1 MSSTAKIKRQE
12 RADRLMNNI
21 PWFRLKMGD
30 IFRSMVM
37 PIAILTFLSIVY
49 GVLDSVQRN
58 ITIKNTTI
66 SNNITYAKLIF
77 EKLIGFVPMITAI
90 SVATTFSSNRTLGA
104 ITTFIGWVCFIA
116 IQSVFIKF
124 NGTSYE
130 FLGIKTL
137 KNIIGTN
144 SINRLEI
151 PGLSQSIIYVNS
163 NMIVGFLV
171 GYVNA
176 LILSKISKR
185 VSSLTNIT
193 FIALVIAVVLS
204 MALGVLHSLTVIS
217 LTKGLEQ
224 SKDIFTGSKLSK
236 NSLNHFLGV
245 LITSAI
251 YPMQLQGLTENLYS
265 PIMNPYYKIILALFV
280 LPLVALVLVNNAK
293 KGNKKFAFSLYLTAI
308 IASVAL
314 GQYQPILLTIFFASP
329 LLFLI
334 IGAALPAFASWII
347 AYVGVG
353 ISANPIKSGDL
364 VDFIRNFIIPF
375 IKKDAAYKKAWI
387 ILIIGAVAEVVA
399 ALIAHFYIK
408 YTKVCVLG
416 KANVVKKMFAYEYIT
431 ENNYVVFAKYH
442 DKDVRNPIRHQV
454 ADEMLNKAS
463 LLLEKENIDA
473 ANGLSDS
480 AHRMGY
486 TKEVSINSEGEGFEV
501 GGAGK
506 YKIDDQ
512 PTALNDLNVDDL
524 FNSPIEKGL
533 LEAPLLDLNIPNQ
546 ETTTLNSLN
555 VMNEGLEDISDFS
568 EFNSPESPE
577 QYNSI
582 FMPESFEYTTELTP
596 DVDSP
601 LNIQEATLSQ
611 PSFGPIDNNVQQIDS
626 TNFDEQNFD
635 VQNLD
640 ESMFESSN
648 QPYDL
653 ETPMDNLMLESNINP
668 DGMSSDE
675 LSEQEIPGD
684 SIDYNFDDLNIS
696 EENSDLNDLDN
707 EENEEE
713 YVLEDENVNNN
724 DEVIAEE
731 SPSTKEFEEMVEVEN
746 EKPIQ
751 FMTSEEQHSVSSESN
766 DDETKAL
773 KRRIAELEAE
783 KNAIQPTYV
792 ETIKFI
798 GDESSDI
805 KPDLDNKQSESTI
818 SLENQKENIDNANN
832 NEQISELEKQIAEL
846 KEQLNNKQQQVQPT
860 YVETIKYLDNPS
872 TQNKQPEYIYNFNEE
887 KTVPVEQSSLVH
899 QDEAKEIQPI
909 VKEEYVKY
917 SPQQETY
924 TSAVDDR
931 TVEQLINIMDS
942 RKQAN
947 DAILKNVVESQTK
960 NDLLVTSLNTKFD
973 YVDKELNNK
982 ISSLELKNKELEDKN
997 KHLEDVVYEL
1007 SKTVE
1012 REINLRKEYESN
1024 IEKTIEL
1031 HLLEKNL
1038 STSKSSSDDIILQ
1051 QKTQEDKEFVLS
1063 DNNTQTEKG
1072 SLTSDENAILV
1083 EEDDKNSEQ
1092 NLEKLE
1098 EFDEKS
1104 AKDTAKDNFDETYVL
1119 DLSNVETISDN
1130 NLNIDNQENISSDV
1144 ESSSV
1149 SEQIESESEP
1159 KDIVEEIKDEQDT
1172 NAEQQDESEMVE
1184 ASDSNDEYVLENEN
1198 NELNIYEDLL
1208 TSSNSENL
1216 KENSDQPLEL
1226 ANTEIK
1232 SNSLELEEE
1241 QSFLEVLDNL
1251 EDMQEVDE
1259 NNNENLSLGENESN
1273 ELLTEDLLDD
1283 SSEESNES
1291 EMVEASNAN
1300 DEYILD
1306 GENNNELVLENS
1318 KPQPGDDEIDEI
1330 IDSEKSNK
1338 NEKELSEEEVKEE
1351 MIESSEDSDTNDE
1364 YQLDS
1369 LEENNNDFEIAKEDD
1384 SISNEFV
1391 ESNNEEEILSSNAE
1405 KPLMEQKETMISSNK
1420 EEHKTINSQDI
1431 EKTVEQIVDIIELK
1445 NKESKSEFE
1454 KTMLME
1460 FASMNEK
1467 LSNLIYAMS
1476 QQNSGKPVINIIN
1489 KIDRS
1494 LLGPEHTQGI
1504 ENKNETIYQEVSGQ
1518 EISTYDESE
1527 LLNNNQM
1534 ISYDFEGNQQ
1544 DLTNY
1549 SNDFENQQF
1558 DNVNFDNFQFDEN
1571 GQIEEGFLPVA
1582 DNQELNSNVD
1592 FDNIDFDSL
1601 SFDDSLNLNY
1611 IPENN
1616 EEKVEESSNDDEQL
1630 ELLDESQTSDSD
1642 QQIKNDEDI
1651 VEASS
1656 TSEVKNEDN
1665 DKEFDFSSLDNFE
1678 DELTKEMTLEEE
1690 NGVINNNENISIN
1703 DNDETSNNDEQLEL
1717 LDESQQASDLNEET
1731 NTDENIEN
1739 DNLDISQEFSDLS
1752 KDDLINNDELSD
1764 ESLELADGETIEPE
1778 EELQELDSFD
1788 MDEDEANSLANL
1800 SSGLSFDEESN
1811 DEQSLMSEGLT
1822 SEENLDVV
1830 RQKMFSFET
1839 KIKHFMILSPLLGE
1853 IISQTPT
1860 SIEVLSSSGK
1870 LIMPNDAVVEYIS
1883 ENRDKYIVNIYG
1895 VKMEVLMNAP
1905 LEKTHKQR
1913 LHNKIYA
1920 NEGKK
1925 LYKGDFFLDGNKK
1938 YYSENGDQ
1946 MILTFR
1952 ILPGNYDV
1960 YAIRHMNKKLS
1971 KWDGI
1976 FEISL
1981 NKSFDTK
1988 SRTAHV
1994 VEDDTKEN

>member
-582 FMPESFEYTTELTP
+582 FMPQSFEYTTELTP

-766 DDETKAL
+766 DDDDETKAL

-798 GDESSDI
+798 GEESSDI

-818 SLENQKENIDNANN
+818 FAENQQENIDNSNN
-832 NEQISELEKQIAEL
+832 DEQISELEKQIAEL
-846 KEQLNNKQQQVQPT
+846 REQLNNKQQQVQPT

-899 QDEAKEIQPI
+899 QEENKEIQPI

-947 DAILKNVVESQTK
+947 DAILKNMVESQTK
-960 NDLLVTSLNTKFD
+960 NDLLVSSLNTKFD

-1031 HLLEKNL
+1031 HLLENNL
-1038 STSKSSSDDIILQ
+1038 STSKPSSDDIILQ

-1083 EEDDKNSEQ
+1083 EENDKNSEQ

-1104 AKDTAKDNFDETYVL
+1104 TKDIAKDNFDETYVL
-1119 DLSNVETISDN
+1119 DLSNIETISDN

-1149 SEQIESESEP
+1149 SEEIESENES

-1172 NAEQQDESEMVE
+1172 NAEQLDESEMIE
-1184 ASDSNDEYVLENEN
+1184 PSDSNDEYVLEDEN
-1198 NELNIYEDLL
+1198 NELNIYEDSL

-1232 SNSLELEEE
+1232 PDSLELKEE
-1241 QSFLEVLDNL
+1241 QSFLEGLDNL

-1259 NNNENLSLGENESN
+1259 NNNE
-1273 ELLTEDLLDD
+1273 
-1283 SSEESNES
+1283 
-1291 EMVEASNAN
+1291 
-1300 DEYILD
+1300 
-1306 GENNNELVLENS
+1306 LVIENS
-1318 KPQPGDDEIDEI
+1318 EPQAVDDEIV
-1330 IDSEKSNK
+1330 DSEKSNK
-1338 NEKELSEEEVKEE
+1338 NEKELAEEEVKEE
-1351 MIESSEDSDTNDE
+1351 MIKSSETSDTNDE

-1384 SISNEFV
+1384 LVSNEFV

-1405 KPLMEQKETMISSNK
+1405 KPLMEQKETITSTNK
-1420 EEHKTINSQDI
+1420 EEHKVINSQDI

-1504 ENKNETIYQEVSGQ
+1504 ENRNETIYQEVSGQ

-1527 LLNNNQM
+1527 LPNNNQM

-1544 DLTNY
+1544 DLNNY

-1571 GQIEEGFLPVA
+1571 GQIEEGFLPVE

-1592 FDNIDFDSL
+1592 FGNIDFDSL

-1616 EEKVEESSNDDEQL
+1616 EEKVEESSNNDEQL
-1630 ELLDESQTSDSD
+1630 ESLDESQTSDSNE
-1642 QQIKNDEDI
+1642 KTNADENI
-1651 VEASS
+1651 VETSSAS
-1656 TSEVKNEDN
+1656 EEQNEN
-1665 DKEFDFSSLDNFE
+1665 NNNEFDFSSLDNFE

-1703 DNDETSNNDEQLEL
+1703 DESSNGDEQLEL
-1717 LDESQQASDLNEET
+1717 LDESQTSDSDEKT
-1731 NTDENIEN
+1731 NADENIEN

-1764 ESLELADGETIEPE
+1764 EPLELADAETIEAE

-1788 MDEDEANSLANL
+1788 MDEDEANSLANI
-1800 SSGLSFDEESN
+1800 SSGLSFDEEAN

-1830 RQKMFSFET
+1830 KQKMFSFET

>member
-193 FIALVIAVVLS
+193 FIALVIAIALS
-204 MALGVLHSLTVIS
+204 MALGVLHSLTIIS

-224 SKDIFTGSKLSK
+224 SKDIFIGSKLSK
-236 NSLNHFLGV
+236 NSLNHFLSV

-480 AHRMGY
+480 AHTMGY

-512 PTALNDLNVDDL
+512 PTSLNDLNVDDL

-546 ETTTLNSLN
+546 ETTTLNNLN
-555 VMNEGLEDISDFS
+555 VMNEGLEDISDFN
-568 EFNSPESPE
+568 EFTSPESPE

-582 FMPESFEYTTELTP
+582 FMPQSFEYTTELTP

-611 PSFGPIDNNVQQIDS
+611 PSFEPINNNVQQMDS

-653 ETPMDNLMLESNINP
+653 ETPIDNLMLEPNINLEET
-668 DGMSSDE
+668 SSDE
-675 LSEQEIPGD
+675 LSEQEIPTD
-684 SIDYNFDDLNIS
+684 SIDYDFGDLNIS
-696 EENSDLNDLDN
+696 EENSDLSDLD
-707 EENEEE
+707 NEEE
-713 YVLEDENVNNN
+713 YVLEDENTIKN
-724 DEVIAEE
+724 DEVIVEE
-731 SPSTKEFEEMVEVEN
+731 NPSTKESEELVEVEN
-746 EKPIQ
+746 ENPIQ
-751 FMTSEEQHSVSSESN
+751 FMTSEEQHSVSNESN
-766 DDETKAL
+766 DDSETKAL

-798 GDESSDI
+798 GEESSGE
-805 KPDLDNKQSESTI
+805 KFDLDSKQLESPI
-818 SLENQKENIDNANN
+818 SVENQQENIDNSSND
-832 NEQISELEKQIAEL
+832 EQISQLEKQIAEL
-846 KEQLNNKQQQVQPT
+846 REQLNNKQQQVQPT

-872 TQNKQPEYIYNFNEE
+872 IQNKQPEYIYNFNEE
-887 KTVPVEQSSLVH
+887 KTVPVEQSDLVY
-899 QDEAKEIQPI
+899 QEEDKEIQPV
-909 VKEEYVKY
+909 VKEEHVKY

-924 TSAVDDR
+924 ASAVDDR

-947 DAILKNVVESQTK
+947 DAILKNMVESQTK

-1038 STSKSSSDDIILQ
+1038 STSKPSSDDIILQ
-1051 QKTQEDKEFVLS
+1051 QKTQEDEEFVLS
-1063 DNNTQTEKG
+1063 DNNTQTEKEDVI
-1072 SLTSDENAILV
+1072 SSENAILV
-1083 EEDDKNSEQ
+1083 EENNNNLEQ

-1098 EFDEKS
+1098 EPGEKS
-1104 AKDTAKDNFDETYVL
+1104 TKDIAKDNFDETYIL
-1119 DLSNVETISDN
+1119 DFSSVETISDN
-1130 NLNIDNQENISSDV
+1130 NLNADNKENISSNV
-1144 ESSSV
+1144 ESPSV
-1149 SEQIESESEP
+1149 SEQVESKIESE
-1159 KDIVEEIKDEQDT
+1159 DIVEEIKDEQDT
-1172 NAEQQDESEMVE
+1172 NLEQLDESEMVE
-1184 ASDSNDEYVLENEN
+1184 ASDLNDEYVLEDEN
-1198 NELNIYEDLL
+1198 NEVDIYEDTLI
-1208 TSSNSENL
+1208 SSYSEENL
-1216 KENSDQPLEL
+1216 KENSNNEPLEL
-1226 ANTEIK
+1226 ANDEIK
-1232 SNSLELEEE
+1232 SDSPKLEEE
-1241 QSFLEVLDNL
+1241 QSFLEGLDNL
-1251 EDMQEVDE
+1251 EDMQQEVND
-1259 NNNENLSLGENESN
+1259 NKNLSLGENESN
-1273 ELLTEDLLDD
+1273 ELLTEDLLEDH
-1283 SSEESNES
+1283 SEELDES
-1291 EMVEASNAN
+1291 ETVEAFDSN

-1306 GENNNELVLENS
+1306 DENNSELVIETS
-1318 KPQPGDDEIDEI
+1318 EPQVSDDKINEIV
-1330 IDSEKSNK
+1330 DSEKSNE
-1338 NEKELSEEEVKEE
+1338 NEKELIEEEKEE
-1351 MIESSEDSDTNDE
+1351 MIESIETSDINDE

-1369 LEENNNDFEIAKEDD
+1369 LEENNHDFEVAKEDD
-1384 SISNEFV
+1384 SISNELV
-1391 ESNNEEEILSSNAE
+1391 ESNNENKEERLSSNVE
-1405 KPLMEQKETMISSNK
+1405 KASMEQEETITSNNK
-1420 EEHKTINSQDI
+1420 EEHKVINSQDI

-1494 LLGPEHTQGI
+1494 LLGSEHTQGI
-1504 ENKNETIYQEVSGQ
+1504 ENRNETIYQEVSGQ

-1527 LLNNNQM
+1527 LPNNNQM

-1571 GQIEEGFLPVA
+1571 GQIEEGFLPVE

-1592 FDNIDFDSL
+1592 FGNIDFDSL

-1616 EEKVEESSNDDEQL
+1616 EEKVEESSNNDEQL
-1630 ELLDESQTSDSD
+1630 ESLDESQTSDSNE
-1642 QQIKNDEDI
+1642 QIKNDENI
-1651 VEASS
+1651 VETSSAS
-1656 TSEVKNEDN
+1656 EEQNEDN
-1665 DKEFDFSSLDNFE
+1665 DKEFDFSNLDNFE

-1703 DNDETSNNDEQLEL
+1703 NDEASNSDEQLEL
-1717 LDESQQASDLNEET
+1717 LDESQTSDSNEKT
-1731 NTDENIEN
+1731 NVDENIEN

-1752 KDDLINNDELSD
+1752 KDDLMNNDELSD
-1764 ESLELADGETIEPE
+1764 EPLELADAETIEPE

-1788 MDEDEANSLANL
+1788 MDEDEANSFANI
-1800 SSGLSFDEESN
+1800 SSGLSFDEEEN

-1830 RQKMFSFET
+1830 KQKMFSFET

>member
-193 FIALVIAVVLS
+193 FIALVIAIALS
-204 MALGVLHSLTVIS
+204 MALGVLHSLTIVS

-245 LITSAI
+245 LITSAV

-480 AHRMGY
+480 AHKMGY

-506 YKIDDQ
+506 YKVDDQ

-546 ETTTLNSLN
+546 ETTTLNNLN
-555 VMNEGLEDISDFS
+555 VMNEGLEDISDFN
-568 EFNSPESPE
+568 EFTSPESPE

-582 FMPESFEYTTELTP
+582 FMPQSFEYTTELTP

-611 PSFGPIDNNVQQIDS
+611 PSIEPINNNVQQIDS

-653 ETPMDNLMLESNINP
+653 ETPIDNLMLESNINLEET
-668 DGMSSDE
+668 SSDE
-675 LSEQEIPGD
+675 LSEQEIPTD
-684 SIDYNFDDLNIS
+684 SIDYDFDDLNIS
-696 EENSDLNDLDN
+696 EENSDLSDLD
-707 EENEEE
+707 NEEE
-713 YVLEDENVNNN
+713 YVLEDENTIKN
-724 DEVIAEE
+724 DEVVVEE
-731 SPSTKEFEEMVEVEN
+731 NPSTKESEELVEVEN
-746 EKPIQ
+746 ENPIQ
-751 FMTSEEQHSVSSESN
+751 FMTSEEQHSVSNESN
-766 DDETKAL
+766 DDSETKAL

-798 GDESSDI
+798 GEESSDA
-805 KPDLDNKQSESTI
+805 KSDLDNKQLESSI
-818 SLENQKENIDNANN
+818 SVENQEENIDNSSND
-832 NEQISELEKQIAEL
+832 EQISQLEKQIAEL
-846 KEQLNNKQQQVQPT
+846 REQLNNKQQQVQPT

-872 TQNKQPEYIYNFNEE
+872 VQNKQPEYIYNFNEE
-887 KTVPVEQSSLVH
+887 KTVPVEQNGLVH
-899 QDEAKEIQPI
+899 EEDKEIQPV
-909 VKEEYVKY
+909 VKEEYIKY

-947 DAILKNVVESQTK
+947 DAILKNMVESQTK
-960 NDLLVTSLNTKFD
+960 NDLLVSSLNTKFD

-1038 STSKSSSDDIILQ
+1038 STSKPSSDDIILQ
-1051 QKTQEDKEFVLS
+1051 EKTQEDEEFVLS
-1063 DNNTQTEKG
+1063 DNNTQTEKEDVI
-1072 SLTSDENAILV
+1072 SSENAILV
-1083 EEDDKNSEQ
+1083 EENNNNLEQ

-1098 EFDEKS
+1098 EPGEKS
-1104 AKDTAKDNFDETYVL
+1104 TKDIAKDNFDETYIL
-1119 DLSNVETISDN
+1119 DFSSVETISDN
-1130 NLNIDNQENISSDV
+1130 NLNADNKENISSNV
-1144 ESSSV
+1144 ESPSV
-1149 SEQIESESEP
+1149 SEQIESKIESE
-1159 KDIVEEIKDEQDT
+1159 DIVEETKDEQDT
-1172 NAEQQDESEMVE
+1172 NLEQLDESEMVE
-1184 ASDSNDEYVLENEN
+1184 ASDLNDEYVLEDEN
-1198 NELNIYEDLL
+1198 NELDVYEDSL
-1208 TSSNSENL
+1208 TSSDSEENL
-1216 KENSDQPLEL
+1216 KENSNQPLEL
-1226 ANTEIK
+1226 ENDEIK
-1232 SNSLELEEE
+1232 SDSSDLEEE
-1241 QSFLEVLDNL
+1241 QSFLEGLDNL
-1251 EDMQEVDE
+1251 EDIQEDAD
-1259 NNNENLSLGENESN
+1259 NKNLSLGENESN
-1273 ELLTEDLLDD
+1273 ELLTEDLVKDH
-1283 SSEESNES
+1283 SEELDES
-1291 EMVEASNAN
+1291 EMVEASDLN

-1306 GENNNELVLENS
+1306 GENNNELVIETS
-1318 KPQPGDDEIDEI
+1318 ESQMSDDKINEIV
-1330 IDSEKSNK
+1330 DSEKSNE
-1338 NEKELSEEEVKEE
+1338 NEKELIDEEKEE
-1351 MIESSEDSDTNDE
+1351 MIESIETSDINDE

-1369 LEENNNDFEIAKEDD
+1369 LEENNHDFEVAKEDD

-1391 ESNNEEEILSSNAE
+1391 ESNNENEEEKLSSNVE
-1405 KPLMEQKETMISSNK
+1405 KPSMKQEETITLNNK
-1420 EEHKTINSQDI
+1420 EEHKVINSQDI

-1494 LLGPEHTQGI
+1494 LLGPEHAQGI
-1504 ENKNETIYQEVSGQ
+1504 ENRNETIYQEVSGQ

-1527 LLNNNQM
+1527 LPNNNQM

-1571 GQIEEGFLPVA
+1571 GQIEEGFLPGE

-1592 FDNIDFDSL
+1592 FGNIDFDSL

-1616 EEKVEESSNDDEQL
+1616 EEKVEESSNNDEQL
-1630 ELLDESQTSDSD
+1630 ELVDESQTSDSNE
-1642 QQIKNDEDI
+1642 KTNADENI
-1651 VEASS
+1651 AETYSAS
-1656 TSEVKNEDN
+1656 EEQNEDK

-1703 DNDETSNNDEQLEL
+1703 NDEASNNDEQIEL
-1717 LDESQQASDLNEET
+1717 LDESQTSDSNEKT
-1731 NTDENIEN
+1731 NADENIEN

-1764 ESLELADGETIEPE
+1764 EPLELADAETIEPE

-1788 MDEDEANSLANL
+1788 MDEDEANSLANI
-1800 SSGLSFDEESN
+1800 SSGLSFDQEIN

-1830 RQKMFSFET
+1830 KQKMFSFET

>member
-193 FIALVIAVVLS
+193 FIALVIAIALS
-204 MALGVLHSLTVIS
+204 MALGVLHSLTIVS

-245 LITSAI
+245 LITSAV

-480 AHRMGY
+480 AHKMGY

-546 ETTTLNSLN
+546 ETTTLNNLN
-555 VMNEGLEDISDFS
+555 VMNEGLEDISDFN
-568 EFNSPESPE
+568 EFTSPESPE

-582 FMPESFEYTTELTP
+582 FMPQSFEYTTELTP

-611 PSFGPIDNNVQQIDS
+611 PSFEPINNNVQQIDS

-653 ETPMDNLMLESNINP
+653 ETPIDNLMLEPNINP
-668 DGMSSDE
+668 EETSYDE
-675 LSEQEIPGD
+675 LSEQEIPTD
-684 SIDYNFDDLNIS
+684 SIDYDFDDLNIS
-696 EENSDLNDLDN
+696 EENSDLSDLD
-707 EENEEE
+707 NEEE
-713 YVLEDENVNNN
+713 YVLEDENTIKN
-724 DEVIAEE
+724 DEVVVKENPSTEE
-731 SPSTKEFEEMVEVEN
+731 SEELVEVEN
-746 EKPIQ
+746 ENPIQ
-751 FMTSEEQHSVSSESN
+751 FMTSEEQHFVSNESN
-766 DDETKAL
+766 DDAETKAL

-798 GDESSDI
+798 GEESSDS
-805 KPDLDNKQSESTI
+805 KSDLDSKQGEPSI
-818 SLENQKENIDNANN
+818 SVENQQENIDNSSND
-832 NEQISELEKQIAEL
+832 EQINQLEKQIAEL
-846 KEQLNNKQQQVQPT
+846 REQLNNKQQQVQPT

-872 TQNKQPEYIYNFNEE
+872 VQNKQPEYIYNFNEE
-887 KTVPVEQSSLVH
+887 KTVPIEQSGLVH
-899 QDEAKEIQPI
+899 EEEDKVIQPV
-909 VKEEYVKY
+909 VKEEHVKY

-924 TSAVDDR
+924 ASSVDDR

-947 DAILKNVVESQTK
+947 DAILKNMVESQTK
-960 NDLLVTSLNTKFD
+960 NDLLVSSLNTKFD

-982 ISSLELKNKELEDKN
+982 ISSLELKNKELENKN

-1038 STSKSSSDDIILQ
+1038 STSKPSSDDIILQ
-1051 QKTQEDKEFVLS
+1051 EKTQEDEEFVLS
-1063 DNNTQTEKG
+1063 NNNTQTEKEDVI
-1072 SLTSDENAILV
+1072 SSENAILV
-1083 EEDDKNSEQ
+1083 EENNNNLEQ

-1098 EFDEKS
+1098 EPGEKS
-1104 AKDTAKDNFDETYVL
+1104 TKDIAKDNFDETYIL
-1119 DLSNVETISDN
+1119 DFSSVETISDN
-1130 NLNIDNQENISSDV
+1130 NLNADNKENISSNV
-1144 ESSSV
+1144 ESPSV
-1149 SEQIESESEP
+1149 SEQIES
-1159 KDIVEEIKDEQDT
+1159 KDIVEETKDEQDT
-1172 NAEQQDESEMVE
+1172 NLEQLDESEMVE
-1184 ASDSNDEYVLENEN
+1184 ASDLNDEYILDGEN
-1198 NELNIYEDLL
+1198 NELDVYEDSL
-1208 TSSNSENL
+1208 TSSNSEENL
-1216 KENSDQPLEL
+1216 KENSNQPLEL
-1226 ANTEIK
+1226 ANDETK
-1232 SNSLELEEE
+1232 SDSPELEEE
-1241 QSFLEVLDNL
+1241 QSFLKGLDNL
-1251 EDMQEVDE
+1251 EDIQEDAD
-1259 NNNENLSLGENESN
+1259 NKNLSLGENESN
-1273 ELLTEDLLDD
+1273 ELLTEDLVKDH
-1283 SSEESNES
+1283 SEELDES
-1291 EMVEASNAN
+1291 EMVEASDLN

-1306 GENNNELVLENS
+1306 DENNNELVIETS
-1318 KPQPGDDEIDEI
+1318 ESQMSDDKINEIV
-1330 IDSEKSNK
+1330 DSEKSNE
-1338 NEKELSEEEVKEE
+1338 NEKELIEEEKEE
-1351 MIESSEDSDTNDE
+1351 IIESIETSDINDE

-1369 LEENNNDFEIAKEDD
+1369 LEENNHDFEVAKEDD

-1391 ESNNEEEILSSNAE
+1391 ESNNENEEEKLSSNIE
-1405 KPLMEQKETMISSNK
+1405 KPSTEQEETITLNNK
-1420 EEHKTINSQDI
+1420 EEHKVINSQDI

-1494 LLGPEHTQGI
+1494 LLGPEHAQGI

-1527 LLNNNQM
+1527 LPNNNQM

-1571 GQIEEGFLPVA
+1571 GQIEEGFLPVE

-1592 FDNIDFDSL
+1592 FGNIDFDSL

-1616 EEKVEESSNDDEQL
+1616 EEKVEESSNNDEQL
-1630 ELLDESQTSDSD
+1630 ELLDESQTFDSNE
-1642 QQIKNDEDI
+1642 KTNADENI

-1656 TSEVKNEDN
+1656 ASEEQNEDN

-1703 DNDETSNNDEQLEL
+1703 NDEASNNDEQLES
-1717 LDESQQASDLNEET
+1717 LDESQTFDSNEKT
-1731 NTDENIEN
+1731 NADENIEN

-1752 KDDLINNDELSD
+1752 KDDLINNGELSD
-1764 ESLELADGETIEPE
+1764 EPLELADAETIESE

-1788 MDEDEANSLANL
+1788 MDEDEANSLANI
-1800 SSGLSFDEESN
+1800 SSGLSFDEEAN

-1830 RQKMFSFET
+1830 KQKMFSFET

-1883 ENRDKYIVNIYG
+1883 QNRDKYIVNIYG

>member
-1 MSSTAKIKRQE
+1 MLLRKC
-12 RADRLMNNI
+12 LHMN
-21 PWFRLKMGD
+21 
-30 IFRSMVM
+30 
-37 PIAILTFLSIVY
+37 
-49 GVLDSVQRN
+49 
-58 ITIKNTTI
+58 
-66 SNNITYAKLIF
+66 
-77 EKLIGFVPMITAI
+77 
-90 SVATTFSSNRTLGA
+90 
-104 ITTFIGWVCFIA
+104 
-116 IQSVFIKF
+116 
-124 NGTSYE
+124 
-130 FLGIKTL
+130 
-137 KNIIGTN
+137 
-144 SINRLEI
+144 
-151 PGLSQSIIYVNS
+151 
-163 NMIVGFLV
+163 
-171 GYVNA
+171 
-176 LILSKISKR
+176 
-185 VSSLTNIT
+185 
-193 FIALVIAVVLS
+193 
-204 MALGVLHSLTVIS
+204 
-217 LTKGLEQ
+217 
-224 SKDIFTGSKLSK
+224 
-236 NSLNHFLGV
+236 
-245 LITSAI
+245 
-251 YPMQLQGLTENLYS
+251 
-265 PIMNPYYKIILALFV
+265 
-280 LPLVALVLVNNAK
+280 
-293 KGNKKFAFSLYLTAI
+293 
-308 IASVAL
+308 
-314 GQYQPILLTIFFASP
+314 
-329 LLFLI
+329 
-334 IGAALPAFASWII
+334 
-347 AYVGVG
+347 
-353 ISANPIKSGDL
+353 
-364 VDFIRNFIIPF
+364 
-375 IKKDAAYKKAWI
+375 
-387 ILIIGAVAEVVA
+387 
-399 ALIAHFYIK
+399 
-408 YTKVCVLG
+408 
-416 KANVVKKMFAYEYIT
+416 IT

-480 AHRMGY
+480 AHKMGY

-506 YKIDDQ
+506 YKVDDQ

-546 ETTTLNSLN
+546 ETTTLNNLN
-555 VMNEGLEDISDFS
+555 VMNEGLEDISDFN
-568 EFNSPESPE
+568 EFTSPESPE

-582 FMPESFEYTTELTP
+582 FMPQSFEYTTELTP

-611 PSFGPIDNNVQQIDS
+611 PSFEPINNVQQIDS

-653 ETPMDNLMLESNINP
+653 ETPIDNLMLEPNINP
-668 DGMSSDE
+668 EETSSDE
-675 LSEQEIPGD
+675 LSEQEIPTD
-684 SIDYNFDDLNIS
+684 SIDYDFDDLNIS
-696 EENSDLNDLDN
+696 EENSDLSDLD
-707 EENEEE
+707 NEEE
-713 YVLEDENVNNN
+713 YVLEDENTIKN
-724 DEVIAEE
+724 DEVVVEE
-731 SPSTKEFEEMVEVEN
+731 NPSTKESEELVQVEN
-746 EKPIQ
+746 ENPIQ
-751 FMTSEEQHSVSSESN
+751 FMTSEEQHSVSNVSN
-766 DDETKAL
+766 DDSETKAL

-798 GDESSDI
+798 GEESSDA
-805 KPDLDNKQSESTI
+805 KSDLDRKQVEPSI
-818 SLENQKENIDNANN
+818 SVETQQENIDNSSND
-832 NEQISELEKQIAEL
+832 EQINQLEKQIAEL
-846 KEQLNNKQQQVQPT
+846 REQLNNKQQQVQPT

-872 TQNKQPEYIYNFNEE
+872 VQNKQPQYIYNFNEE
-887 KTVPVEQSSLVH
+887 KTVPVEQSGLVD
-899 QDEAKEIQPI
+899 QEEDKVIQPV
-909 VKEEYVKY
+909 VKEEHIKY

-924 TSAVDDR
+924 ASVVDDR

-947 DAILKNVVESQTK
+947 DAILKNMVESQTK

-1051 QKTQEDKEFVLS
+1051 QKTQEDEEFVLS
-1063 DNNTQTEKG
+1063 DNNIQTEKEDVKI
-1072 SLTSDENAILV
+1072 DENAILV
-1083 EEDDKNSEQ
+1083 EENNKNPEQ

-1098 EFDEKS
+1098 ELGEKS
-1104 AKDTAKDNFDETYVL
+1104 TEDITKDNFDETYIL
-1119 DLSNVETISDN
+1119 DLSSVETISDN
-1130 NLNIDNQENISSDV
+1130 ELNSDNKENISSDV
-1144 ESSSV
+1144 ESSSLNQQV
-1149 SEQIESESEP
+1149 ESKIESE
-1159 KDIVEEIKDEQDT
+1159 DIVEEIKDEQDT
-1172 NAEQQDESEMVE
+1172 ILEQLDESETVE
-1184 ASDSNDEYVLENEN
+1184 ASDSNDEYVLEDEN
-1198 NELNIYEDLL
+1198 NELDIYEDTLA
-1208 TSSNSENL
+1208 SSDSEENL
-1216 KENSDQPLEL
+1216 KENSNDEPVEL
-1226 ANTEIK
+1226 ANDEIK
-1232 SNSLELEEE
+1232 SDSPELEEE
-1241 QSFLEVLDNL
+1241 QSFLEGLDNL
-1251 EDMQEVDE
+1251 EDMQEDDDK
-1259 NNNENLSLGENESN
+1259 NLSLGENDSN
-1273 ELLTEDLLDD
+1273 ELLTEDLLKDHP
-1283 SSEESNES
+1283 EELDES
-1291 EMVEASNAN
+1291 ETVEASDSN

-1306 GENNNELVLENS
+1306 DENNNELVIETS
-1318 KPQPGDDEIDEI
+1318 EPQVSDDKINEIV
-1330 IDSEKSNK
+1330 DSEKSNE
-1338 NEKELSEEEVKEE
+1338 NEKELAEKEVKEE
-1351 MIESSEDSDTNDE
+1351 MIESSETSDTNDE

-1369 LEENNNDFEIAKEDD
+1369 LEENNHDFEVAKEDD

-1391 ESNNEEEILSSNAE
+1391 ESNNENEEERFSSNVE
-1405 KPLMEQKETMISSNK
+1405 KPSMVQEETITSNNK
-1420 EEHKTINSQDI
+1420 EEHKVINSQDI

-1504 ENKNETIYQEVSGQ
+1504 ENRNETIYQEVSGQ

-1527 LLNNNQM
+1527 LPNNNQM

-1571 GQIEEGFLPVA
+1571 GQIEEGFLPVE

-1592 FDNIDFDSL
+1592 FGNIDFDSL

-1616 EEKVEESSNDDEQL
+1616 EEKGEESSNNDEQL
-1630 ELLDESQTSDSD
+1630 ESLDESQTSDSNE
-1642 QQIKNDEDI
+1642 KTNADENI
-1651 VEASS
+1651 VETSSAS
-1656 TSEVKNEDN
+1656 EEQNEDN

-1703 DNDETSNNDEQLEL
+1703 NDEASNNDEQLEL
-1717 LDESQQASDLNEET
+1717 LDESQTSDSNEKT
-1731 NTDENIEN
+1731 NADENIEN
-1739 DNLDISQEFSDLS
+1739 DNLDISQEFSDLR

-1764 ESLELADGETIEPE
+1764 EPLEFADDAETVEPE

-1811 DEQSLMSEGLT
+1811 NEQSLMSEGLT

-1905 LEKTHKQR
+1905 LEKAHKQR

>member
-193 FIALVIAVVLS
+193 FIALVIAIALS
-204 MALGVLHSLTVIS
+204 MALGVLHSLTIIS

-480 AHRMGY
+480 AHKMGY

-506 YKIDDQ
+506 YKVDDQ

-533 LEAPLLDLNIPNQ
+533 LEAPLLDLNIPSQ
-546 ETTTLNSLN
+546 ETTTLNNLN
-555 VMNEGLEDISDFS
+555 VMNEGLEDISDFN
-568 EFNSPESPE
+568 EFTSPESPE

-582 FMPESFEYTTELTP
+582 FMPQSFEYTTELTP

-611 PSFGPIDNNVQQIDS
+611 PSFEPINNNVQQMDS

-653 ETPMDNLMLESNINP
+653 ETPIDNLMLEPNINLEET
-668 DGMSSDE
+668 SSNE
-675 LSEQEIPGD
+675 LSEQEIPTD
-684 SIDYNFDDLNIS
+684 SIDYDFDDLNIS
-696 EENSDLNDLDN
+696 EENSDLSDLD
-707 EENEEE
+707 NEEE
-713 YVLEDENVNNN
+713 YVLEDENTIKN
-724 DEVIAEE
+724 DEVIVEE
-731 SPSTKEFEEMVEVEN
+731 NPSTKESEELVEVEN
-746 EKPIQ
+746 ENPIK
-751 FMTSEEQHSVSSESN
+751 FMTSEEQHSVSNESN
-766 DDETKAL
+766 DDDETKAL

-798 GDESSDI
+798 GEESSDA
-805 KPDLDNKQSESTI
+805 KSDLDSKQLESPI
-818 SLENQKENIDNANN
+818 SVENQQENIDNSSND
-832 NEQISELEKQIAEL
+832 EQISQLEKQIAEL
-846 KEQLNNKQQQVQPT
+846 REQLNNKQQQVQPT

-872 TQNKQPEYIYNFNEE
+872 VQNKQPEYIYNFNEE
-887 KTVPVEQSSLVH
+887 KTVPVEQSDLVY
-899 QDEAKEIQPI
+899 QEEDKEIQPV
-909 VKEEYVKY
+909 VKEEHVKY

-924 TSAVDDR
+924 ASAVDDR

-947 DAILKNVVESQTK
+947 DAILKNMVESQTK

-1012 REINLRKEYESN
+1012 REISLRKEYESN

-1051 QKTQEDKEFVLS
+1051 QKTQEDEEFVLS
-1063 DNNTQTEKG
+1063 DNNNNIQTEKEDVKI
-1072 SLTSDENAILV
+1072 DENAILV
-1083 EEDDKNSEQ
+1083 EENNKNPEQ

-1098 EFDEKS
+1098 ELGEKS
-1104 AKDTAKDNFDETYVL
+1104 TEDITKDNFDETYIL
-1119 DLSNVETISDN
+1119 DLSSVETISDN
-1130 NLNIDNQENISSDV
+1130 ELNSDNKENISSDV
-1144 ESSSV
+1144 ESASV
-1149 SEQIESESEP
+1149 SEQIES
-1159 KDIVEEIKDEQDT
+1159 KDIVEETKDEQDT
-1172 NAEQQDESEMVE
+1172 NLEQLDESEMVEASDLNDEYVLEDENNELDIYEDTLTSSDSEENLKENLNDEPVELANNEIKSDSPKLEEEQSFLEGLDNLEDMQEVADNENLSLDENESSELLTEDLLKDHSEELDESEMVE
-1184 ASDSNDEYVLENEN
+1184 ASDSNDEYI
-1198 NELNIYEDLL
+1198 LND
-1208 TSSNSENL
+1208 
-1216 KENSDQPLEL
+1216 
-1226 ANTEIK
+1226 
-1232 SNSLELEEE
+1232 
-1241 QSFLEVLDNL
+1241 
-1251 EDMQEVDE
+1251 
-1259 NNNENLSLGENESN
+1259 
-1273 ELLTEDLLDD
+1273 
-1283 SSEESNES
+1283 
-1291 EMVEASNAN
+1291 
-1300 DEYILD
+1300 
-1306 GENNNELVLENS
+1306 ENNNELVIETS
-1318 KPQPGDDEIDEI
+1318 EPQVSDDNINEIV
-1330 IDSEKSNK
+1330 DSEKSNE
-1338 NEKELSEEEVKEE
+1338 NEKELIEEEKEE
-1351 MIESSEDSDTNDE
+1351 MIESIKTSDTNDE

-1369 LEENNNDFEIAKEDD
+1369 LEENNHDFEVAKEDD

-1391 ESNNEEEILSSNAE
+1391 ESNNENEEERLSSNVE
-1405 KPLMEQKETMISSNK
+1405 KPSMEQEETITSNNK
-1420 EEHKTINSQDI
+1420 EEHKVINSQDI

-1494 LLGPEHTQGI
+1494 LLGSEHTQGI
-1504 ENKNETIYQEVSGQ
+1504 ENRNNETIYQEVSGQ

-1527 LLNNNQM
+1527 LPNNNQM

-1571 GQIEEGFLPVA
+1571 GQIEEGFLPVE

-1592 FDNIDFDSL
+1592 FGNIDFDSL

-1616 EEKVEESSNDDEQL
+1616 EEKVEESSNNDEQL
-1630 ELLDESQTSDSD
+1630 ESLDESQTSDSNE
-1642 QQIKNDEDI
+1642 QIKNDENI
-1651 VEASS
+1651 VETSSAS
-1656 TSEVKNEDN
+1656 EEQNEDN
-1665 DKEFDFSSLDNFE
+1665 DNKEFDFSNLDNFE

-1703 DNDETSNNDEQLEL
+1703 NDEASNDDEQLEL
-1717 LDESQQASDLNEET
+1717 LDESQTSDSNEKT
-1731 NTDENIEN
+1731 NADENIEN

-1752 KDDLINNDELSD
+1752 KDDLMNNDELSD
-1764 ESLELADGETIEPE
+1764 EPLELADAETIEPE

-1788 MDEDEANSLANL
+1788 MDEDEANSFANI
-1800 SSGLSFDEESN
+1800 SSGLSFDEEEN

-1830 RQKMFSFET
+1830 KQKMFSFET

>member
-1 MSSTAKIKRQE
+1 MSSTTKIKRQE

-193 FIALVIAVVLS
+193 FIALVIAIALS
-204 MALGVLHSLTVIS
+204 MALGVLHSLTIIS

-480 AHRMGY
+480 AHKMGY

-512 PTALNDLNVDDL
+512 PTSLNDLNVDDL

-546 ETTTLNSLN
+546 ETTTLNNLN
-555 VMNEGLEDISDFS
+555 VMNEGLEDISDFN
-568 EFNSPESPE
+568 EFTSPESPE

-582 FMPESFEYTTELTP
+582 FMPQSFEYTTELTP

-611 PSFGPIDNNVQQIDS
+611 PSFEPINNNVQQMDS

-653 ETPMDNLMLESNINP
+653 ETPIDNLMLEPNINP
-668 DGMSSDE
+668 EETSSDE
-675 LSEQEIPGD
+675 LSEQEIPTD
-684 SIDYNFDDLNIS
+684 SIDYDFDDLNIS
-696 EENSDLNDLDN
+696 EENSDLSDLD
-707 EENEEE
+707 NEEE
-713 YVLEDENVNNN
+713 YVLEDENISKN
-724 DEVIAEE
+724 DEVVVEE
-731 SPSTKEFEEMVEVEN
+731 SPSTKESEELVEVEN
-746 EKPIQ
+746 ENPIQ
-751 FMTSEEQHSVSSESN
+751 FMNSEEQHSVSNESN
-766 DDETKAL
+766 DDSETKAL

-783 KNAIQPTYV
+783 KNVIQPTYV

-798 GDESSDI
+798 GEESSDA
-805 KPDLDNKQSESTI
+805 KSDLDSKQVEPSI
-818 SLENQKENIDNANN
+818 SVETQQENIDNLSND
-832 NEQISELEKQIAEL
+832 EQINQLEKQIAEL
-846 KEQLNNKQQQVQPT
+846 REQLNNKQQQVQPT

-872 TQNKQPEYIYNFNEE
+872 VQNKQPEYIYNFNEE
-887 KTVPVEQSSLVH
+887 KTVPVEQSNLVD
-899 QDEAKEIQPI
+899 QKEDKVIQPV
-909 VKEEYVKY
+909 VKEEYAKY

-924 TSAVDDR
+924 ASAVDDR

-947 DAILKNVVESQTK
+947 DAILKNMVESQTK

-982 ISSLELKNKELEDKN
+982 ISSLQLKNKELEDKN

-1038 STSKSSSDDIILQ
+1038 STSKSLSDDIILQ

-1063 DNNTQTEKG
+1063 DNNNIQTEKEDVKI
-1072 SLTSDENAILV
+1072 DENAILV
-1083 EEDDKNSEQ
+1083 EENNKNPEQ

-1098 EFDEKS
+1098 ELSEKS
-1104 AKDTAKDNFDETYVL
+1104 TEDITKDNFDETYIL
-1119 DLSNVETISDN
+1119 DLSSVETISDN
-1130 NLNIDNQENISSDV
+1130 ELNADNKENISPNV
-1144 ESSSV
+1144 ESASV
-1149 SEQIESESEP
+1149 SEQIES
-1159 KDIVEEIKDEQDT
+1159 KDIVEETKDEQDT
-1172 NAEQQDESEMVE
+1172 NLEQLDESEIVE
-1184 ASDSNDEYVLENEN
+1184 ASDSNDEYVLEDQN
-1198 NELNIYEDLL
+1198 NEVDIYEDTLA
-1208 TSSNSENL
+1208 SSDSEENL
-1216 KENSDQPLEL
+1216 KENSNDEPIEL
-1226 ANTEIK
+1226 ANDEIK
-1232 SNSLELEEE
+1232 SDSPELEEE
-1241 QSFLEVLDNL
+1241 QSFLEGLDNL
-1251 EDMQEVDE
+1251 EDMQQEVND
-1259 NNNENLSLGENESN
+1259 NKNLSLGENESN
-1273 ELLTEDLLDD
+1273 ELLTEDLLEDH
-1283 SSEESNES
+1283 SEELDES
-1291 EMVEASNAN
+1291 EMVEASDSNH
-1300 DEYILD
+1300 EYILD
-1306 GENNNELVLENS
+1306 DENNNELVIETS
-1318 KPQPGDDEIDEI
+1318 EPQVSDDTINEIV
-1330 IDSEKSNK
+1330 DSEKSNE
-1338 NEKELSEEEVKEE
+1338 NEKELIEEEKEE
-1351 MIESSEDSDTNDE
+1351 MIESIETSEINDE

-1369 LEENNNDFEIAKEDD
+1369 LEENNHDFEVSKEDD

-1391 ESNNEEEILSSNAE
+1391 ESNNENEEERFSSNVE
-1405 KPLMEQKETMISSNK
+1405 KPSMEQEETITSNNK
-1420 EEHKTINSQDI
+1420 EEHKVINSQDI

-1494 LLGPEHTQGI
+1494 LLGSEHTQGI
-1504 ENKNETIYQEVSGQ
+1504 ENRNNETIYQEVSGQ

-1527 LLNNNQM
+1527 LPNNNQI

-1571 GQIEEGFLPVA
+1571 GEIEEGLLPVE

-1592 FDNIDFDSL
+1592 FGNIDFDSL

-1616 EEKVEESSNDDEQL
+1616 EEKVEESSNNNEQL

-1642 QQIKNDEDI
+1642 EQIKNDENI
-1651 VEASS
+1651 VETSS
-1656 TSEVKNEDN
+1656 SSEEQNEDN
-1665 DKEFDFSSLDNFE
+1665 DKEFDFSNLDNFE

-1703 DNDETSNNDEQLEL
+1703 NDEASNDDEQLEL
-1717 LDESQQASDLNEET
+1717 LDESQTSDSNEKT
-1731 NTDENIEN
+1731 NADENIEN

-1752 KDDLINNDELSD
+1752 KDDLMNNDELSD
-1764 ESLELADGETIEPE
+1764 EPLELADAETIESE

-1788 MDEDEANSLANL
+1788 MDEDEANSFANI
-1800 SSGLSFDEESN
+1800 SSGLSFDEEAN

-1830 RQKMFSFET
+1830 KQKMFSFET

>member
-480 AHRMGY
+480 AHKMGY

-506 YKIDDQ
+506 YKVDDQ

-546 ETTTLNSLN
+546 ETTTLNNLN
-555 VMNEGLEDISDFS
+555 VMNEGLEDISDFN
-568 EFNSPESPE
+568 EFTSPESPE

-582 FMPESFEYTTELTP
+582 FMPQSFEYTTELTP

-611 PSFGPIDNNVQQIDS
+611 PSFEPINNNVQQMDS

-653 ETPMDNLMLESNINP
+653 ETPIDNLMLERNISLEET
-668 DGMSSDE
+668 SSDE
-675 LSEQEIPGD
+675 LSEQEIPTD
-684 SIDYNFDDLNIS
+684 SIDYDFGDLNIS
-696 EENSDLNDLDN
+696 EENSDLSDLD
-707 EENEEE
+707 NEEE
-713 YVLEDENVNNN
+713 YVLEDENTIKN
-724 DEVIAEE
+724 DEVIVEE
-731 SPSTKEFEEMVEVEN
+731 NPSTKESEELVEVEN
-746 EKPIQ
+746 ENPIQ
-751 FMTSEEQHSVSSESN
+751 FMTSEEQHSVSNESN
-766 DDETKAL
+766 DDSETKAL

-798 GDESSDI
+798 GEESSGE
-805 KPDLDNKQSESTI
+805 KSDLDSKQLESPI
-818 SLENQKENIDNANN
+818 SVENQQENIDNSSND
-832 NEQISELEKQIAEL
+832 EQISQLEKQIAEL
-846 KEQLNNKQQQVQPT
+846 REQLNNKQQQVQPT

-872 TQNKQPEYIYNFNEE
+872 VQNKQPEYIYNFNEE
-887 KTVPVEQSSLVH
+887 KTVPVEQSSLVD
-899 QDEAKEIQPI
+899 QEEDKEIQPV
-909 VKEEYVKY
+909 VKEEHVKY

-924 TSAVDDR
+924 ASTVDDR

-947 DAILKNVVESQTK
+947 DAILKNMVESQTK

-1051 QKTQEDKEFVLS
+1051 QKTQEDEEFVLS
-1063 DNNTQTEKG
+1063 DNNIQTEKEDV
-1072 SLTSDENAILV
+1072 TSSENAVLV
-1083 EEDDKNSEQ
+1083 EENNNNLEQ

-1098 EFDEKS
+1098 ESSEKS
-1104 AKDTAKDNFDETYVL
+1104 TKDIAKDNFDETYIL
-1119 DLSNVETISDN
+1119 DLSSVETISDN
-1130 NLNIDNQENISSDV
+1130 ELNAENKENISPNV
-1144 ESSSV
+1144 ESASV
-1149 SEQIESESEP
+1149 SEQIES
-1159 KDIVEEIKDEQDT
+1159 KDIVEETEDEQDT
-1172 NAEQQDESEMVE
+1172 NLEQLDESEMVE
-1184 ASDSNDEYVLENEN
+1184 ASDSNDEYVLEDEN
-1198 NELNIYEDLL
+1198 NEVDIYEDTLA
-1208 TSSNSENL
+1208 SSDSEENL
-1216 KENSDQPLEL
+1216 KENSNDEPIEL
-1226 ANTEIK
+1226 ANDEIK
-1232 SNSLELEEE
+1232 SDSPELEEE
-1241 QSFLEVLDNL
+1241 QSFLEGLDNL
-1251 EDMQEVDE
+1251 EDMQQEVND
-1259 NNNENLSLGENESN
+1259 NKNLSLGENESN
-1273 ELLTEDLLDD
+1273 
-1283 SSEESNES
+1283 
-1291 EMVEASNAN
+1291 

-1306 GENNNELVLENS
+1306 DENNNELVIETS
-1318 KPQPGDDEIDEI
+1318 EPQVSDDKINEIV
-1330 IDSEKSNK
+1330 DSEKSNE
-1338 NEKELSEEEVKEE
+1338 NEKELIEEEKEE
-1351 MIESSEDSDTNDE
+1351 MIESIETSDTNDE

-1369 LEENNNDFEIAKEDD
+1369 LEENNHDFEVAKEDD
-1384 SISNEFV
+1384 SISNELV
-1391 ESNNEEEILSSNAE
+1391 ESNNQNEEERFSSNVE
-1405 KPLMEQKETMISSNK
+1405 KPSMEQEETITSNNK
-1420 EEHKTINSQDI
+1420 EEHKVINSQDI

-1494 LLGPEHTQGI
+1494 LLGSEHTQGI
-1504 ENKNETIYQEVSGQ
+1504 ENRNETIYQEVSGQ

-1527 LLNNNQM
+1527 LPNNNQM

-1571 GQIEEGFLPVA
+1571 GQIEEGLLPVE

-1592 FDNIDFDSL
+1592 FGNIDFDSL

-1616 EEKVEESSNDDEQL
+1616 EEKVEESSNNNEQL
-1630 ELLDESQTSDSD
+1630 ELLDAQTSDSNE
-1642 QQIKNDEDI
+1642 QIKNDENI
-1651 VEASS
+1651 VETSSAS
-1656 TSEVKNEDN
+1656 EEQNEDN
-1665 DKEFDFSSLDNFE
+1665 DKEFDFSNLDNFE

-1703 DNDETSNNDEQLEL
+1703 NDEASNSDEQLEL
-1717 LDESQQASDLNEET
+1717 LDESQTSDSNEKT
-1731 NTDENIEN
+1731 NSDENIEN

-1764 ESLELADGETIEPE
+1764 EPLELADAETIEAE

-1788 MDEDEANSLANL
+1788 MDEDEANSFANI
-1800 SSGLSFDEESN
+1800 SSGLSFDEEAN

-1830 RQKMFSFET
+1830 KQKMFSFET

>member
-193 FIALVIAVVLS
+193 FIALVIAIALS
-204 MALGVLHSLTVIS
+204 MALGVLHSLTIIS

-347 AYVGVG
+347 AYIGVG

-480 AHRMGY
+480 AHKMGY

-506 YKIDDQ
+506 YKVDDQ

-533 LEAPLLDLNIPNQ
+533 LEAPLLDLNIPSQ
-546 ETTTLNSLN
+546 ETTTLNNLN
-555 VMNEGLEDISDFS
+555 VMNEGLEDISDFN
-568 EFNSPESPE
+568 EFTSPESPE

-582 FMPESFEYTTELTP
+582 FMPQSFEYTTELTP

-611 PSFGPIDNNVQQIDS
+611 PSFEPINNNVQQMDS

-653 ETPMDNLMLESNINP
+653 ETPIDNLMLEPNINLEET
-668 DGMSSDE
+668 SSDE
-675 LSEQEIPGD
+675 LSEQEIPTD
-684 SIDYNFDDLNIS
+684 SIDYDFGDLNIS
-696 EENSDLNDLDN
+696 EENSDLSDLD
-707 EENEEE
+707 NEEE
-713 YVLEDENVNNN
+713 YVLEDENTIKN
-724 DEVIAEE
+724 DEVVVEE
-731 SPSTKEFEEMVEVEN
+731 NPSTKESEELVEVEN
-746 EKPIQ
+746 ENPIQ
-751 FMTSEEQHSVSSESN
+751 FMTSEEQHSVSNESN
-766 DDETKAL
+766 DDAETNAL

-798 GDESSDI
+798 GEESSGD
-805 KPDLDNKQSESTI
+805 KSDLDSKQLESPI
-818 SLENQKENIDNANN
+818 SVENQQENIDNSSND
-832 NEQISELEKQIAEL
+832 EQINQLEKQIAEL
-846 KEQLNNKQQQVQPT
+846 REQLNNKQQQVQPT

-872 TQNKQPEYIYNFNEE
+872 VQNKQPEYIYNFNEE
-887 KTVPVEQSSLVH
+887 KTVPVEQSDLVY
-899 QDEAKEIQPI
+899 QEEDKEIQPI
-909 VKEEYVKY
+909 VKEEHVKY

-924 TSAVDDR
+924 ASAVDDR

-947 DAILKNVVESQTK
+947 DAILKNMVESQTK

-1038 STSKSSSDDIILQ
+1038 STSKSSSDDTILQ
-1051 QKTQEDKEFVLS
+1051 QKTQKDEEFVLS
-1063 DNNTQTEKG
+1063 DNNIQTEKEDV
-1072 SLTSDENAILV
+1072 TSNENAILV
-1083 EEDDKNSEQ
+1083 EESNNNLEQ

-1098 EFDEKS
+1098 ESSEKS
-1104 AKDTAKDNFDETYVL
+1104 TKDIDKDNFDETYIL
-1119 DLSNVETISDN
+1119 DLSSVETISENELNADN
-1130 NLNIDNQENISSDV
+1130 KENISPNV
-1144 ESSSV
+1144 ESASV
-1149 SEQIESESEP
+1149 SEQIESKIES

-1172 NAEQQDESEMVE
+1172 NLEQLDESKMVE
-1184 ASDSNDEYVLENEN
+1184 ASNSNDEYVLEDEN
-1198 NELNIYEDLL
+1198 NEVNIYEDIL
-1208 TSSNSENL
+1208 TSSDSEENL
-1216 KENSDQPLEL
+1216 KENSNDEPVEL
-1226 ANTEIK
+1226 VNNEIK
-1232 SNSLELEEE
+1232 SDSPELQEE
-1241 QSFLEVLDNL
+1241 QSFLEGLDNL
-1251 EDMQEVDE
+1251 EDIQEDDDK
-1259 NNNENLSLGENESN
+1259 NLSLGENESN
-1273 ELLTEDLLDD
+1273 ELLTEDLLKDY
-1283 SSEESNES
+1283 SEELDES
-1291 EMVEASNAN
+1291 EMVEASNSN

-1306 GENNNELVLENS
+1306 GENNNELVIETS
-1318 KPQPGDDEIDEI
+1318 EPQVSDDKINEIV
-1330 IDSEKSNK
+1330 DSEKSNE
-1338 NEKELSEEEVKEE
+1338 NEKELIEEEKEE
-1351 MIESSEDSDTNDE
+1351 MIESIETSEINDE

-1369 LEENNNDFEIAKEDD
+1369 LEENNHDFEVAKEDD

-1391 ESNNEEEILSSNAE
+1391 ESNNENEEEILSSNVE
-1405 KPLMEQKETMISSNK
+1405 KPSMEQEETITSNNK
-1420 EEHKTINSQDI
+1420 EEHKVINSQDI

-1494 LLGPEHTQGI
+1494 LLGPEHAQGI

-1527 LLNNNQM
+1527 LPNNNQM

-1571 GQIEEGFLPVA
+1571 GEIEEGLLPVE

-1592 FDNIDFDSL
+1592 FGNIDFDSL

-1616 EEKVEESSNDDEQL
+1616 EEKVEESSNNNEQL
-1630 ELLDESQTSDSD
+1630 ELLDESQTSDSNE
-1642 QQIKNDEDI
+1642 QIKNDENI
-1651 VEASS
+1651 VETSSAS
-1656 TSEVKNEDN
+1656 EGQNEDN
-1665 DKEFDFSSLDNFE
+1665 DKEFDFSNLDNFE

-1703 DNDETSNNDEQLEL
+1703 NDGASNNDEQLEL
-1717 LDESQQASDLNEET
+1717 LDESQTSDSDEKT
-1731 NTDENIEN
+1731 NADENIEN

-1764 ESLELADGETIEPE
+1764 EPVELADAETIEAE

-1788 MDEDEANSLANL
+1788 MDEDEANSLANI
-1800 SSGLSFDEESN
+1800 SSGLSFDEEAN

-1822 SEENLDVV
+1822 SEKNLDVV
-1830 RQKMFSFET
+1830 KQKMFSFET

>member
-193 FIALVIAVVLS
+193 FIALVIAVALS
-204 MALGVLHSLTVIS
+204 MALGVLHSLTIVS

-480 AHRMGY
+480 AHKMGY

-506 YKIDDQ
+506 YKVDDQ

-546 ETTTLNSLN
+546 ETTTLNNLN
-555 VMNEGLEDISDFS
+555 VMNEGLEDISDFN
-568 EFNSPESPE
+568 EFTSPESPE

-582 FMPESFEYTTELTP
+582 FMPQSFEYTTELTP

-611 PSFGPIDNNVQQIDS
+611 PSFEPINNVQQIDS

-653 ETPMDNLMLESNINP
+653 ETPIDNLMLEPNINLEET
-668 DGMSSDE
+668 SSDE
-675 LSEQEIPGD
+675 LSEQEIPTD
-684 SIDYNFDDLNIS
+684 SIDYDFDDLNIS
-696 EENSDLNDLDN
+696 EENSDLSDLDN
-707 EENEEE
+707 EEE
-713 YVLEDENVNNN
+713 YVFEDENTIKN
-724 DEVIAEE
+724 DEVVVEE
-731 SPSTKEFEEMVEVEN
+731 NPSTKESEELVEVEN
-746 EKPIQ
+746 ENPIQ
-751 FMTSEEQHSVSSESN
+751 FMTSEEQHSVSNESN
-766 DDETKAL
+766 DDSETKAL
-773 KRRIAELEAE
+773 KRRISELEAE

-798 GDESSDI
+798 GEESSDA
-805 KPDLDNKQSESTI
+805 KSDLDSKQVEPSIYVET
-818 SLENQKENIDNANN
+818 QQENIDNSSND
-832 NEQISELEKQIAEL
+832 EQINQLEKQIAEL
-846 KEQLNNKQQQVQPT
+846 REQLNNKQQQVQPT

-872 TQNKQPEYIYNFNEE
+872 VQNKQPEYIYNFNEE
-887 KTVPVEQSSLVH
+887 KTVPVEQSSLVD
-899 QDEAKEIQPI
+899 QEEDKVIQPV
-909 VKEEYVKY
+909 VKEEYAKY

-924 TSAVDDR
+924 ASAVDDR

-947 DAILKNVVESQTK
+947 DAILKNMVESQTK

-1051 QKTQEDKEFVLS
+1051 EKTQEDEEFVLS
-1063 DNNTQTEKG
+1063 DNNIQTEKEDVKI
-1072 SLTSDENAILV
+1072 DENAILV
-1083 EEDDKNSEQ
+1083 EENNKNPEQ

-1098 EFDEKS
+1098 ELSEKS
-1104 AKDTAKDNFDETYVL
+1104 TEDITKDNFDETYIL
-1119 DLSNVETISDN
+1119 DLSSVETISDN
-1130 NLNIDNQENISSDV
+1130 ELNADNKENISPNV
-1144 ESSSV
+1144 ESASV
-1149 SEQIESESEP
+1149 SEQIESKIESE
-1159 KDIVEEIKDEQDT
+1159 DIVEEIKDEQDT
-1172 NAEQQDESEMVE
+1172 NLEQLDESKMVE
-1184 ASDSNDEYVLENEN
+1184 ASDSNDEYVLEDEN
-1198 NELNIYEDLL
+1198 NEVNIYEDIL
-1208 TSSNSENL
+1208 TSSDSEENL
-1216 KENSDQPLEL
+1216 KENSNDEPVEL
-1226 ANTEIK
+1226 ANNEIK
-1232 SNSLELEEE
+1232 SDSPELQEE
-1241 QSFLEVLDNL
+1241 QSFLEGLDNL
-1251 EDMQEVDE
+1251 EDIQEDDDK
-1259 NNNENLSLGENESN
+1259 NLSLGENESN
-1273 ELLTEDLLDD
+1273 ELLTEDLLKDY
-1283 SSEESNES
+1283 SEELDES
-1291 EMVEASNAN
+1291 EMVEASNSN

-1306 GENNNELVLENS
+1306 DENNNELVIETS
-1318 KPQPGDDEIDEI
+1318 EPQVSDDKINEIV
-1330 IDSEKSNK
+1330 DSEKSNE
-1338 NEKELSEEEVKEE
+1338 NEKELIEEEKEE
-1351 MIESSEDSDTNDE
+1351 MIESIETSEINDE

-1369 LEENNNDFEIAKEDD
+1369 LEENNHDFEVAKEDD

-1391 ESNNEEEILSSNAE
+1391 ESNNENEEERFSSNVE
-1405 KPLMEQKETMISSNK
+1405 KPSTEQEETITSNNK
-1420 EEHKTINSQDI
+1420 EEHKVINSQDI

-1504 ENKNETIYQEVSGQ
+1504 ENRNETIYQEVSGQ

-1527 LLNNNQM
+1527 LPNNNQM

-1571 GQIEEGFLPVA
+1571 GQIEEGFLPVE

-1592 FDNIDFDSL
+1592 FGNIDFDSL

-1616 EEKVEESSNDDEQL
+1616 EEKVEESSNNDEQL
-1630 ELLDESQTSDSD
+1630 ESLDESQTSDSNE
-1642 QQIKNDEDI
+1642 KTNADENI
-1651 VEASS
+1651 VETSSAS
-1656 TSEVKNEDN
+1656 EEQNEDN

-1703 DNDETSNNDEQLEL
+1703 NDEASNNDEQLEL
-1717 LDESQQASDLNEET
+1717 LDESQTSDSNEKT
-1731 NTDENIEN
+1731 NADENIEN

-1764 ESLELADGETIEPE
+1764 EPLELADAETIEAE

-1788 MDEDEANSLANL
+1788 MDEDEANSLANI
-1800 SSGLSFDEESN
+1800 SSGLSFDEETN

-1830 RQKMFSFET
+1830 KQKMFSFET

>member
-193 FIALVIAVVLS
+193 FIALVIAIALS
-204 MALGVLHSLTVIS
+204 MALGVLHSLTIIS

-480 AHRMGY
+480 AHKMGY
-486 TKEVSINSEGEGFEV
+486 TKEVSINSEGEGFGV

-506 YKIDDQ
+506 YKVDDQ

-546 ETTTLNSLN
+546 ETTTLNNLN
-555 VMNEGLEDISDFS
+555 VMNEGLEDISDFN
-568 EFNSPESPE
+568 EFTSPESPE

-582 FMPESFEYTTELTP
+582 FMPQSFEYTTELTP

-611 PSFGPIDNNVQQIDS
+611 PSFEPINNNVQQMDS

-653 ETPMDNLMLESNINP
+653 ETPIDNLMLERNINLEET
-668 DGMSSDE
+668 SSDE
-675 LSEQEIPGD
+675 LSEQEIPTD
-684 SIDYNFDDLNIS
+684 SIDYDFGDLNIS
-696 EENSDLNDLDN
+696 EENSDLSDLD
-707 EENEEE
+707 NEEE
-713 YVLEDENVNNN
+713 YVLEDENTIKN
-724 DEVIAEE
+724 DEVIVEE
-731 SPSTKEFEEMVEVEN
+731 NPSTKESEELVGVEN
-746 EKPIQ
+746 ENPIQ
-751 FMTSEEQHSVSSESN
+751 FMTSEEQHSVSNESN
-766 DDETKAL
+766 DDPETKAL

-798 GDESSDI
+798 GEESSGE
-805 KPDLDNKQSESTI
+805 KSDLDSKQLESPI
-818 SLENQKENIDNANN
+818 SVENQQENIDNSSND
-832 NEQISELEKQIAEL
+832 EQISQLEKQIAEL
-846 KEQLNNKQQQVQPT
+846 REQLNNKQQQVQPT

-872 TQNKQPEYIYNFNEE
+872 VQNKQPEYIYNFNEE
-887 KTVPVEQSSLVH
+887 KTVPLEQSDLVY
-899 QDEAKEIQPI
+899 QEEDKEIQPV
-909 VKEEYVKY
+909 VKEEHVKY

-924 TSAVDDR
+924 ASAVDDR

-947 DAILKNVVESQTK
+947 DTILKNMVESQTK

-1038 STSKSSSDDIILQ
+1038 STSKPSSDDIILQ
-1051 QKTQEDKEFVLS
+1051 QKTQEDGEFVLS
-1063 DNNTQTEKG
+1063 DNNIKTEKEDV
-1072 SLTSDENAILV
+1072 TSNENAILV
-1083 EEDDKNSEQ
+1083 EENNNNLEQ

-1098 EFDEKS
+1098 ESSEKS
-1104 AKDTAKDNFDETYVL
+1104 TEDITKDNFDETYIL
-1119 DLSNVETISDN
+1119 DLSSVETISDN
-1130 NLNIDNQENISSDV
+1130 ELNADNKENISPNV
-1144 ESSSV
+1144 ESVSV
-1149 SEQIESESEP
+1149 SEQIES
-1159 KDIVEEIKDEQDT
+1159 KDIVEETEDEQDT
-1172 NAEQQDESEMVE
+1172 NLEQLDESEMVE
-1184 ASDSNDEYVLENEN
+1184 VSDLNDEYVLEDEN
-1198 NELNIYEDLL
+1198 NEVNIYEDTL
-1208 TSSNSENL
+1208 TSSDSEENL
-1216 KENSDQPLEL
+1216 KENSNDEPVEL
-1226 ANTEIK
+1226 ANNEIK
-1232 SNSLELEEE
+1232 SDSPKLEEE
-1241 QSFLEVLDNL
+1241 QSFLEGLDNL
-1251 EDMQEVDE
+1251 EDIQEDDDK
-1259 NNNENLSLGENESN
+1259 NLSLGENESN
-1273 ELLTEDLLDD
+1273 ELLTEDLLKDN
-1283 SSEESNES
+1283 SEELDES
-1291 EMVEASNAN
+1291 EMVEASESN

-1306 GENNNELVLENS
+1306 DENNNNELVIETS
-1318 KPQPGDDEIDEI
+1318 EPQVSDDKISEIVDY
-1330 IDSEKSNK
+1330 EKSNE
-1338 NEKELSEEEVKEE
+1338 NEKELLEEEKEE
-1351 MIESSEDSDTNDE
+1351 MIESIETSDINDE

-1369 LEENNNDFEIAKEDD
+1369 LEENNHDFEVAKEDD

-1391 ESNNEEEILSSNAE
+1391 ESNDENEEETLSSNVE
-1405 KPLMEQKETMISSNK
+1405 KTSMEQEENITSNNK
-1420 EEHKTINSQDI
+1420 EEHKVINSQDI

-1504 ENKNETIYQEVSGQ
+1504 ENRNETIYQEVSGQ

-1527 LLNNNQM
+1527 LPNNNQM

-1571 GQIEEGFLPVA
+1571 GEIEEGLLPVE

-1592 FDNIDFDSL
+1592 FGNIDFDSL

-1616 EEKVEESSNDDEQL
+1616 EEKVEESSNNDEQL
-1630 ELLDESQTSDSD
+1630 ESLDDESQTSDSNE
-1642 QQIKNDEDI
+1642 QIKNDENI
-1651 VEASS
+1651 VETSSAS
-1656 TSEVKNEDN
+1656 EEQNEDN

-1703 DNDETSNNDEQLEL
+1703 NNEASNNDEQLEL
-1717 LDESQQASDLNEET
+1717 LDESQTSDSDEKT
-1731 NTDENIEN
+1731 NADENIEN
-1739 DNLDISQEFSDLS
+1739 DNLDISQEFSDLN

-1764 ESLELADGETIEPE
+1764 EPLELADAETIEAE

-1788 MDEDEANSLANL
+1788 MDEDEANSLANI
-1800 SSGLSFDEESN
+1800 SSGLSFDEEAN

-1830 RQKMFSFET
+1830 KQKMFSFET

-1883 ENRDKYIVNIYG
+1883 ENRDKYIVNIYD

>member
-1 MSSTAKIKRQE
+1 MSSTSKIKRQE

-66 SNNITYAKLIF
+66 FNNITYAKLIF

-193 FIALVIAVVLS
+193 FIALVIAIALS
-204 MALGVLHSLTVIS
+204 MALGVLHSLTIIS

-293 KGNKKFAFSLYLTAI
+293 KGNKKFVFSLYLTAI

-480 AHRMGY
+480 AHKMGY

-506 YKIDDQ
+506 YKVDDQ

-546 ETTTLNSLN
+546 ETTTLNNLN
-555 VMNEGLEDISDFS
+555 VMNEGLEDISDFN
-568 EFNSPESPE
+568 EFTSPESPE

-582 FMPESFEYTTELTP
+582 FMPQSFEYTTELTP

-611 PSFGPIDNNVQQIDS
+611 PSFESINNNVQQMDS

-653 ETPMDNLMLESNINP
+653 ETPIDNLMLESNINP
-668 DGMSSDE
+668 
-675 LSEQEIPGD
+675 
-684 SIDYNFDDLNIS
+684 
-696 EENSDLNDLDN
+696 EENSDLSDLD
-707 EENEEE
+707 NEEE
-713 YVLEDENVNNN
+713 YVLEDENTIKN
-724 DEVIAEE
+724 DEVIVEENPSTEE
-731 SPSTKEFEEMVEVEN
+731 SEELVEVEN
-746 EKPIQ
+746 ENPIQ
-751 FMTSEEQHSVSSESN
+751 FMTSEEQHSSN
-766 DDETKAL
+766 DDAETNAL

-798 GDESSDI
+798 GEESSDA
-805 KPDLDNKQSESTI
+805 KSDLDSKQLESPI
-818 SLENQKENIDNANN
+818 SVENQQENIDNSSND
-832 NEQISELEKQIAEL
+832 EQISQLEKQIAEL
-846 KEQLNNKQQQVQPT
+846 REQLNNKQQQVQPT

-872 TQNKQPEYIYNFNEE
+872 VQNKQPEYIYNFNEE

-899 QDEAKEIQPI
+899 EEEDKVIQPV
-909 VKEEYVKY
+909 VKEEHVKY

-924 TSAVDDR
+924 ASTVDDR

-947 DAILKNVVESQTK
+947 DAILKNMVESQTK

-1038 STSKSSSDDIILQ
+1038 STSKPSSDDIILQ
-1051 QKTQEDKEFVLS
+1051 QKTQEDEEFVLS
-1063 DNNTQTEKG
+1063 DNNTQTEKED
-1072 SLTSDENAILV
+1072 LTSSENAVLV
-1083 EEDDKNSEQ
+1083 EENNNNLEQ

-1098 EFDEKS
+1098 ESSEKS
-1104 AKDTAKDNFDETYVL
+1104 TKDIAKDNFDETYIL
-1119 DLSNVETISDN
+1119 DLSSVETISDN
-1130 NLNIDNQENISSDV
+1130 ELNADNKENISSDV

-1149 SEQIESESEP
+1149 SEQVESKIESE
-1159 KDIVEEIKDEQDT
+1159 DIVEEIKDEQDT
-1172 NAEQQDESEMVE
+1172 NLEQLDESEMVE
-1184 ASDSNDEYVLENEN
+1184 ASDSNDEYVLEDEN
-1198 NELNIYEDLL
+1198 NEVDIYEDTL
-1208 TSSNSENL
+1208 TSSDSEENL
-1216 KENSDQPLEL
+1216 KENLNQPLEL
-1226 ANTEIK
+1226 ANDEIK
-1232 SNSLELEEE
+1232 SDSPELEEE
-1241 QSFLEVLDNL
+1241 QSFLEGLDNL
-1251 EDMQEVDE
+1251 EDMQQEVND
-1259 NNNENLSLGENESN
+1259 NKNLSLGENESN
-1273 ELLTEDLLDD
+1273 ELLTEDLLEDH
-1283 SSEESNES
+1283 SEELDES
-1291 EMVEASNAN
+1291 ETVEAFDSN

-1306 GENNNELVLENS
+1306 DENNSELVIETS
-1318 KPQPGDDEIDEI
+1318 EPQVSDDKINEIV
-1330 IDSEKSNK
+1330 DSEKSNE
-1338 NEKELSEEEVKEE
+1338 NEKELIEEEKEE
-1351 MIESSEDSDTNDE
+1351 MIESIETSDTNDE

-1369 LEENNNDFEIAKEDD
+1369 LEENNHDFEVAKEDD

-1391 ESNNEEEILSSNAE
+1391 ESNNENEEEILSSNVE
-1405 KPLMEQKETMISSNK
+1405 KPSMEQEETITSNNK
-1420 EEHKTINSQDI
+1420 EEHKVINSQDI

-1504 ENKNETIYQEVSGQ
+1504 ENRNETIYQEVSGQ

-1527 LLNNNQM
+1527 LPNNNQM

-1571 GQIEEGFLPVA
+1571 GQIEEGLLPVE

-1592 FDNIDFDSL
+1592 FGNIDFDSL

-1616 EEKVEESSNDDEQL
+1616 EEKVEKSSNNNEQL

-1642 QQIKNDEDI
+1642 EQIKNDENI
-1651 VEASS
+1651 VETSSAS
-1656 TSEVKNEDN
+1656 EEQNEDN
-1665 DKEFDFSSLDNFE
+1665 DKEFDFSNLDNFE

-1703 DNDETSNNDEQLEL
+1703 NDEASNDDEQLEL
-1717 LDESQQASDLNEET
+1717 LDESQTSDSNEKT
-1731 NTDENIEN
+1731 NADENIEN

-1752 KDDLINNDELSD
+1752 KDDLMNNDELSD
-1764 ESLELADGETIEPE
+1764 EPLELADAETIEPE

-1788 MDEDEANSLANL
+1788 MDEDEANSFANI
-1800 SSGLSFDEESN
+1800 SSGLSFDEEEN

-1830 RQKMFSFET
+1830 KQKMFSFET

-1883 ENRDKYIVNIYG
+1883 KNRDKYIVNIYG

>member
-137 KNIIGTN
+137 RNIIGTN

-193 FIALVIAVVLS
+193 FIALVIAISLS
-204 MALGVLHSLTVIS
+204 MALGVLHSLTIVS

-480 AHRMGY
+480 AHKMGY

-506 YKIDDQ
+506 YKVDDQ

-546 ETTTLNSLN
+546 ETTTLNNLN
-555 VMNEGLEDISDFS
+555 VMNEGLEDISDFN
-568 EFNSPESPE
+568 EFTSPESPE

-582 FMPESFEYTTELTP
+582 FMPQSFEYTTELTP

-611 PSFGPIDNNVQQIDS
+611 PSFEPINNNVQQIDS

-653 ETPMDNLMLESNINP
+653 ETPIDNLMLEPNINSEET
-668 DGMSSDE
+668 SSDE
-675 LSEQEIPGD
+675 LSEQEIPTD
-684 SIDYNFDDLNIS
+684 SIDYDFDDLNIS
-696 EENSDLNDLDN
+696 EENSDLSDLD
-707 EENEEE
+707 NEEE
-713 YVLEDENVNNN
+713 YVLEDENTIKN
-724 DEVIAEE
+724 DEVIVEE
-731 SPSTKEFEEMVEVEN
+731 NPSTKESEELVEVEN
-746 EKPIQ
+746 ENPIQ
-751 FMTSEEQHSVSSESN
+751 FMTSEEQHSSN
-766 DDETKAL
+766 DDAETNAL

-798 GDESSDI
+798 GEESSDA
-805 KPDLDNKQSESTI
+805 KSDLDSKQLESPI
-818 SLENQKENIDNANN
+818 SVENQQENIDNSSND
-832 NEQISELEKQIAEL
+832 EQISQLEKQIAEL
-846 KEQLNNKQQQVQPT
+846 REQLNNKQQQVQPT

-872 TQNKQPEYIYNFNEE
+872 VQNKQPEYIYNFNEE
-887 KTVPVEQSSLVH
+887 KTVPIEQSSLVD
-899 QDEAKEIQPI
+899 QEEYKEIQPV
-909 VKEEYVKY
+909 VKEEHVKY

-924 TSAVDDR
+924 ASTVDDR

-947 DAILKNVVESQTK
+947 DAILKNMVESQTK
-960 NDLLVTSLNTKFD
+960 NDLLVSSLNTKFD

-1038 STSKSSSDDIILQ
+1038 STSKSSFDDIILQ
-1051 QKTQEDKEFVLS
+1051 QKTQEDEEFVLS
-1063 DNNTQTEKG
+1063 DNNIQTEKEDVKI
-1072 SLTSDENAILV
+1072 DENAILV
-1083 EEDDKNSEQ
+1083 EENNKNPEQ

-1098 EFDEKS
+1098 ESSEKS
-1104 AKDTAKDNFDETYVL
+1104 TEDITKDNFDETYIL
-1119 DLSNVETISDN
+1119 DLSSVETISDN
-1130 NLNIDNQENISSDV
+1130 ELNADNKKNISSDV

-1149 SEQIESESEP
+1149 SEQIES
-1159 KDIVEEIKDEQDT
+1159 KDIVEETKDEQDT
-1172 NAEQQDESEMVE
+1172 NLEQLDESEIVE
-1184 ASDSNDEYVLENEN
+1184 ASDSNDEYVLEDQN
-1198 NELNIYEDLL
+1198 NEVDIYEDTLA
-1208 TSSNSENL
+1208 SSDSEENL
-1216 KENSDQPLEL
+1216 KENSNDEPVKL
-1226 ANTEIK
+1226 ANDEIK
-1232 SNSLELEEE
+1232 SDSPDSPELEEE
-1241 QSFLEVLDNL
+1241 QSFLEGLDNL
-1251 EDMQEVDE
+1251 EDMQQEVND
-1259 NNNENLSLGENESN
+1259 NKNLSLGENESN
-1273 ELLTEDLLDD
+1273 ELLTEDLLEDH
-1283 SSEESNES
+1283 SEELDES
-1291 EMVEASNAN
+1291 EIVEASDSN

-1306 GENNNELVLENS
+1306 DENNNELVIETS
-1318 KPQPGDDEIDEI
+1318 EPQVSDDKISEIV
-1330 IDSEKSNK
+1330 DSEKSNK
-1338 NEKELSEEEVKEE
+1338 NEKELIEEEKEE
-1351 MIESSEDSDTNDE
+1351 MIKSIETSDANDE

-1369 LEENNNDFEIAKEDD
+1369 LEENNHDFEVAKEDD

-1391 ESNNEEEILSSNAE
+1391 ESNDENEEERFSSNVE
-1405 KPLMEQKETMISSNK
+1405 KPSMEQEETITSNNK
-1420 EEHKTINSQDI
+1420 EEHKVINSQDI
-1431 EKTVEQIVDIIELK
+1431 EKTVEQIVDIIELR

-1504 ENKNETIYQEVSGQ
+1504 ENRNETIYQEVSGQ

-1527 LLNNNQM
+1527 LPNNNQM

-1571 GQIEEGFLPVA
+1571 GQIEEGFLPA
-1582 DNQELNSNVD
+1582 GDNQELNSNVD
-1592 FDNIDFDSL
+1592 FGNIDFDSL

-1616 EEKVEESSNDDEQL
+1616 EEKVEESSNNDEQL
-1630 ELLDESQTSDSD
+1630 ESLDESQTSDSNE
-1642 QQIKNDEDI
+1642 KTNADENI
-1651 VEASS
+1651 VETSSAS
-1656 TSEVKNEDN
+1656 EEQNEDN

-1703 DNDETSNNDEQLEL
+1703 NDEASNNDEQLEL
-1717 LDESQQASDLNEET
+1717 LDESQTSDSNEKT
-1731 NTDENIEN
+1731 NSDENIEN

-1764 ESLELADGETIEPE
+1764 EPLELADAETIEAE

-1788 MDEDEANSLANL
+1788 MDEDEANSLANI
-1800 SSGLSFDEESN
+1800 SSGLSFDQEIN

-1830 RQKMFSFET
+1830 KQKMFSFET

-1870 LIMPNDAVVEYIS
+1870 LIMPNDAAVEYIS

>member
-1 MSSTAKIKRQE
+1 
-12 RADRLMNNI
+12 
-21 PWFRLKMGD
+21 
-30 IFRSMVM
+30 
-37 PIAILTFLSIVY
+37 
-49 GVLDSVQRN
+49 
-58 ITIKNTTI
+58 
-66 SNNITYAKLIF
+66 
-77 EKLIGFVPMITAI
+77 
-90 SVATTFSSNRTLGA
+90 
-104 ITTFIGWVCFIA
+104 
-116 IQSVFIKF
+116 
-124 NGTSYE
+124 
-130 FLGIKTL
+130 
-137 KNIIGTN
+137 
-144 SINRLEI
+144 
-151 PGLSQSIIYVNS
+151 
-163 NMIVGFLV
+163 
-171 GYVNA
+171 
-176 LILSKISKR
+176 
-185 VSSLTNIT
+185 
-193 FIALVIAVVLS
+193 
-204 MALGVLHSLTVIS
+204 
-217 LTKGLEQ
+217 
-224 SKDIFTGSKLSK
+224 
-236 NSLNHFLGV
+236 
-245 LITSAI
+245 
-251 YPMQLQGLTENLYS
+251 
-265 PIMNPYYKIILALFV
+265 
-280 LPLVALVLVNNAK
+280 
-293 KGNKKFAFSLYLTAI
+293 
-308 IASVAL
+308 
-314 GQYQPILLTIFFASP
+314 
-329 LLFLI
+329 
-334 IGAALPAFASWII
+334 
-347 AYVGVG
+347 
-353 ISANPIKSGDL
+353 
-364 VDFIRNFIIPF
+364 
-375 IKKDAAYKKAWI
+375 
-387 ILIIGAVAEVVA
+387 
-399 ALIAHFYIK
+399 
-408 YTKVCVLG
+408 
-416 KANVVKKMFAYEYIT
+416 MFAYEYIT

-480 AHRMGY
+480 AHKMGY

-506 YKIDDQ
+506 YKVDDQ

-524 FNSPIEKGL
+524 FNSPIEKAL

-546 ETTTLNSLN
+546 ETTTLNNLN
-555 VMNEGLEDISDFS
+555 VMNEGLEDISDFN
-568 EFNSPESPE
+568 EFTSPESPE

-582 FMPESFEYTTELTP
+582 FMPQSFEYTTELTP

-611 PSFGPIDNNVQQIDS
+611 PSFEPINNNVQQIDS

-653 ETPMDNLMLESNINP
+653 ETPMDNLMLESNTNF
-668 DGMSSDE
+668 GETSSDE
-675 LSEQEIPGD
+675 LSEQEIPSD

-731 SPSTKEFEEMVEVEN
+731 SLSTKESEEMVEIEN

-751 FMTSEEQHSVSSESN
+751 FMISEEQHSISSESN
-766 DDETKAL
+766 DDAETNTL

-798 GDESSDI
+798 GEESSDA
-805 KPDLDNKQSESTI
+805 KSDLDSKQVEPSI
-818 SLENQKENIDNANN
+818 SVETQQENIDNSSND
-832 NEQISELEKQIAEL
+832 EQINQLEKQIAEL
-846 KEQLNNKQQQVQPT
+846 REQLNNKQQQVQPT

-872 TQNKQPEYIYNFNEE
+872 VQNKQPEYIYNFNEE
-887 KTVPVEQSSLVH
+887 KTVPVEQSSLVD
-899 QDEAKEIQPI
+899 QEEDEVIQPV

-924 TSAVDDR
+924 ASAVDDR

-947 DAILKNVVESQTK
+947 DAILKNMVESQTK

-1051 QKTQEDKEFVLS
+1051 QKTQEDEEFVLS
-1063 DNNTQTEKG
+1063 DNNIQTEKEDVKI
-1072 SLTSDENAILV
+1072 DENAILV
-1083 EEDDKNSEQ
+1083 EENNKNPEQ
-1092 NLEKLE
+1092 NLEKVE
-1098 EFDEKS
+1098 ELGEKS
-1104 AKDTAKDNFDETYVL
+1104 TEDITKDNFDETYIL
-1119 DLSNVETISDN
+1119 DLSSVETISDN
-1130 NLNIDNQENISSDV
+1130 ELNADNKENISSNV
-1144 ESSSV
+1144 ESASV
-1149 SEQIESESEP
+1149 SEQIKSE
-1159 KDIVEEIKDEQDT
+1159 DIVEEIKDEQDT
-1172 NAEQQDESEMVE
+1172 NLEQLDESEMVE
-1184 ASDSNDEYVLENEN
+1184 ASDSNDEYVLEDQN
-1198 NELNIYEDLL
+1198 NEVDIYEDTL
-1208 TSSNSENL
+1208 TSSDSEENL
-1216 KENSDQPLEL
+1216 KENSNDEPVEL
-1226 ANTEIK
+1226 ANDEIK
-1232 SNSLELEEE
+1232 SDSSELEEE
-1241 QSFLEVLDNL
+1241 QSFLEGLDNL
-1251 EDMQEVDE
+1251 EDMQQEVND
-1259 NNNENLSLGENESN
+1259 NKNLSLGENKSN
-1273 ELLTEDLLDD
+1273 ELLTEDLLEDH
-1283 SSEESNES
+1283 SEELDES
-1291 EMVEASNAN
+1291 EIVEASDSN

-1306 GENNNELVLENS
+1306 DENNNELVIETS
-1318 KPQPGDDEIDEI
+1318 EPQVSDDKINEIV
-1330 IDSEKSNK
+1330 DSEKSNE
-1338 NEKELSEEEVKEE
+1338 NEKEEI
-1351 MIESSEDSDTNDE
+1351 IESIETSDTNDE

-1369 LEENNNDFEIAKEDD
+1369 SEENNHDFEVAKEDD
-1384 SISNEFV
+1384 LVSNEFV
-1391 ESNNEEEILSSNAE
+1391 ESNNENEEKLSSNVE
-1405 KPLMEQKETMISSNK
+1405 KPSMEQEETITSNNK
-1420 EEHKTINSQDI
+1420 EEHKVINSQDI

-1504 ENKNETIYQEVSGQ
+1504 ENRNETIYQEVSGQ

-1527 LLNNNQM
+1527 LPNNNQM

-1616 EEKVEESSNDDEQL
+1616 EEKVEESSNNEQL
-1630 ELLDESQTSDSD
+1630 ELLDESQTLDSD
-1642 QQIKNDEDI
+1642 EQIKNDENI
-1651 VEASS
+1651 VETSSAS
-1656 TSEVKNEDN
+1656 EEQNEDN
-1665 DKEFDFSSLDNFE
+1665 DKEFDFSNLDNFE

-1703 DNDETSNNDEQLEL
+1703 NDEASNNDEQLEL
-1717 LDESQQASDLNEET
+1717 LDESQTSDSNEKT
-1731 NTDENIEN
+1731 NSDENIEN

-1764 ESLELADGETIEPE
+1764 EPLELADAETIEAE

-1788 MDEDEANSLANL
+1788 MDEDEANSLANI
-1800 SSGLSFDEESN
+1800 SSGLSFDEEAN

-1830 RQKMFSFET
+1830 KQKMFSFET

>member
-193 FIALVIAVVLS
+193 FIALVIAVALS
-204 MALGVLHSLTVIS
+204 MALGVLHSLTIIS

-480 AHRMGY
+480 AHKMGY

-512 PTALNDLNVDDL
+512 PTSLNDLNVDDL

-546 ETTTLNSLN
+546 ETTTLNNLN
-555 VMNEGLEDISDFS
+555 VMNEGLEDISDFN
-568 EFNSPESPE
+568 EFTSPESPE

-582 FMPESFEYTTELTP
+582 FMPQSFEYTTELTP

-611 PSFGPIDNNVQQIDS
+611 PSFEPINNNVQQMDS

-653 ETPMDNLMLESNINP
+653 ETPIDNLMLEPNINP
-668 DGMSSDE
+668 EETSSDE
-675 LSEQEIPGD
+675 LSEQEIPTD
-684 SIDYNFDDLNIS
+684 SIDYDFDDLNIS
-696 EENSDLNDLDN
+696 EENSDLSDLD
-707 EENEEE
+707 NEEE
-713 YVLEDENVNNN
+713 YVLEDENTIKN
-724 DEVIAEE
+724 DEVVVEE
-731 SPSTKEFEEMVEVEN
+731 NPSTKESEELVEIEN
-746 EKPIQ
+746 ENPIQ
-751 FMTSEEQHSVSSESN
+751 FMTSEEQHSVSNESN
-766 DDETKAL
+766 DDDETKAL

-798 GDESSDI
+798 GEESSDA
-805 KPDLDNKQSESTI
+805 KSDLDNKQVEPSI
-818 SLENQKENIDNANN
+818 SVENQEENIDNSSND
-832 NEQISELEKQIAEL
+832 EQISQLEKQIAEL
-846 KEQLNNKQQQVQPT
+846 REQLNNKQQQVQPT

-872 TQNKQPEYIYNFNEE
+872 VQNKQPEYIYNFNEE
-887 KTVPVEQSSLVH
+887 KTVPVEQSGLVH
-899 QDEAKEIQPI
+899 EEDKEIQPV
-909 VKEEYVKY
+909 VKEEHVKY

-924 TSAVDDR
+924 ASAVDDR

-947 DAILKNVVESQTK
+947 DAILKNMVESQTK

-1038 STSKSSSDDIILQ
+1038 STSKLSSDDIILQ
-1051 QKTQEDKEFVLS
+1051 QKTQEDEKFVLS
-1063 DNNTQTEKG
+1063 DNNIQTEKEDV
-1072 SLTSDENAILV
+1072 TSNENAILV
-1083 EEDDKNSEQ
+1083 EENNKNPEQ

-1098 EFDEKS
+1098 ELGEKS
-1104 AKDTAKDNFDETYVL
+1104 TEDITKDNFDETYIL
-1119 DLSNVETISDN
+1119 DFSSVETISDN
-1130 NLNIDNQENISSDV
+1130 ELNADNKENISSNV
-1144 ESSSV
+1144 ESASV
-1149 SEQIESESEP
+1149 SEQIES
-1159 KDIVEEIKDEQDT
+1159 KDIVEETKDEQDT
-1172 NAEQQDESEMVE
+1172 NLEQLDESEMVE
-1184 ASDSNDEYVLENEN
+1184 ASDSNDEYVLEDEN
-1198 NELNIYEDLL
+1198 NESDIYEDTLA
-1208 TSSNSENL
+1208 SSNSEENL

-1232 SNSLELEEE
+1232 SDSLELEE
-1241 QSFLEVLDNL
+1241 QSFLEGLDNL

-1273 ELLTEDLLDD
+1273 ELLTEDLSKDH
-1283 SSEESNES
+1283 SEELDES
-1291 EMVEASNAN
+1291 EMVEASDSN

-1306 GENNNELVLENS
+1306 GENNNELVIETS
-1318 KPQPGDDEIDEI
+1318 EPQVDDDKFDEIV
-1330 IDSEKSNK
+1330 DSEKSNE
-1338 NEKELSEEEVKEE
+1338 NEKELAEEEVKEE
-1351 MIESSEDSDTNDE
+1351 MIESSETSDTNDE

-1405 KPLMEQKETMISSNK
+1405 KPLMEQKETMTSTNK

-1527 LLNNNQM
+1527 LPNNNQM

-1544 DLTNY
+1544 DLNNY

-1582 DNQELNSNVD
+1582 DNQDLNSNVD
-1592 FDNIDFDSL
+1592 FGNIDFDSL

-1616 EEKVEESSNDDEQL
+1616 EEKVEESSNSDEQL
-1630 ELLDESQTSDSD
+1630 ELSDESQTSDSSEE
-1642 QQIKNDEDI
+1642 ITNDEDI
-1651 VEASS
+1651 VETSS
-1656 TSEVKNEDN
+1656 TSEEQNEN
-1665 DKEFDFSSLDNFE
+1665 NNNEFDFSSLDNFE

-1703 DNDETSNNDEQLEL
+1703 DESSNGDEQLEL
-1717 LDESQQASDLNEET
+1717 LDESQTSDSNEET
-1731 NTDENIEN
+1731 NADENIEN

-1764 ESLELADGETIEPE
+1764 EPLELADAETIEPE

-1883 ENRDKYIVNIYG
+1883 ENRDKYIINIYG

>member
-1 MSSTAKIKRQE
+1 
-12 RADRLMNNI
+12 
-21 PWFRLKMGD
+21 
-30 IFRSMVM
+30 
-37 PIAILTFLSIVY
+37 
-49 GVLDSVQRN
+49 
-58 ITIKNTTI
+58 
-66 SNNITYAKLIF
+66 
-77 EKLIGFVPMITAI
+77 
-90 SVATTFSSNRTLGA
+90 
-104 ITTFIGWVCFIA
+104 
-116 IQSVFIKF
+116 
-124 NGTSYE
+124 
-130 FLGIKTL
+130 
-137 KNIIGTN
+137 
-144 SINRLEI
+144 
-151 PGLSQSIIYVNS
+151 
-163 NMIVGFLV
+163 
-171 GYVNA
+171 
-176 LILSKISKR
+176 
-185 VSSLTNIT
+185 
-193 FIALVIAVVLS
+193 
-204 MALGVLHSLTVIS
+204 
-217 LTKGLEQ
+217 
-224 SKDIFTGSKLSK
+224 
-236 NSLNHFLGV
+236 
-245 LITSAI
+245 
-251 YPMQLQGLTENLYS
+251 
-265 PIMNPYYKIILALFV
+265 
-280 LPLVALVLVNNAK
+280 
-293 KGNKKFAFSLYLTAI
+293 
-308 IASVAL
+308 
-314 GQYQPILLTIFFASP
+314 
-329 LLFLI
+329 
-334 IGAALPAFASWII
+334 
-347 AYVGVG
+347 
-353 ISANPIKSGDL
+353 
-364 VDFIRNFIIPF
+364 
-375 IKKDAAYKKAWI
+375 
-387 ILIIGAVAEVVA
+387 
-399 ALIAHFYIK
+399 
-408 YTKVCVLG
+408 
-416 KANVVKKMFAYEYIT
+416 MFAYEYIT

-480 AHRMGY
+480 AHKMGY

-506 YKIDDQ
+506 YKVDDQ

-546 ETTTLNSLN
+546 ETTTLNNLN
-555 VMNEGLEDISDFS
+555 VMNEGLEDISDFN
-568 EFNSPESPE
+568 EFTSPESPE

-582 FMPESFEYTTELTP
+582 FMPQSFEYTTELTP

-611 PSFGPIDNNVQQIDS
+611 PSFEPINNNVQQIDS

-635 VQNLD
+635 AQNLD

-653 ETPMDNLMLESNINP
+653 ETPMDNLMLESNTNF
-668 DGMSSDE
+668 GETSSDE
-675 LSEQEIPGD
+675 LSEQEIPSD

-696 EENSDLNDLDN
+696 EENSDLSDLD
-707 EENEEE
+707 NEEE

-731 SPSTKEFEEMVEVEN
+731 SLSTKESEEMVEVEN

-751 FMTSEEQHSVSSESN
+751 FMTSEEQHSISSESN
-766 DDETKAL
+766 DDAETIAL

-798 GDESSDI
+798 GDESSDT

-818 SLENQKENIDNANN
+818 SLENQQENIDNANN

-846 KEQLNNKQQQVQPT
+846 REQLNNKQQQVQPT

-899 QDEAKEIQPI
+899 QEENKEIQPV

-947 DAILKNVVESQTK
+947 DAILKNMVESQTK
-960 NDLLVTSLNTKFD
+960 NDLLVSSLNTKFD

-1031 HLLEKNL
+1031 HLLENNL
-1038 STSKSSSDDIILQ
+1038 STSKPSSDDIILQ

-1083 EEDDKNSEQ
+1083 EENDKNSEQ

-1104 AKDTAKDNFDETYVL
+1104 TKDIAKDNFDETYVL
-1119 DLSNVETISDN
+1119 DLSNIETISDN

-1149 SEQIESESEP
+1149 SEEIESENES

-1172 NAEQQDESEMVE
+1172 NAEQLDESEMIE
-1184 ASDSNDEYVLENEN
+1184 PSDSNDEYVLEDEN
-1198 NELNIYEDLL
+1198 NELNIYEDSL

-1232 SNSLELEEE
+1232 PDSLELKEE
-1241 QSFLEVLDNL
+1241 QSFLEGLDNL

-1259 NNNENLSLGENESN
+1259 NNNE
-1273 ELLTEDLLDD
+1273 
-1283 SSEESNES
+1283 
-1291 EMVEASNAN
+1291 
-1300 DEYILD
+1300 
-1306 GENNNELVLENS
+1306 LVIENS
-1318 KPQPGDDEIDEI
+1318 EPQAVDDEIV
-1330 IDSEKSNK
+1330 DSEKSNK
-1338 NEKELSEEEVKEE
+1338 NEKELAEEEVKEE
-1351 MIESSEDSDTNDE
+1351 MIKSSETSDTNDE

-1384 SISNEFV
+1384 LVSNEFV

-1405 KPLMEQKETMISSNK
+1405 KPLMEQKETITSTNK
-1420 EEHKTINSQDI
+1420 EEHKVINSQDI

-1504 ENKNETIYQEVSGQ
+1504 ENRNETIYQEVSGQ

-1527 LLNNNQM
+1527 LPNNNQM

-1544 DLTNY
+1544 DLNNY
-1549 SNDFENQQF
+1549 FNDFENQQF

-1571 GQIEEGFLPVA
+1571 GQIEEGFLPVE

-1592 FDNIDFDSL
+1592 FGNIDFDSL

-1616 EEKVEESSNDDEQL
+1616 EEKVEESSNNDEQL
-1630 ELLDESQTSDSD
+1630 ESLDESQTSDSNE
-1642 QQIKNDEDI
+1642 KTNADENI
-1651 VEASS
+1651 VETSSAS
-1656 TSEVKNEDN
+1656 EEQNEN
-1665 DKEFDFSSLDNFE
+1665 NNNEFDFSSLDNFE

-1703 DNDETSNNDEQLEL
+1703 DESSNGDEQLEL
-1717 LDESQQASDLNEET
+1717 LDESQTSDSDEKT
-1731 NTDENIEN
+1731 NADENIEN

-1764 ESLELADGETIEPE
+1764 EPLELADAETIEAE

-1788 MDEDEANSLANL
+1788 MDEDEANSLANI
-1800 SSGLSFDEESN
+1800 SSGLSFDEEAN

-1830 RQKMFSFET
+1830 KQKMFSFET

-1971 KWDGI
+1971 K
-1976 FEISL
+1976 
-1981 NKSFDTK
+1981 
-1988 SRTAHV
+1988 
-1994 VEDDTKEN
+1994 

>member
-193 FIALVIAVVLS
+193 FIALVIAIALS
-204 MALGVLHSLTVIS
+204 MALGVLHSLTIIS

-480 AHRMGY
+480 AHKMGY

-506 YKIDDQ
+506 YKVDDQ

-546 ETTTLNSLN
+546 ETTTLNNLN
-555 VMNEGLEDISDFS
+555 VMNEGLEDISDFN
-568 EFNSPESPE
+568 EFTSPESPE

-582 FMPESFEYTTELTP
+582 FMPQSFEYTTELTP

-611 PSFGPIDNNVQQIDS
+611 PSFEPINNNVQQMDS

-653 ETPMDNLMLESNINP
+653 ETPIDNLMLESNINP
-668 DGMSSDE
+668 EETSSDE
-675 LSEQEIPGD
+675 LSEQEIPTD
-684 SIDYNFDDLNIS
+684 SIDYDFDDLNIS
-696 EENSDLNDLDN
+696 EENSDLSDLD
-707 EENEEE
+707 NEEE
-713 YVLEDENVNNN
+713 YVLEDENTIKN
-724 DEVIAEE
+724 DEVIVEE
-731 SPSTKEFEEMVEVEN
+731 NSSTKESEELVEVEN
-746 EKPIQ
+746 ENPIQ
-751 FMTSEEQHSVSSESN
+751 FMTSEEQHSSN
-766 DDETKAL
+766 DDAETNAL

-798 GDESSDI
+798 GEESSNA
-805 KPDLDNKQSESTI
+805 KSDLDSKQLESPI
-818 SLENQKENIDNANN
+818 SVENQQENIDNSSND
-832 NEQISELEKQIAEL
+832 EQISQLEKQIAEL
-846 KEQLNNKQQQVQPT
+846 REQLNNKQQQVQPT

-872 TQNKQPEYIYNFNEE
+872 VQNKQPEYIYNFNEE
-887 KTVPVEQSSLVH
+887 KTVPVEQSDLVY
-899 QDEAKEIQPI
+899 QEEDKEIQPV
-909 VKEEYVKY
+909 VKEEYVKH
-917 SPQQETY
+917 SPQPETY
-924 TSAVDDR
+924 ASAVDDR

-947 DAILKNVVESQTK
+947 DAILKNMVESQTK

-1051 QKTQEDKEFVLS
+1051 QKTQEDEEFVLS
-1063 DNNTQTEKG
+1063 DNNNQAEKEDV
-1072 SLTSDENAILV
+1072 TSSENAVLM
-1083 EEDDKNSEQ
+1083 EENNKNPEQ

-1098 EFDEKS
+1098 ELGEKS
-1104 AKDTAKDNFDETYVL
+1104 TEDITKDNFNETYIL
-1119 DLSNVETISDN
+1119 DLSSVETISDN
-1130 NLNIDNQENISSDV
+1130 ELNADNKENISSDV
-1144 ESSSV
+1144 ESVSSNQQV
-1149 SEQIESESEP
+1149 ESKIES
-1159 KDIVEEIKDEQDT
+1159 KDIVEEIKNEQDT
-1172 NAEQQDESEMVE
+1172 NLEQLDESEMVE
-1184 ASDSNDEYVLENEN
+1184 ASDSNDEYVLEDQN
-1198 NELNIYEDLL
+1198 NELDIYEDTL
-1208 TSSNSENL
+1208 TFSDSEENL
-1216 KENSDQPLEL
+1216 KENSNDEPVEL
-1226 ANTEIK
+1226 ANNEIK
-1232 SNSLELEEE
+1232 SDSPELEEE
-1241 QSFLEVLDNL
+1241 QSFLEGLDNL
-1251 EDMQEVDE
+1251 EDIQEDAD
-1259 NNNENLSLGENESN
+1259 NKNLSLGENESN
-1273 ELLTEDLLDD
+1273 ELLTEDLVKDH
-1283 SSEESNES
+1283 SEELDES
-1291 EMVEASNAN
+1291 EMVEASDSN

-1306 GENNNELVLENS
+1306 GENNNELVIETS
-1318 KPQPGDDEIDEI
+1318 ESQMSDDKINEIV
-1330 IDSEKSNK
+1330 DSEKSNE
-1338 NEKELSEEEVKEE
+1338 NEKELIEEEKEE
-1351 MIESSEDSDTNDE
+1351 MIESIETSDINDE

-1369 LEENNNDFEIAKEDD
+1369 LEENNHDFEVAKEDD

-1391 ESNNEEEILSSNAE
+1391 ESNNENEEEKLSSNVE
-1405 KPLMEQKETMISSNK
+1405 KPSTEQKETITLNNK
-1420 EEHKTINSQDI
+1420 EEHKVINSQDI

-1504 ENKNETIYQEVSGQ
+1504 ENRNETIYQEVSGQ

-1527 LLNNNQM
+1527 LPNNNQM

-1544 DLTNY
+1544 DLANY

-1571 GQIEEGFLPVA
+1571 GQIEEGFLPVE

-1592 FDNIDFDSL
+1592 FGNIDFDSL

-1611 IPENN
+1611 IPEHN
-1616 EEKVEESSNDDEQL
+1616 EEKVEESSNNEQL
-1630 ELLDESQTSDSD
+1630 ELLDESQTLDSNE
-1642 QQIKNDEDI
+1642 QIKNDENI
-1651 VEASS
+1651 VETSSAS
-1656 TSEVKNEDN
+1656 EEQNEDN
-1665 DKEFDFSSLDNFE
+1665 DKEFDFSNLDNFE

-1703 DNDETSNNDEQLEL
+1703 NDEASNNDEQLES
-1717 LDESQQASDLNEET
+1717 LDELQTSDSNEKT
-1731 NTDENIEN
+1731 NADENIEN

-1764 ESLELADGETIEPE
+1764 ESLELADSETIEAE

-1788 MDEDEANSLANL
+1788 MDEDEANSLANI
-1800 SSGLSFDEESN
+1800 SSGLSFDEEAN
-1811 DEQSLMSEGLT
+1811 DEQSLMSEELT

-1830 RQKMFSFET
+1830 KQKMFSFET

>member
-193 FIALVIAVVLS
+193 FIALVIAIALS
-204 MALGVLHSLTVIS
+204 MALGVLHSLTIVS

-480 AHRMGY
+480 AHKMGY

-506 YKIDDQ
+506 YKVDDQ

-546 ETTTLNSLN
+546 ETTTLNNLN
-555 VMNEGLEDISDFS
+555 VMNEGLEDISNFN
-568 EFNSPESPE
+568 EFTSPESPE

-582 FMPESFEYTTELTP
+582 FMPQSFEYTTELTP

-611 PSFGPIDNNVQQIDS
+611 PSFEPINNVQQIDS

-653 ETPMDNLMLESNINP
+653 ETPIDNLMLEPNINP
-668 DGMSSDE
+668 EETSSDE
-675 LSEQEIPGD
+675 LSEQEIPTD
-684 SIDYNFDDLNIS
+684 SIDYDFDDLNIS
-696 EENSDLNDLDN
+696 EENSDLSDLD
-707 EENEEE
+707 NEEE
-713 YVLEDENVNNN
+713 YVLEDENTIKN
-724 DEVIAEE
+724 DEVVVEE
-731 SPSTKEFEEMVEVEN
+731 SPSTKESEELVEVEN
-746 EKPIQ
+746 ENPIQ
-751 FMTSEEQHSVSSESN
+751 FMTSEEQHSVSNVSN
-766 DDETKAL
+766 DDSETKAL
-773 KRRIAELEAE
+773 KKRIAELEAE

-798 GDESSDI
+798 GEESSDA
-805 KPDLDNKQSESTI
+805 KSDLDSKQLELPI
-818 SLENQKENIDNANN
+818 SVETQQENIDNSSND
-832 NEQISELEKQIAEL
+832 EQISQLEKQIAEL
-846 KEQLNNKQQQVQPT
+846 REQLNNKQQQVQPT

-872 TQNKQPEYIYNFNEE
+872 VQNKQPEYIYNFNEE
-887 KTVPVEQSSLVH
+887 KTVPVEQSSLVY
-899 QDEAKEIQPI
+899 QEEDKEIQPV
-909 VKEEYVKY
+909 VKEEHVKY

-924 TSAVDDR
+924 ASAVDDR

-947 DAILKNVVESQTK
+947 DAILKNMVESQTK

-1051 QKTQEDKEFVLS
+1051 QKTQEDEEFVLS
-1063 DNNTQTEKG
+1063 DNNIQTEKEDVKI
-1072 SLTSDENAILV
+1072 DENAILV
-1083 EEDDKNSEQ
+1083 EENNKNPEQ

-1098 EFDEKS
+1098 ELGEKS
-1104 AKDTAKDNFDETYVL
+1104 TEDITKDNFDETYIL
-1119 DLSNVETISDN
+1119 DLSSVETISDN
-1130 NLNIDNQENISSDV
+1130 ELNSDNKENISSDV
-1144 ESSSV
+1144 ESASSNQQV
-1149 SEQIESESEP
+1149 ESKIESE
-1159 KDIVEEIKDEQDT
+1159 DIVEEIKDEQDT
-1172 NAEQQDESEMVE
+1172 NLEQLDESEMVE
-1184 ASDSNDEYVLENEN
+1184 ASDSKDEYVLEDQN
-1198 NELNIYEDLL
+1198 NELSIYEDTS
-1208 TSSNSENL
+1208 TSSDSEENL
-1216 KENSDQPLEL
+1216 KENSNDEPVEL
-1226 ANTEIK
+1226 ANDEIK
-1232 SNSLELEEE
+1232 FDSPELEEE
-1241 QSFLEVLDNL
+1241 QSFLEGLDNL
-1251 EDMQEVDE
+1251 EDMQEDDD
-1259 NNNENLSLGENESN
+1259 NKNLSLDENESN
-1273 ELLTEDLLDD
+1273 ELLTEDLLKDH
-1283 SSEESNES
+1283 SEELDES
-1291 EMVEASNAN
+1291 EMVEASDSK

-1306 GENNNELVLENS
+1306 DENNNELVIETS
-1318 KPQPGDDEIDEI
+1318 EPQVSDDKINEIV
-1330 IDSEKSNK
+1330 DSEKSNE
-1338 NEKELSEEEVKEE
+1338 NEKEE
-1351 MIESSEDSDTNDE
+1351 MIESIETSNINDE

-1369 LEENNNDFEIAKEDD
+1369 LEENNHDFEVAKEDD

-1391 ESNNEEEILSSNAE
+1391 ESNNENEEERFSSNVE
-1405 KPLMEQKETMISSNK
+1405 KPSMEQEETITSNNK
-1420 EEHKTINSQDI
+1420 EEHKVINSQDI

-1504 ENKNETIYQEVSGQ
+1504 ENRNETIYQEVSGQ

-1527 LLNNNQM
+1527 LPNNNQM

-1571 GQIEEGFLPVA
+1571 GQIEEGFLPVE

-1592 FDNIDFDSL
+1592 FGNIDFDSL

-1616 EEKVEESSNDDEQL
+1616 EEKVEESSNNDEQL
-1630 ELLDESQTSDSD
+1630 ESLNESQTSDSNE
-1642 QQIKNDEDI
+1642 QIKNDENI
-1651 VEASS
+1651 VETSSAS
-1656 TSEVKNEDN
+1656 EEQNEDN
-1665 DKEFDFSSLDNFE
+1665 DKEFDFSNLDNFE

-1703 DNDETSNNDEQLEL
+1703 NDEASNNDEQLEL
-1717 LDESQQASDLNEET
+1717 LDESQTSDSNEKT
-1731 NTDENIEN
+1731 NSDENIEN

-1764 ESLELADGETIEPE
+1764 EPLELADAETIEAE

-1788 MDEDEANSLANL
+1788 MDEDEANSLANI
-1800 SSGLSFDEESN
+1800 SSGLSFDEEAN

-1822 SEENLDVV
+1822 REENLDVV
-1830 RQKMFSFET
+1830 KQKMFSFET

>member
-1 MSSTAKIKRQE
+1 MSSTSKIKRQE

-66 SNNITYAKLIF
+66 FNNITYAKLIF

-193 FIALVIAVVLS
+193 FIALVIAIALS
-204 MALGVLHSLTVIS
+204 MALGVLHSLTIIS

-224 SKDIFTGSKLSK
+224 SKNIFIGSKLSK

-480 AHRMGY
+480 AHKMGY

-506 YKIDDQ
+506 YKVDDQ

-546 ETTTLNSLN
+546 ETTTLNNLN
-555 VMNEGLEDISDFS
+555 VMNEGLEDISDFN
-568 EFNSPESPE
+568 EFTSPESPE

-582 FMPESFEYTTELTP
+582 FMPQSFEYTTELTP

-611 PSFGPIDNNVQQIDS
+611 PSFEPINNNVQQMDS

-653 ETPMDNLMLESNINP
+653 ETPIDNLMLESNINP
-668 DGMSSDE
+668 EETSSDE
-675 LSEQEIPGD
+675 LSEQEIPTD
-684 SIDYNFDDLNIS
+684 SIDYDFDDLNIS
-696 EENSDLNDLDN
+696 EENSDLSDLD
-707 EENEEE
+707 NEEE
-713 YVLEDENVNNN
+713 YVLEDENTIKN
-724 DEVIAEE
+724 DEIIVEE
-731 SPSTKEFEEMVEVEN
+731 NPSTKESEELVEVEN
-746 EKPIQ
+746 ENPIQ
-751 FMTSEEQHSVSSESN
+751 FMTSEEQHSSN
-766 DDETKAL
+766 DDAETKAL

-798 GDESSDI
+798 GEESSDA
-805 KPDLDNKQSESTI
+805 KSDLDSKQLESPI
-818 SLENQKENIDNANN
+818 SYENQQENIENSSND
-832 NEQISELEKQIAEL
+832 EQISQLEKQIAEL
-846 KEQLNNKQQQVQPT
+846 REQLNNKQQQVQPT

-872 TQNKQPEYIYNFNEE
+872 AQNKQPEYIYNFNEE
-887 KTVPVEQSSLVH
+887 KTVPAEQSGLVH
-899 QDEAKEIQPI
+899 EEKDKEIQPV
-909 VKEEYVKY
+909 VKEEHVKY

-924 TSAVDDR
+924 ASAVDDR

-947 DAILKNVVESQTK
+947 DAILKNMVESQTK
-960 NDLLVTSLNTKFD
+960 NDLLVSSLNTKFD

-1038 STSKSSSDDIILQ
+1038 STSKPSSDDIILQ
-1051 QKTQEDKEFVLS
+1051 EKTQEDEEFVLS
-1063 DNNTQTEKG
+1063 DNNTQTKKEDVI
-1072 SLTSDENAILV
+1072 SSENAILV
-1083 EEDDKNSEQ
+1083 EENNNNLEQ
-1092 NLEKLE
+1092 NSEKLE
-1098 EFDEKS
+1098 EPGGKS
-1104 AKDTAKDNFDETYVL
+1104 TKDIAKDNFDETYIL
-1119 DLSNVETISDN
+1119 DFSSVETISDN
-1130 NLNIDNQENISSDV
+1130 NLNADNKENISSNV
-1144 ESSSV
+1144 ESPSV
-1149 SEQIESESEP
+1149 SEQIESKIESE
-1159 KDIVEEIKDEQDT
+1159 DIVGETKDEQDT
-1172 NAEQQDESEMVE
+1172 NLEQLDESEMVE
-1184 ASDSNDEYVLENEN
+1184 AYDSNDEYVLEDEN
-1198 NELNIYEDLL
+1198 NELDVYEDSL
-1208 TSSNSENL
+1208 TSSDSEENL
-1216 KENSDQPLEL
+1216 KENSNEEPVEL
-1226 ANTEIK
+1226 ANDEIK
-1232 SNSLELEEE
+1232 SDSVELEEE
-1241 QSFLEVLDNL
+1241 QSFLEGLDNL
-1251 EDMQEVDE
+1251 EDIQEDDDK
-1259 NNNENLSLGENESN
+1259 NLSLGENESN
-1273 ELLTEDLLDD
+1273 ELLTEDLLKDH
-1283 SSEESNES
+1283 SEELGES
-1291 EMVEASNAN
+1291 ETVEAYDSN

-1306 GENNNELVLENS
+1306 GENNNELVIETS
-1318 KPQPGDDEIDEI
+1318 EPQVSDDKINEIV
-1330 IDSEKSNK
+1330 DSEKSNE
-1338 NEKELSEEEVKEE
+1338 NEKELIEEQKEE
-1351 MIESSEDSDTNDE
+1351 IIESVETSDTNDE

-1369 LEENNNDFEIAKEDD
+1369 LEENNHDFEVAKEDD

-1391 ESNNEEEILSSNAE
+1391 ESNNENEEEKLSSNIE
-1405 KPLMEQKETMISSNK
+1405 KPSTEQEEIITLNNK
-1420 EEHKTINSQDI
+1420 EEHKVINSQDI

-1494 LLGPEHTQGI
+1494 LLSPEHAQGI
-1504 ENKNETIYQEVSGQ
+1504 ENRNETIYQEVSGQ

-1527 LLNNNQM
+1527 LPNNNQM

-1571 GQIEEGFLPVA
+1571 DQIEEGFLPVG

-1616 EEKVEESSNDDEQL
+1616 EEKVEESSNNDEQI
-1630 ELLDESQTSDSD
+1630 ELLDESQTSDSNE
-1642 QQIKNDEDI
+1642 KTNADENI
-1651 VEASS
+1651 VETSS
-1656 TSEVKNEDN
+1656 TSEEQNEDN

-1703 DNDETSNNDEQLEL
+1703 NDETSNNDEQLEL
-1717 LDESQQASDLNEET
+1717 VDESQTSDSNEKT
-1731 NTDENIEN
+1731 NADENIEN

-1752 KDDLINNDELSD
+1752 KDDLINNDDELSD
-1764 ESLELADGETIEPE
+1764 EPLELADAETIEPE

-1788 MDEDEANSLANL
+1788 MDEDEANSLANI
-1800 SSGLSFDEESN
+1800 SSGLSFDEEIN

-1830 RQKMFSFET
+1830 KQKMFSFET

>member
-193 FIALVIAVVLS
+193 FIALVIAIALS
-204 MALGVLHSLTVIS
+204 MALGVLHSLTIIS

-480 AHRMGY
+480 AHKMGY

-506 YKIDDQ
+506 YKVDDQ

-546 ETTTLNSLN
+546 ETTTLNNLN
-555 VMNEGLEDISDFS
+555 VMNEGLEDISDFN
-568 EFNSPESPE
+568 EFTSPESPE

-582 FMPESFEYTTELTP
+582 FMPQSFEYTTELTP

-611 PSFGPIDNNVQQIDS
+611 PSFEPINNNVQQMDS

-653 ETPMDNLMLESNINP
+653 ETPIDNLMLEPNINLEET
-668 DGMSSDE
+668 SSNE
-675 LSEQEIPGD
+675 LSEQEIPTD
-684 SIDYNFDDLNIS
+684 SIDYDFDDLNIS
-696 EENSDLNDLDN
+696 EENSDLSDLD
-707 EENEEE
+707 NEEE
-713 YVLEDENVNNN
+713 YVLEDENTIKN
-724 DEVIAEE
+724 DEVIVEE
-731 SPSTKEFEEMVEVEN
+731 NPSTKESEELVEVEN
-746 EKPIQ
+746 ENPIK
-751 FMTSEEQHSVSSESN
+751 FMTSEEQHSVSNESN
-766 DDETKAL
+766 DDDETKAL

-798 GDESSDI
+798 GEESSDA
-805 KPDLDNKQSESTI
+805 KSDLDSKQLESPI
-818 SLENQKENIDNANN
+818 SVENQQENIDNSSND
-832 NEQISELEKQIAEL
+832 EQINKLEKQIAEL

-872 TQNKQPEYIYNFNEE
+872 VQNKQPEYIYNFNEE
-887 KTVPVEQSSLVH
+887 KTVPVEQSDLVY
-899 QDEAKEIQPI
+899 QEEDKEIQPV
-909 VKEEYVKY
+909 VKEEHVKY
-917 SPQQETY
+917 SPQQEIY
-924 TSAVDDR
+924 ASAVDDR

-947 DAILKNVVESQTK
+947 DAILKNMVESQTK

-1012 REINLRKEYESN
+1012 REISLRKEYESN

-1051 QKTQEDKEFVLS
+1051 QKTQEDEEFVLS
-1063 DNNTQTEKG
+1063 DNNIKTEKEDV
-1072 SLTSDENAILV
+1072 TSNENAILV
-1083 EEDDKNSEQ
+1083 EENNKNPEQ

-1098 EFDEKS
+1098 ELGEKS
-1104 AKDTAKDNFDETYVL
+1104 TEDITKDNFDETYIL
-1119 DLSNVETISDN
+1119 DLSSVETISDN
-1130 NLNIDNQENISSDV
+1130 ELNADNKENISSDV
-1144 ESSSV
+1144 ESASV
-1149 SEQIESESEP
+1149 SEQIES
-1159 KDIVEEIKDEQDT
+1159 KDIVEETKDEQDT
-1172 NAEQQDESEMVE
+1172 NLEQLDESEIVE
-1184 ASDSNDEYVLENEN
+1184 ASDSNDEP
-1198 NELNIYEDLL
+1198 I
-1208 TSSNSENL
+1208 
-1216 KENSDQPLEL
+1216 EL
-1226 ANTEIK
+1226 ANNEIK
-1232 SNSLELEEE
+1232 SYSPELEE
-1241 QSFLEVLDNL
+1241 QSFLEGLDNL
-1251 EDMQEVDE
+1251 ENIQEDDDK
-1259 NNNENLSLGENESN
+1259 NLSLGENESN
-1273 ELLTEDLLDD
+1273 ELLTEDLLEDN
-1283 SSEESNES
+1283 SEELDEY
-1291 EMVEASNAN
+1291 EMVEASESN
-1300 DEYILD
+1300 DEYILND
-1306 GENNNELVLENS
+1306 ENNNELVIETS
-1318 KPQPGDDEIDEI
+1318 EPQVSDDKINEIV
-1330 IDSEKSNK
+1330 DSEKSNE
-1338 NEKELSEEEVKEE
+1338 NEKELIEEEKEE
-1351 MIESSEDSDTNDE
+1351 MIESIETSDTNDE

-1369 LEENNNDFEIAKEDD
+1369 LEENNHDFEVAKEDD

-1391 ESNNEEEILSSNAE
+1391 ESTNNENEEEILSFNVE
-1405 KPLMEQKETMISSNK
+1405 KPSMEQEETITSNNK
-1420 EEHKTINSQDI
+1420 EEHKVINSQDI

-1494 LLGPEHTQGI
+1494 LLGSEHTQGI
-1504 ENKNETIYQEVSGQ
+1504 ENRNETIYQEVSGQ

-1527 LLNNNQM
+1527 LPNNNQM

-1571 GQIEEGFLPVA
+1571 GQIEKGFLPVE

-1592 FDNIDFDSL
+1592 FGNIDFDSL
-1601 SFDDSLNLNY
+1601 NFDDSLNLNY

-1616 EEKVEESSNDDEQL
+1616 EEKVEESSNNDEQL
-1630 ELLDESQTSDSD
+1630 ESLDESQTSDSNE
-1642 QQIKNDEDI
+1642 QIKNDENI
-1651 VEASS
+1651 VETSSAS
-1656 TSEVKNEDN
+1656 EEQNEDN
-1665 DKEFDFSSLDNFE
+1665 DKEFDFSNLDNFE
-1678 DELTKEMTLEEE
+1678 DELTKKMTLEEE

-1703 DNDETSNNDEQLEL
+1703 NDEASNSDEQLEL
-1717 LDESQQASDLNEET
+1717 LDESQTSDSNEKT
-1731 NTDENIEN
+1731 NSDENIEN

-1752 KDDLINNDELSD
+1752 KDDLINNDDELSD
-1764 ESLELADGETIEPE
+1764 EPLELADAETIEPE

-1788 MDEDEANSLANL
+1788 MDEDEANSLANI
-1800 SSGLSFDEESN
+1800 SSGLSFDEDAN

-1830 RQKMFSFET
+1830 KQKMFSFET

>member
-12 RADRLMNNI
+12 RANRLMNNI

-193 FIALVIAVVLS
+193 FIALVIAIALS
-204 MALGVLHSLTVIS
+204 MALGVLHSLTIIS

-480 AHRMGY
+480 AHKMGY

-506 YKIDDQ
+506 YKVDDQ

-533 LEAPLLDLNIPNQ
+533 LEAPLLDLNIPSQ
-546 ETTTLNSLN
+546 ETTTLNNLN
-555 VMNEGLEDISDFS
+555 VMNEGLEDISDFN
-568 EFNSPESPE
+568 EFTSPESPE

-582 FMPESFEYTTELTP
+582 FMPQSFEYTTELTP

-611 PSFGPIDNNVQQIDS
+611 PSFEPINNNVQQMDS

-653 ETPMDNLMLESNINP
+653 ETPIDNLMLEPNINLEET
-668 DGMSSDE
+668 SSDE
-675 LSEQEIPGD
+675 LSEQEISTD
-684 SIDYNFDDLNIS
+684 SIDYDFGDLNIS
-696 EENSDLNDLDN
+696 EENSDLSDLD
-707 EENEEE
+707 NEEE
-713 YVLEDENVNNN
+713 YVLEDENTIKN
-724 DEVIAEE
+724 DEVIVEE
-731 SPSTKEFEEMVEVEN
+731 NPSTKESEELVEVEN
-746 EKPIQ
+746 ENPIQ
-751 FMTSEEQHSVSSESN
+751 FMTSEEQHSVSNKSN
-766 DDETKAL
+766 DDDETKAL

-783 KNAIQPTYV
+783 KSAIQPTYV

-798 GDESSDI
+798 GEESSDA
-805 KPDLDNKQSESTI
+805 KSDLDNKQLESSI
-818 SLENQKENIDNANN
+818 SVENQEENIDNSSND
-832 NEQISELEKQIAEL
+832 EQISQLEKQIAEL
-846 KEQLNNKQQQVQPT
+846 REQLNNKQQQVQPT

-872 TQNKQPEYIYNFNEE
+872 VQNKQPEYIYNFNEE
-887 KTVPVEQSSLVH
+887 KTVPVEQSSLVD
-899 QDEAKEIQPI
+899 QEEDKVIQPV
-909 VKEEYVKY
+909 VKEEYAKY

-924 TSAVDDR
+924 ASAVDDR

-947 DAILKNVVESQTK
+947 DAILKNMVESQTK
-960 NDLLVTSLNTKFD
+960 NDLLVSSLNTKFD

-1038 STSKSSSDDIILQ
+1038 STSKPSSDDIILQ
-1051 QKTQEDKEFVLS
+1051 EKTQEDEEFVLS
-1063 DNNTQTEKG
+1063 NNNTQTEKEDVI
-1072 SLTSDENAILV
+1072 SSENAILV
-1083 EEDDKNSEQ
+1083 EENNNNLEQ

-1098 EFDEKS
+1098 EPGEKS
-1104 AKDTAKDNFDETYVL
+1104 TKDIAKDNFDETYIL
-1119 DLSNVETISDN
+1119 DFSSVETISDN
-1130 NLNIDNQENISSDV
+1130 NLNADNKENISSNV
-1144 ESSSV
+1144 ESPSV
-1149 SEQIESESEP
+1149 SEQIEL
-1159 KDIVEEIKDEQDT
+1159 KDIVEETKDEQDT
-1172 NAEQQDESEMVE
+1172 NLEQLDESEMVE
-1184 ASDSNDEYVLENEN
+1184 ASDLNDEYILDGEN
-1198 NELNIYEDLL
+1198 NELDVYEDSL
-1208 TSSNSENL
+1208 TSSNSEENL
-1216 KENSDQPLEL
+1216 KENSNQPLEL
-1226 ANTEIK
+1226 ANDETK
-1232 SNSLELEEE
+1232 SDSPELEEE
-1241 QSFLEVLDNL
+1241 QSFLKGLDNL
-1251 EDMQEVDE
+1251 EDIQEDAD
-1259 NNNENLSLGENESN
+1259 NKNLSLGENESN
-1273 ELLTEDLLDD
+1273 ELLTEDLVKDH
-1283 SSEESNES
+1283 SEELDES
-1291 EMVEASNAN
+1291 EMVEADDSN

-1306 GENNNELVLENS
+1306 DENNNELVIETS
-1318 KPQPGDDEIDEI
+1318 ESQMSDDKINEIV
-1330 IDSEKSNK
+1330 DSEKSNE
-1338 NEKELSEEEVKEE
+1338 NEKELIEEEKEE
-1351 MIESSEDSDTNDE
+1351 MIESIETSDINDE

-1369 LEENNNDFEIAKEDD
+1369 LEENNHDFEVAKEDD

-1391 ESNNEEEILSSNAE
+1391 ESNNENEEEKLSSNIE
-1405 KPLMEQKETMISSNK
+1405 KPSTEQEETITSNNK
-1420 EEHKTINSQDI
+1420 EEHKVINSQDI

-1494 LLGPEHTQGI
+1494 LLGPEHAQGI

-1527 LLNNNQM
+1527 LPNNNQM
-1534 ISYDFEGNQQ
+1534 ISYDFEGNKQ

-1571 GQIEEGFLPVA
+1571 GQIEEGFLPVE

-1592 FDNIDFDSL
+1592 FGNIDFDSL

-1616 EEKVEESSNDDEQL
+1616 EEKVEESSNNDEQL
-1630 ELLDESQTSDSD
+1630 ELLDDSQTSDSNE
-1642 QQIKNDEDI
+1642 QIKNDENI
-1651 VEASS
+1651 VETSSAS
-1656 TSEVKNEDN
+1656 EEQNEDN
-1665 DKEFDFSSLDNFE
+1665 DKEFDFSNLDNFE

-1703 DNDETSNNDEQLEL
+1703 NDEASNDDEQLEL
-1717 LDESQQASDLNEET
+1717 LDESQTSDSNEKT
-1731 NTDENIEN
+1731 NADENIEN

-1752 KDDLINNDELSD
+1752 KDDLMNNDELSD
-1764 ESLELADGETIEPE
+1764 EPLELADAETIEPE

-1788 MDEDEANSLANL
+1788 MDEDEANSLANI
-1800 SSGLSFDEESN
+1800 SSGLSFDEEAN

-1830 RQKMFSFET
+1830 KQKMFSFET

>member
-1 MSSTAKIKRQE
+1 MSSIAKIKRQE
-12 RADRLMNNI
+12 RVDRLMNNI

-193 FIALVIAVVLS
+193 FIALVIAIALS
-204 MALGVLHSLTVIS
+204 MALGVLHSLTIVS

-480 AHRMGY
+480 AHKMGY

-512 PTALNDLNVDDL
+512 PTSLNDLNVDDL

-546 ETTTLNSLN
+546 ETTTLNNLN
-555 VMNEGLEDISDFS
+555 VMNEGLEDISDFN
-568 EFNSPESPE
+568 EFTSPESPE

-582 FMPESFEYTTELTP
+582 FMPQSFEYTTELTP

-611 PSFGPIDNNVQQIDS
+611 PSFEPINNNVQQIDS

-653 ETPMDNLMLESNINP
+653 ETPIDNLMLEPNINP
-668 DGMSSDE
+668 EETSSDE
-675 LSEQEIPGD
+675 LSEQEIPTD
-684 SIDYNFDDLNIS
+684 SIDYDFDDLNIS
-696 EENSDLNDLDN
+696 EENSDLSDLD
-707 EENEEE
+707 NEEE
-713 YVLEDENVNNN
+713 YVLEDENTIKN
-724 DEVIAEE
+724 DEVVVEE
-731 SPSTKEFEEMVEVEN
+731 NPSTKEPEELVEVEN
-746 EKPIQ
+746 ENPIQ
-751 FMTSEEQHSVSSESN
+751 FMTSEEQRSVSNESN
-766 DDETKAL
+766 DDAETKVL

-798 GDESSDI
+798 SEESSDA
-805 KPDLDNKQSESTI
+805 KSDLDSKQVEPSI
-818 SLENQKENIDNANN
+818 SVETQQENIDNSSND
-832 NEQISELEKQIAEL
+832 EQINQLEKQIAEL
-846 KEQLNNKQQQVQPT
+846 REQLNNKQQQVQPT

-872 TQNKQPEYIYNFNEE
+872 VQNKQPEYIYNFNEE
-887 KTVPVEQSSLVH
+887 KTVPVEQSGLVN
-899 QDEAKEIQPI
+899 QEEDKVIQPV
-909 VKEEYVKY
+909 VKEEHVKY

-924 TSAVDDR
+924 ASAVDDR

-947 DAILKNVVESQTK
+947 DAILKNMVESQTK

-1051 QKTQEDKEFVLS
+1051 QKTQEDEEFVLS
-1063 DNNTQTEKG
+1063 DNNIQTEKEDVKI
-1072 SLTSDENAILV
+1072 DENAILV
-1083 EEDDKNSEQ
+1083 EENNKNPEQ

-1098 EFDEKS
+1098 ELGEKS
-1104 AKDTAKDNFDETYVL
+1104 TEDITKDNFDETYIL
-1119 DLSNVETISDN
+1119 DLSSVETISDN
-1130 NLNIDNQENISSDV
+1130 ELNADNKENISSNV
-1144 ESSSV
+1144 ESVSSNQQV
-1149 SEQIESESEP
+1149 ESE
-1159 KDIVEEIKDEQDT
+1159 DIVEEIKDEQDT
-1172 NAEQQDESEMVE
+1172 NLEQLDESEIVE
-1184 ASDSNDEYVLENEN
+1184 ASDSNDEYVLEDQN
-1198 NELNIYEDLL
+1198 NEVDIYEDTLA
-1208 TSSNSENL
+1208 SSDSEENL
-1216 KENSDQPLEL
+1216 KENSNDEPIEL
-1226 ANTEIK
+1226 ANDEIK
-1232 SNSLELEEE
+1232 SDSPELEEE
-1241 QSFLEVLDNL
+1241 QSFLEGLDNL
-1251 EDMQEVDE
+1251 EDMQQEVND
-1259 NNNENLSLGENESN
+1259 NKNLSLGENESN
-1273 ELLTEDLLDD
+1273 ELLTEDLLKDH
-1283 SSEESNES
+1283 SEELDES
-1291 EMVEASNAN
+1291 EMVEASDSN

-1306 GENNNELVLENS
+1306 DENNNNELVIETS
-1318 KPQPGDDEIDEI
+1318 EPQVSDDKISEIV
-1330 IDSEKSNK
+1330 DSEKSNK
-1338 NEKELSEEEVKEE
+1338 NEKELIEEEKEE
-1351 MIESSEDSDTNDE
+1351 MIESIETSDANDE

-1369 LEENNNDFEIAKEDD
+1369 LEENNYDFEVAKEDD

-1391 ESNNEEEILSSNAE
+1391 ESNNENEEERFSSNVE
-1405 KPLMEQKETMISSNK
+1405 KPSMEQEETITSNNK
-1420 EEHKTINSQDI
+1420 EEHKVINSQDI

-1504 ENKNETIYQEVSGQ
+1504 ENRNETIYQEVSGQ

-1527 LLNNNQM
+1527 LPNNNQM

-1549 SNDFENQQF
+1549 FNDFENQQF

-1571 GQIEEGFLPVA
+1571 GQIEEGFLPVE

-1592 FDNIDFDSL
+1592 FGNVDFDSL

-1616 EEKVEESSNDDEQL
+1616 EENLEESSNNEQL
-1630 ELLDESQTSDSD
+1630 ELLDESQTSDSNE
-1642 QQIKNDEDI
+1642 QIKNDENI
-1651 VEASS
+1651 VETSSAS
-1656 TSEVKNEDN
+1656 EEQNEDN

-1690 NGVINNNENISIN
+1690 NGVINNNEKNISIN
-1703 DNDETSNNDEQLEL
+1703 NDEASNNDEQLEL
-1717 LDESQQASDLNEET
+1717 LDESQTSDSDEKT
-1731 NTDENIEN
+1731 NADENIEN

-1764 ESLELADGETIEPE
+1764 EPLELADAETIEAE

-1788 MDEDEANSLANL
+1788 MDEDEANSLANI
-1800 SSGLSFDEESN
+1800 SSGLSFDEEEN

-1830 RQKMFSFET
+1830 KQKMFSFET

>member
-193 FIALVIAVVLS
+193 FIALVIAIALS
-204 MALGVLHSLTVIS
+204 MALGVLHSLTIVS

-480 AHRMGY
+480 AHKMGY

-512 PTALNDLNVDDL
+512 PTSLNDLNVDDL

-546 ETTTLNSLN
+546 ETTTLNNLN
-555 VMNEGLEDISDFS
+555 VMNEGLEDISDFN
-568 EFNSPESPE
+568 EFTSPESPE

-582 FMPESFEYTTELTP
+582 FMPQSFEYTTELTP

-611 PSFGPIDNNVQQIDS
+611 PSFEPINNNVQQIDS

-653 ETPMDNLMLESNINP
+653 ETPIDNLMLEPNINP
-668 DGMSSDE
+668 EETSSDE
-675 LSEQEIPGD
+675 LSEQEIPTD
-684 SIDYNFDDLNIS
+684 SIDYDFDDLNIS
-696 EENSDLNDLDN
+696 EENSDLSDLD
-707 EENEEE
+707 NEEE
-713 YVLEDENVNNN
+713 YVLEDENTIKN
-724 DEVIAEE
+724 DEVVVEE
-731 SPSTKEFEEMVEVEN
+731 SPSTKESEELVEVEN
-746 EKPIQ
+746 ENPIQ
-751 FMTSEEQHSVSSESN
+751 FMNSEEQHSVSNEFN
-766 DDETKAL
+766 DDSETKAL

-798 GDESSDI
+798 GEESSDA
-805 KPDLDNKQSESTI
+805 KSDLDSKQVEPSI
-818 SLENQKENIDNANN
+818 SVETQQENIDNSSND
-832 NEQISELEKQIAEL
+832 EQINQLEKQIAEL
-846 KEQLNNKQQQVQPT
+846 REQLNNKQQQVQPT

-872 TQNKQPEYIYNFNEE
+872 VQNKQPEYIYNFNEE
-887 KTVPVEQSSLVH
+887 KTVPVEQSSLVD
-899 QDEAKEIQPI
+899 QEEDKVIQPV
-909 VKEEYVKY
+909 VKEEYAKY

-924 TSAVDDR
+924 ASAVDDR

-947 DAILKNVVESQTK
+947 DAILKNMVESQTK

-997 KHLEDVVYEL
+997 KQLEDVVYEL

-1051 QKTQEDKEFVLS
+1051 QKTQEDEEFVLS
-1063 DNNTQTEKG
+1063 DNNIQTEKEDVKI
-1072 SLTSDENAILV
+1072 DENAILV
-1083 EEDDKNSEQ
+1083 EENNKNPEQ

-1098 EFDEKS
+1098 ELSEKS
-1104 AKDTAKDNFDETYVL
+1104 TEDITKDNFDETYIL
-1119 DLSNVETISDN
+1119 DLSSVETISDN
-1130 NLNIDNQENISSDV
+1130 ELNADNKENISPNV
-1144 ESSSV
+1144 ESASV
-1149 SEQIESESEP
+1149 SEQIESKIESE
-1159 KDIVEEIKDEQDT
+1159 DIVEEIKDEQDT
-1172 NAEQQDESEMVE
+1172 NLEQLDESEMVE
-1184 ASDSNDEYVLENEN
+1184 ASDSNDEYVLEDKN
-1198 NELNIYEDLL
+1198 NELDIYEDTLA
-1208 TSSNSENL
+1208 SSDSEENL
-1216 KENSDQPLEL
+1216 KENSNDEPVEL
-1226 ANTEIK
+1226 ANDEIK
-1232 SNSLELEEE
+1232 SDSPEVEEE
-1241 QSFLEVLDNL
+1241 QSFLEGLDNL
-1251 EDMQEVDE
+1251 EDMQQEVND
-1259 NNNENLSLGENESN
+1259 NKNLSLGENESN
-1273 ELLTEDLLDD
+1273 ELLTEDLLKDH
-1283 SSEESNES
+1283 SEELDES
-1291 EMVEASNAN
+1291 EVIEASDSN

-1306 GENNNELVLENS
+1306 DENNSELVIETS
-1318 KPQPGDDEIDEI
+1318 EPQVSDDKINEIV
-1330 IDSEKSNK
+1330 DSEKSNE
-1338 NEKELSEEEVKEE
+1338 NEKELIEEEKEE
-1351 MIESSEDSDTNDE
+1351 MIESIETSDINDE

-1369 LEENNNDFEIAKEDD
+1369 LEENNHDFEVAKEDD

-1391 ESNNEEEILSSNAE
+1391 ESTNNENEEERFSSNVE
-1405 KPLMEQKETMISSNK
+1405 KPSMEQEETITSNNK
-1420 EEHKTINSQDI
+1420 EEHKVINSQDI
-1431 EKTVEQIVDIIELK
+1431 EKTVEQIVNIIELK

-1504 ENKNETIYQEVSGQ
+1504 ENRNETIYQEVSGQ

-1527 LLNNNQM
+1527 LPNNNQM

-1571 GQIEEGFLPVA
+1571 GQIEEGFLPVE

-1592 FDNIDFDSL
+1592 FGNIDFDSL

-1616 EEKVEESSNDDEQL
+1616 EEKVEESSNNEQL
-1630 ELLDESQTSDSD
+1630 ELLDESQTSDS
-1642 QQIKNDEDI
+1642 
-1651 VEASS
+1651 
-1656 TSEVKNEDN
+1656 NE
-1665 DKEFDFSSLDNFE
+1665 K
-1678 DELTKEMTLEEE
+1678 
-1690 NGVINNNENISIN
+1690 
-1703 DNDETSNNDEQLEL
+1703 
-1717 LDESQQASDLNEET
+1717 T
-1731 NTDENIEN
+1731 NADENIEN

-1764 ESLELADGETIEPE
+1764 EPLELADAETIEAE

-1788 MDEDEANSLANL
+1788 MDEDEANSLANI
-1800 SSGLSFDEESN
+1800 SSGLSFDEEEN

-1830 RQKMFSFET
+1830 KQKMFSFET

>member
-193 FIALVIAVVLS
+193 FIALVIAIALS
-204 MALGVLHSLTVIS
+204 MALGVLHSLTIIS

-473 ANGLSDS
+473 ASGLSDS
-480 AHRMGY
+480 AHKMGY

-506 YKIDDQ
+506 YKVDDQ

-546 ETTTLNSLN
+546 ETTTLNNLN
-555 VMNEGLEDISDFS
+555 VMNEGLEDISDFN
-568 EFNSPESPE
+568 EFTSPESPE

-582 FMPESFEYTTELTP
+582 FMPQSFEYTTELTP

-611 PSFGPIDNNVQQIDS
+611 PSFEPINNNVQQMDS

-653 ETPMDNLMLESNINP
+653 ETPIDNLMLESNINP
-668 DGMSSDE
+668 EETSSDE
-675 LSEQEIPGD
+675 LSEQEIPTD
-684 SIDYNFDDLNIS
+684 SIDYDFDDLNIS
-696 EENSDLNDLDN
+696 EENSDLSDLD
-707 EENEEE
+707 NEEE
-713 YVLEDENVNNN
+713 YVLEDENTIKN
-724 DEVIAEE
+724 DEVVVEE
-731 SPSTKEFEEMVEVEN
+731 NPSTKEYEELVEVEN
-746 EKPIQ
+746 ENPIQ
-751 FMTSEEQHSVSSESN
+751 FMTSEEQHSVSNESN
-766 DDETKAL
+766 DDAETKAL

-798 GDESSDI
+798 GEESSDA
-805 KPDLDNKQSESTI
+805 KSDLDSKQVEPSI
-818 SLENQKENIDNANN
+818 SVETQQENIDNSSND
-832 NEQISELEKQIAEL
+832 EQINQLEKQIAEL
-846 KEQLNNKQQQVQPT
+846 REQLNNKQQQVQPT

-872 TQNKQPEYIYNFNEE
+872 VQNKHYNFNEE
-887 KTVPVEQSSLVH
+887 KTVPVEQSGLVD
-899 QDEAKEIQPI
+899 QGEDKVIQPV
-909 VKEEYVKY
+909 VKEKYAKY

-924 TSAVDDR
+924 ASAVDDR

-947 DAILKNVVESQTK
+947 DAILKNMVESQTK

-1051 QKTQEDKEFVLS
+1051 QKTQEDEEFVLS
-1063 DNNTQTEKG
+1063 DNNIQTEKEDV
-1072 SLTSDENAILV
+1072 TSSENAVLV
-1083 EEDDKNSEQ
+1083 EENNNNLEQ

-1098 EFDEKS
+1098 ESSEKS
-1104 AKDTAKDNFDETYVL
+1104 TKDITKDNFDETYIL
-1119 DLSNVETISDN
+1119 DLSSVETISDN
-1130 NLNIDNQENISSDV
+1130 KLNADNKENISSDV

-1149 SEQIESESEP
+1149 SEQIES
-1159 KDIVEEIKDEQDT
+1159 KDIVEETEDEQDT
-1172 NAEQQDESEMVE
+1172 NLEQLDESEMVE
-1184 ASDSNDEYVLENEN
+1184 ASDSNDEYVLEDQN
-1198 NELNIYEDLL
+1198 NVVDIYEDTLI
-1208 TSSNSENL
+1208 SSDSEENL
-1216 KENSDQPLEL
+1216 KENSNDEPIEL
-1226 ANTEIK
+1226 ANNEIK
-1232 SNSLELEEE
+1232 SDSPELEEE
-1241 QSFLEVLDNL
+1241 QSFLEGLDNL
-1251 EDMQEVDE
+1251 EDMQEVAD
-1259 NNNENLSLGENESN
+1259 NKNLSLDENESS
-1273 ELLTEDLLDD
+1273 ELLTEDLLKDH
-1283 SSEESNES
+1283 SEELYES
-1291 EMVEASNAN
+1291 EIVEASDSN
-1300 DEYILD
+1300 DEYILND
-1306 GENNNELVLENS
+1306 ENNNELVIETS
-1318 KPQPGDDEIDEI
+1318 EPQVSDDNINEIV
-1330 IDSEKSNK
+1330 DSEKSNE
-1338 NEKELSEEEVKEE
+1338 NEKELIEEEKEE
-1351 MIESSEDSDTNDE
+1351 MIESIKTSDTNDE

-1369 LEENNNDFEIAKEDD
+1369 LEENNHDFEVAKEDD

-1391 ESNNEEEILSSNAE
+1391 ESNNENEEEILSSNVE
-1405 KPLMEQKETMISSNK
+1405 KPSMEQEETITSNNK
-1420 EEHKTINSQDI
+1420 EEHKVINSQDI

-1504 ENKNETIYQEVSGQ
+1504 ENRNETIYQEVSGQ

-1527 LLNNNQM
+1527 LPNNNQM

-1571 GQIEEGFLPVA
+1571 GQIEEGFLPVE

-1592 FDNIDFDSL
+1592 FGNIDFDSL

-1616 EEKVEESSNDDEQL
+1616 EEKVEESSNNEQL
-1630 ELLDESQTSDSD
+1630 ELLDESQTLDSD
-1642 QQIKNDEDI
+1642 EQIKNDENI
-1651 VEASS
+1651 VETSSAS
-1656 TSEVKNEDN
+1656 EEQNEDN
-1665 DKEFDFSSLDNFE
+1665 DKEFDFSNLDNFE

-1703 DNDETSNNDEQLEL
+1703 NDEASNNDEQLEL
-1717 LDESQQASDLNEET
+1717 LDESQTSDSNEKT
-1731 NTDENIEN
+1731 NSDENIEN

-1764 ESLELADGETIEPE
+1764 EPLELADAETIEAE

-1788 MDEDEANSLANL
+1788 MDEDEANSLANI
-1800 SSGLSFDEESN
+1800 SSGLSFDEEAN

-1830 RQKMFSFET
+1830 KQKMFSFET

>member
-1 MSSTAKIKRQE
+1 
-12 RADRLMNNI
+12 
-21 PWFRLKMGD
+21 
-30 IFRSMVM
+30 
-37 PIAILTFLSIVY
+37 
-49 GVLDSVQRN
+49 
-58 ITIKNTTI
+58 
-66 SNNITYAKLIF
+66 
-77 EKLIGFVPMITAI
+77 
-90 SVATTFSSNRTLGA
+90 
-104 ITTFIGWVCFIA
+104 
-116 IQSVFIKF
+116 
-124 NGTSYE
+124 
-130 FLGIKTL
+130 
-137 KNIIGTN
+137 
-144 SINRLEI
+144 
-151 PGLSQSIIYVNS
+151 
-163 NMIVGFLV
+163 
-171 GYVNA
+171 
-176 LILSKISKR
+176 
-185 VSSLTNIT
+185 
-193 FIALVIAVVLS
+193 
-204 MALGVLHSLTVIS
+204 
-217 LTKGLEQ
+217 
-224 SKDIFTGSKLSK
+224 
-236 NSLNHFLGV
+236 
-245 LITSAI
+245 
-251 YPMQLQGLTENLYS
+251 
-265 PIMNPYYKIILALFV
+265 
-280 LPLVALVLVNNAK
+280 
-293 KGNKKFAFSLYLTAI
+293 
-308 IASVAL
+308 
-314 GQYQPILLTIFFASP
+314 
-329 LLFLI
+329 
-334 IGAALPAFASWII
+334 
-347 AYVGVG
+347 
-353 ISANPIKSGDL
+353 
-364 VDFIRNFIIPF
+364 
-375 IKKDAAYKKAWI
+375 
-387 ILIIGAVAEVVA
+387 
-399 ALIAHFYIK
+399 
-408 YTKVCVLG
+408 
-416 KANVVKKMFAYEYIT
+416 MFAYEYIT

-480 AHRMGY
+480 AHKMGY

-506 YKIDDQ
+506 YKVDDQ

-546 ETTTLNSLN
+546 ETTTLNNLN
-555 VMNEGLEDISDFS
+555 VMNEGLEDISDFN
-568 EFNSPESPE
+568 EFTSPESPE

-582 FMPESFEYTTELTP
+582 FMPQSFEYTTELTP

-611 PSFGPIDNNVQQIDS
+611 PSFEPINNNVQQIDS

-653 ETPMDNLMLESNINP
+653 ETPIDNLMLEPNINP
-668 DGMSSDE
+668 EETPSDE
-675 LSEQEIPGD
+675 LSEQEIPTD
-684 SIDYNFDDLNIS
+684 SIDYDFDDLNIS
-696 EENSDLNDLDN
+696 EENSDLSDLD
-707 EENEEE
+707 NEEE
-713 YVLEDENVNNN
+713 YVLEDENTIKN
-724 DEVIAEE
+724 DEVVVEE
-731 SPSTKEFEEMVEVEN
+731 SSSTKESEELVEVEN
-746 EKPIQ
+746 ENPIQ
-751 FMTSEEQHSVSSESN
+751 FMNSEEQHSVSNESN
-766 DDETKAL
+766 DDSETKAL

-798 GDESSDI
+798 GEESSDA
-805 KPDLDNKQSESTI
+805 KSDLDSKQVEPSI
-818 SLENQKENIDNANN
+818 SVETQQENIDNSSND
-832 NEQISELEKQIAEL
+832 EQINQLEKQIAEL
-846 KEQLNNKQQQVQPT
+846 REQLNNKQQQVQPT

-872 TQNKQPEYIYNFNEE
+872 VQNKQPEYIYNFNEE
-887 KTVPVEQSSLVH
+887 KTVPVEQSSLVY
-899 QDEAKEIQPI
+899 QEEDKVIQPV
-909 VKEEYVKY
+909 VKEEYAKY

-924 TSAVDDR
+924 ASAVDDR

-947 DAILKNVVESQTK
+947 DAILKNMVESQTK

-1051 QKTQEDKEFVLS
+1051 QKTQEDEEFVLS
-1063 DNNTQTEKG
+1063 DNNIQTEKEDVKI
-1072 SLTSDENAILV
+1072 DENAILV
-1083 EEDDKNSEQ
+1083 EENNKNLEQ

-1098 EFDEKS
+1098 ELGEKS
-1104 AKDTAKDNFDETYVL
+1104 TKDITKDNFDETYIL
-1119 DLSNVETISDN
+1119 DLSSVETISDN
-1130 NLNIDNQENISSDV
+1130 ELNADNKENISSDV
-1144 ESSSV
+1144 ESASL
-1149 SEQIESESEP
+1149 SEQIESE
-1159 KDIVEEIKDEQDT
+1159 DIVEEIKDEQDT
-1172 NAEQQDESEMVE
+1172 NLEQLDESKMVE
-1184 ASDSNDEYVLENEN
+1184 ASDSNDEYVLEDEN
-1198 NELNIYEDLL
+1198 NELDIYEDTL
-1208 TSSNSENL
+1208 TSSDSEENL
-1216 KENSDQPLEL
+1216 KENSNDEPVEL
-1226 ANTEIK
+1226 ANNEIK
-1232 SNSLELEEE
+1232 SDSPELQEE
-1241 QSFLEVLDNL
+1241 QSFLEGLDNL
-1251 EDMQEVDE
+1251 EDIQEDDDK
-1259 NNNENLSLGENESN
+1259 NLSLGENESN
-1273 ELLTEDLLDD
+1273 ELLTEDLLKDY
-1283 SSEESNES
+1283 SEELDES
-1291 EMVEASNAN
+1291 EMVEASNSN

-1306 GENNNELVLENS
+1306 DENNNELVIETS
-1318 KPQPGDDEIDEI
+1318 EPQVSDDKINEIV
-1330 IDSEKSNK
+1330 DSEKSNE
-1338 NEKELSEEEVKEE
+1338 NEKELIEEEKEE
-1351 MIESSEDSDTNDE
+1351 MIESIETSEINDE

-1369 LEENNNDFEIAKEDD
+1369 LEENNHDFEVAKEDD

-1391 ESNNEEEILSSNAE
+1391 ESNNENEEEILSSNVE
-1405 KPLMEQKETMISSNK
+1405 KPSMEQEEIITSNNK
-1420 EEHKTINSQDI
+1420 EEHKVINSQDI
-1431 EKTVEQIVDIIELK
+1431 EKTVEQIVDILELK

-1494 LLGPEHTQGI
+1494 LLGPEHAQGI
-1504 ENKNETIYQEVSGQ
+1504 ENRNETIYQEVSGQ

-1527 LLNNNQM
+1527 LPNNNQM

-1571 GQIEEGFLPVA
+1571 GQIEEGLLPVE

-1592 FDNIDFDSL
+1592 FGNIDFDSL

-1616 EEKVEESSNDDEQL
+1616 EEKVEESSNNNEQL
-1630 ELLDESQTSDSD
+1630 ELLDESQTSDSNE
-1642 QQIKNDEDI
+1642 QIKNDENI
-1651 VEASS
+1651 VETSSAS
-1656 TSEVKNEDN
+1656 EEQNEDN
-1665 DKEFDFSSLDNFE
+1665 DKEFDFSNLDNFE

-1703 DNDETSNNDEQLEL
+1703 NDEASNDDEQLEL
-1717 LDESQQASDLNEET
+1717 LDESQTSDSNEKT
-1731 NTDENIEN
+1731 NADENIEN

-1764 ESLELADGETIEPE
+1764 EPLELADAETIEPD
-1778 EELQELDSFD
+1778 EELHELDSCD
-1788 MDEDEANSLANL
+1788 MKEDEANSFANI
-1800 SSGLSFDEESN
+1800 SSGLSFDEEEN

-1830 RQKMFSFET
+1830 KQKMFSFET

-1971 KWDGI
+1971 K
-1976 FEISL
+1976 
-1981 NKSFDTK
+1981 
-1988 SRTAHV
+1988 
-1994 VEDDTKEN
+1994 

>member
-193 FIALVIAVVLS
+193 FIALVIAIALS
-204 MALGVLHSLTVIS
+204 MALGVLHSLIIVS

-480 AHRMGY
+480 AHKMGY

-506 YKIDDQ
+506 YKVDDQ

-546 ETTTLNSLN
+546 ETTTLNNLN
-555 VMNEGLEDISDFS
+555 VMNEGLEDISDFN
-568 EFNSPESPE
+568 EFTSPESPE

-582 FMPESFEYTTELTP
+582 FMPQSFEYTTELTP

-611 PSFGPIDNNVQQIDS
+611 PSFEPINNVQQIDS

-653 ETPMDNLMLESNINP
+653 ETPIDNLMLEPNINLEET
-668 DGMSSDE
+668 SSDE
-675 LSEQEIPGD
+675 LSEQEIPTD
-684 SIDYNFDDLNIS
+684 SIDYDFDDLNIS
-696 EENSDLNDLDN
+696 EENSDLSDLDN
-707 EENEEE
+707 EEE
-713 YVLEDENVNNN
+713 YVFEDENTIKN
-724 DEVIAEE
+724 DEVVVEE
-731 SPSTKEFEEMVEVEN
+731 NPSTKESEELVEVEN
-746 EKPIQ
+746 ENPIQ
-751 FMTSEEQHSVSSESN
+751 FMTSEEQHSVSNESN
-766 DDETKAL
+766 DDSETKAL
-773 KRRIAELEAE
+773 KRRISELEAE

-798 GDESSDI
+798 GEESSDA
-805 KPDLDNKQSESTI
+805 KSDLDSKQVEPSIYVET
-818 SLENQKENIDNANN
+818 QQENIDNSSND
-832 NEQISELEKQIAEL
+832 EQINQLEKQIAEL
-846 KEQLNNKQQQVQPT
+846 REQLNNKQQQVQPT

-872 TQNKQPEYIYNFNEE
+872 VQNKQPEYIYNFNEE
-887 KTVPVEQSSLVH
+887 KTVPVEQSSLVD
-899 QDEAKEIQPI
+899 QEEDKVIQPV
-909 VKEEYVKY
+909 VKEEYAKY

-924 TSAVDDR
+924 ASAVDDR

-947 DAILKNVVESQTK
+947 DAILKNMVESQTK

-1051 QKTQEDKEFVLS
+1051 EKTQEDEEFVLS
-1063 DNNTQTEKG
+1063 DNNIQTEKE
-1072 SLTSDENAILV
+1072 DVKINENAILV
-1083 EEDDKNSEQ
+1083 EENNKNPEQ

-1098 EFDEKS
+1098 ELGEKS
-1104 AKDTAKDNFDETYVL
+1104 TEDITKDNFDETYIL
-1119 DLSNVETISDN
+1119 DLSSVETISDN
-1130 NLNIDNQENISSDV
+1130 ELNSDNKENISSDV
-1144 ESSSV
+1144 ESASSNQQV
-1149 SEQIESESEP
+1149 ESKIESE
-1159 KDIVEEIKDEQDT
+1159 DIVEEIKDEQDK
-1172 NAEQQDESEMVE
+1172 NLEQLDESEMVEASDSKDEYVLEDQNNELSIYEDTSTSSDSEENLKENSNDEPVELANDEIKFDSPELEEEQSFLEGLDNLEDMQEDDDNKNLSLDENESNELLTEDLLKDHSEELDESEMVE
-1184 ASDSNDEYVLENEN
+1184 ASDSNDEY
-1198 NELNIYEDLL
+1198 I
-1208 TSSNSENL
+1208 
-1216 KENSDQPLEL
+1216 
-1226 ANTEIK
+1226 
-1232 SNSLELEEE
+1232 
-1241 QSFLEVLDNL
+1241 
-1251 EDMQEVDE
+1251 
-1259 NNNENLSLGENESN
+1259 
-1273 ELLTEDLLDD
+1273 LDD
-1283 SSEESNES
+1283 
-1291 EMVEASNAN
+1291 
-1300 DEYILD
+1300 
-1306 GENNNELVLENS
+1306 ENNNELVIETS
-1318 KPQPGDDEIDEI
+1318 EPQVSDDKINEIV
-1330 IDSEKSNK
+1330 DSEKSNE
-1338 NEKELSEEEVKEE
+1338 NEKELIEEEKEE
-1351 MIESSEDSDTNDE
+1351 MIESIETSDINDQ

-1369 LEENNNDFEIAKEDD
+1369 LEENNHDFEVAKEDD

-1391 ESNNEEEILSSNAE
+1391 ESNNENEEERFSSNVE
-1405 KPLMEQKETMISSNK
+1405 KPSTEQEETITSNNK
-1420 EEHKTINSQDI
+1420 EEHKVINSQDI

-1504 ENKNETIYQEVSGQ
+1504 ENRNETIYQEVSGQ

-1527 LLNNNQM
+1527 LPNNNQM

-1571 GQIEEGFLPVA
+1571 GQIEEGFLPVE

-1592 FDNIDFDSL
+1592 FGNIDFDSL

-1616 EEKVEESSNDDEQL
+1616 EEKVEESSNNDEQL
-1630 ELLDESQTSDSD
+1630 ESLDESQTSDSNE
-1642 QQIKNDEDI
+1642 KTNADENI
-1651 VEASS
+1651 VETSSAS
-1656 TSEVKNEDN
+1656 EEQNEDN

-1703 DNDETSNNDEQLEL
+1703 NDEASNNDEQLEL
-1717 LDESQQASDLNEET
+1717 LDESQTSDSNEKT
-1731 NTDENIEN
+1731 NADENIEN

-1764 ESLELADGETIEPE
+1764 EPLELADAETIEAE

-1788 MDEDEANSLANL
+1788 MDEDEANSLANI
-1800 SSGLSFDEESN
+1800 SSGLSFDEEAN

-1830 RQKMFSFET
+1830 KQKMFSFET

>member
-193 FIALVIAVVLS
+193 FIALVIAIALS
-204 MALGVLHSLTVIS
+204 MALGVLHSLTIIS

-224 SKDIFTGSKLSK
+224 SKDIFIGSKLSK
-236 NSLNHFLGV
+236 NSLNHFLSV

-480 AHRMGY
+480 AHKMGY

-512 PTALNDLNVDDL
+512 PTSLNDLNVDDL

-546 ETTTLNSLN
+546 ETTTLNNLN
-555 VMNEGLEDISDFS
+555 VMNEGLEDISDFN
-568 EFNSPESPE
+568 EFTSPESPE

-582 FMPESFEYTTELTP
+582 FMPQSFEYTTELTP

-611 PSFGPIDNNVQQIDS
+611 PSFEPINNNVQQMDS

-653 ETPMDNLMLESNINP
+653 ETPIDNLMLEPNINLEET
-668 DGMSSDE
+668 SSDE
-675 LSEQEIPGD
+675 LSEQEIPTD
-684 SIDYNFDDLNIS
+684 SIDYDFGDLNIS
-696 EENSDLNDLDN
+696 EENSDLSDLD
-707 EENEEE
+707 NEEE
-713 YVLEDENVNNN
+713 YVLEDENTIKN
-724 DEVIAEE
+724 DEVIVEE
-731 SPSTKEFEEMVEVEN
+731 NPSTKESEELVEVEN
-746 EKPIQ
+746 ENPIQ
-751 FMTSEEQHSVSSESN
+751 FMTSEEQHSVSNESN
-766 DDETKAL
+766 DDSETKAL

-798 GDESSDI
+798 GEESSGE
-805 KPDLDNKQSESTI
+805 KFDLDSKQLESPI
-818 SLENQKENIDNANN
+818 SVENQQENIDNSSND
-832 NEQISELEKQIAEL
+832 EQINQLEKQIAEL
-846 KEQLNNKQQQVQPT
+846 REQLNNKQQQVQPT

-872 TQNKQPEYIYNFNEE
+872 VQNKQPEYIYNFNEE
-887 KTVPVEQSSLVH
+887 KTVPVEQSDLVY
-899 QDEAKEIQPI
+899 QEEDKEIQPV
-909 VKEEYVKY
+909 VKEEHVKY

-924 TSAVDDR
+924 ASAVDDR

-947 DAILKNVVESQTK
+947 DAILKNMVESQTK

-1038 STSKSSSDDIILQ
+1038 STSKPSSDDIILQ
-1051 QKTQEDKEFVLS
+1051 QKTQEDEEFVLS
-1063 DNNTQTEKG
+1063 DNNTQTEKEDVI
-1072 SLTSDENAILV
+1072 SSENAILV
-1083 EEDDKNSEQ
+1083 EENNNNLEQ

-1098 EFDEKS
+1098 EPGEKS
-1104 AKDTAKDNFDETYVL
+1104 TKDIAKDNFDETYIL
-1119 DLSNVETISDN
+1119 DFSSVETISDN
-1130 NLNIDNQENISSDV
+1130 NLNADNKENISSNV
-1144 ESSSV
+1144 ESPSV
-1149 SEQIESESEP
+1149 SEQVESKIESE
-1159 KDIVEEIKDEQDT
+1159 DIVEEIKDEQDT
-1172 NAEQQDESEMVE
+1172 NLEQLDESEMVE
-1184 ASDSNDEYVLENEN
+1184 ASDLNDEYVLEDEN
-1198 NELNIYEDLL
+1198 NEVDIYEDTLI
-1208 TSSNSENL
+1208 SSYSEENL
-1216 KENSDQPLEL
+1216 KENSNNEPLEL
-1226 ANTEIK
+1226 ANDEIK
-1232 SNSLELEEE
+1232 SDSPKLEEE
-1241 QSFLEVLDNL
+1241 QSFLEGLDNL
-1251 EDMQEVDE
+1251 EDMQQEVND
-1259 NNNENLSLGENESN
+1259 NKNLSLGENESN
-1273 ELLTEDLLDD
+1273 ELLTEDLLEDH
-1283 SSEESNES
+1283 SEELDES
-1291 EMVEASNAN
+1291 ETVEAFDSN

-1306 GENNNELVLENS
+1306 DENNSELVIETS
-1318 KPQPGDDEIDEI
+1318 EPQVSDDKINEIV
-1330 IDSEKSNK
+1330 DSEKSNE
-1338 NEKELSEEEVKEE
+1338 NEKELIEEEKEE
-1351 MIESSEDSDTNDE
+1351 MIESIETSDINDE

-1369 LEENNNDFEIAKEDD
+1369 LEENNHDFEVAKEDD
-1384 SISNEFV
+1384 SISNELV
-1391 ESNNEEEILSSNAE
+1391 ESNNENKEERLSSNVE
-1405 KPLMEQKETMISSNK
+1405 KASMEQEETITSNNK
-1420 EEHKTINSQDI
+1420 EEHKVINSQDI

-1494 LLGPEHTQGI
+1494 LLGSEHTQGI
-1504 ENKNETIYQEVSGQ
+1504 ENRNETIYQEVSGQ

-1527 LLNNNQM
+1527 LPNNNQM

-1571 GQIEEGFLPVA
+1571 GQIEEGFLPVE

-1592 FDNIDFDSL
+1592 FGNIDFDSL

-1616 EEKVEESSNDDEQL
+1616 EEKVEESSNNDEQL
-1630 ELLDESQTSDSD
+1630 ESLDESQTSDSNE
-1642 QQIKNDEDI
+1642 QIKNDENI
-1651 VEASS
+1651 VETSSAS
-1656 TSEVKNEDN
+1656 EEQNEDN
-1665 DKEFDFSSLDNFE
+1665 DKEFDFSNLDNFE

-1703 DNDETSNNDEQLEL
+1703 NDEASNSDEQLEL
-1717 LDESQQASDLNEET
+1717 LDESQTSDSNEKT
-1731 NTDENIEN
+1731 NVDENIEN

-1752 KDDLINNDELSD
+1752 KDDLMNNDELSD
-1764 ESLELADGETIEPE
+1764 EPLELADAETIEPE

-1788 MDEDEANSLANL
+1788 MDEDEANSFANI
-1800 SSGLSFDEESN
+1800 SSGLSFDEEEN

-1830 RQKMFSFET
+1830 KQKMFSFET

>member
-193 FIALVIAVVLS
+193 FIALVIAIALS
-204 MALGVLHSLTVIS
+204 MALGVLHSLTIIS

-224 SKDIFTGSKLSK
+224 SKDIFIGSKLSK
-236 NSLNHFLGV
+236 NSLNHFLSV

-480 AHRMGY
+480 AHKMGY

-512 PTALNDLNVDDL
+512 PTSLNDLNVDDL

-546 ETTTLNSLN
+546 ETTTLNNLN
-555 VMNEGLEDISDFS
+555 VMNEGLEDISDFN
-568 EFNSPESPE
+568 EFTSPESPE

-582 FMPESFEYTTELTP
+582 FMPQSFEYTTELTP

-611 PSFGPIDNNVQQIDS
+611 PSFEPINNNVQQMDS

-653 ETPMDNLMLESNINP
+653 ETPIDNLMLEPNINLEET
-668 DGMSSDE
+668 SSDE
-675 LSEQEIPGD
+675 LSEQEIPTD
-684 SIDYNFDDLNIS
+684 SIDYDFGDLNIS
-696 EENSDLNDLDN
+696 EENSDLSDLD
-707 EENEEE
+707 NEEE
-713 YVLEDENVNNN
+713 YVLEDENTIKN
-724 DEVIAEE
+724 DEVIVEE
-731 SPSTKEFEEMVEVEN
+731 NPSTKESEELVEVEN
-746 EKPIQ
+746 ENPIQ
-751 FMTSEEQHSVSSESN
+751 FMTSEEQHSVSNESN
-766 DDETKAL
+766 DDSETKAL

-792 ETIKFI
+792 KTIKFI
-798 GDESSDI
+798 GEESSGE
-805 KPDLDNKQSESTI
+805 KFDLDSKQLESPI
-818 SLENQKENIDNANN
+818 SVENQQENIDNSSND
-832 NEQISELEKQIAEL
+832 EQISQLEKQIAEL
-846 KEQLNNKQQQVQPT
+846 REQLNNKQQQVQPT

-872 TQNKQPEYIYNFNEE
+872 IQNKQPEYIYNFNEE
-887 KTVPVEQSSLVH
+887 KTVPVEQSDLVY
-899 QDEAKEIQPI
+899 QEEDKEIQPV
-909 VKEEYVKY
+909 VKEEHVKY

-924 TSAVDDR
+924 ASAVDDR

-947 DAILKNVVESQTK
+947 DAILKNMVESQTK

-1038 STSKSSSDDIILQ
+1038 STSKPSSDDIILQ
-1051 QKTQEDKEFVLS
+1051 QKTQEDEEFVLS
-1063 DNNTQTEKG
+1063 DNNTQTEKEDVI
-1072 SLTSDENAILV
+1072 SSENAILV
-1083 EEDDKNSEQ
+1083 EENNNNLEQ

-1098 EFDEKS
+1098 EPGEKS
-1104 AKDTAKDNFDETYVL
+1104 TKDIAKDNFDETYIL
-1119 DLSNVETISDN
+1119 DFSSVETISDN
-1130 NLNIDNQENISSDV
+1130 NLNADNKENISSNV
-1144 ESSSV
+1144 ESPSV
-1149 SEQIESESEP
+1149 SEQVESKIESE
-1159 KDIVEEIKDEQDT
+1159 DIVEEIKDEQDT
-1172 NAEQQDESEMVE
+1172 NLEQLDESEMVE
-1184 ASDSNDEYVLENEN
+1184 ASDLNDEYVLEDEN
-1198 NELNIYEDLL
+1198 NEVDIYEDTLI
-1208 TSSNSENL
+1208 SSYSEENL
-1216 KENSDQPLEL
+1216 KENSNNEPLEL
-1226 ANTEIK
+1226 ANDEIK
-1232 SNSLELEEE
+1232 SDSPKLEEE
-1241 QSFLEVLDNL
+1241 QSFLEGLDNL
-1251 EDMQEVDE
+1251 EDMQQEVND
-1259 NNNENLSLGENESN
+1259 NKNLSLGENESN
-1273 ELLTEDLLDD
+1273 ELLTEDLLEDH
-1283 SSEESNES
+1283 SEELDES
-1291 EMVEASNAN
+1291 ETVEAFDSN

-1306 GENNNELVLENS
+1306 DENNSELVIETS
-1318 KPQPGDDEIDEI
+1318 EPQVSDDKINEIV
-1330 IDSEKSNK
+1330 DSEKSNE
-1338 NEKELSEEEVKEE
+1338 NEKELIEEEKEE
-1351 MIESSEDSDTNDE
+1351 MIESIETSDINDE

-1369 LEENNNDFEIAKEDD
+1369 LEENNHDFEVAKEDD
-1384 SISNEFV
+1384 SISNELV
-1391 ESNNEEEILSSNAE
+1391 ESNNENKEERLSSNVE
-1405 KPLMEQKETMISSNK
+1405 KASMEQEETITSNNK
-1420 EEHKTINSQDI
+1420 EEHKVINSQDI

-1494 LLGPEHTQGI
+1494 LLGSEHTQGI
-1504 ENKNETIYQEVSGQ
+1504 ENRNETIYQEVSGQ

-1527 LLNNNQM
+1527 LPNNNQM

-1571 GQIEEGFLPVA
+1571 GQIEEGFLPVE

-1592 FDNIDFDSL
+1592 FGNIDFDSL

-1616 EEKVEESSNDDEQL
+1616 EEKVEESSNNDEQL
-1630 ELLDESQTSDSD
+1630 ESLDESQTSDSNE
-1642 QQIKNDEDI
+1642 QIKNDENI
-1651 VEASS
+1651 VETSSAS
-1656 TSEVKNEDN
+1656 EEQNEDN
-1665 DKEFDFSSLDNFE
+1665 DKEFDFSNLDNFE

-1703 DNDETSNNDEQLEL
+1703 NDEASNSDEQLEL
-1717 LDESQQASDLNEET
+1717 LDESQTSDSNEKT
-1731 NTDENIEN
+1731 NVDENIEN

-1752 KDDLINNDELSD
+1752 KDDLMNNDELSD
-1764 ESLELADGETIEPE
+1764 EPLELADAETIEPE

-1788 MDEDEANSLANL
+1788 MDEDEANSFANI
-1800 SSGLSFDEESN
+1800 SSGLSFDEEEN

-1830 RQKMFSFET
+1830 KQKMFSFET

>member
-193 FIALVIAVVLS
+193 FIALVIAIALS
-204 MALGVLHSLTVIS
+204 MALGVLHSLTIIS

-480 AHRMGY
+480 AHKMGY

-512 PTALNDLNVDDL
+512 PTSLNDLNVDDL

-546 ETTTLNSLN
+546 ETTTLNNLN
-555 VMNEGLEDISDFS
+555 VMNEGLEDISDFN
-568 EFNSPESPE
+568 EFTSPESPE

-582 FMPESFEYTTELTP
+582 FMPQSFEYTTELTP

-611 PSFGPIDNNVQQIDS
+611 PSFEPINNNVQQMDS

-640 ESMFESSN
+640 ESMFESPN

-653 ETPMDNLMLESNINP
+653 ETPIDNLMLEPNINLEET
-668 DGMSSDE
+668 SSDE
-675 LSEQEIPGD
+675 LSEQEIPTD
-684 SIDYNFDDLNIS
+684 SIDYDFGDLNIS
-696 EENSDLNDLDN
+696 EENSDLSDLD
-707 EENEEE
+707 NEEE
-713 YVLEDENVNNN
+713 YVLEDENTIKN
-724 DEVIAEE
+724 DEVIVEE
-731 SPSTKEFEEMVEVEN
+731 NPSTKESEELVEVEN
-746 EKPIQ
+746 ENPIQ
-751 FMTSEEQHSVSSESN
+751 FMTSEEQHSVSNESN
-766 DDETKAL
+766 DDSETNAL

-798 GDESSDI
+798 GEESSGE
-805 KPDLDNKQSESTI
+805 KSDLDSKQIESPI
-818 SLENQKENIDNANN
+818 SVENQQENIDNSSND
-832 NEQISELEKQIAEL
+832 EQISQLEKQIAEL
-846 KEQLNNKQQQVQPT
+846 REQLNNKQQQVQPT

-872 TQNKQPEYIYNFNEE
+872 VQNKQPEYIYNFNEE
-887 KTVPVEQSSLVH
+887 KTVPVEQSSLVY
-899 QDEAKEIQPI
+899 QEEDKEIQPV
-909 VKEEYVKY
+909 VKEEHVKY

-924 TSAVDDR
+924 ASAVDDR
-931 TVEQLINIMDS
+931 TVEQLINIIDS
-942 RKQAN
+942 RKEAN
-947 DAILKNVVESQTK
+947 DAILKNMVESQTK

-1038 STSKSSSDDIILQ
+1038 STSKSSSDDTILQ
-1051 QKTQEDKEFVLS
+1051 QKTQEDEEFVLS
-1063 DNNTQTEKG
+1063 DNNIQTEKEDVKI
-1072 SLTSDENAILV
+1072 DENAILV
-1083 EEDDKNSEQ
+1083 EENNKNPEQ

-1098 EFDEKS
+1098 ESSEKS
-1104 AKDTAKDNFDETYVL
+1104 TKDIAKDNFDETYIL
-1119 DLSNVETISDN
+1119 DLSSVETISDN
-1130 NLNIDNQENISSDV
+1130 ELNADNKENISSDV
-1144 ESSSV
+1144 ESASV
-1149 SEQIESESEP
+1149 SEQIES

-1172 NAEQQDESEMVE
+1172 NLEQLDESEMVEASDLNDEYVLEDENNELDIYEDTLTSSDSEENLKENLNDEPVELANNEIKSDSPKLEEEQSFLEGLDNLEDMQEVADNENLSLDENESSELLTEDLLKDHSEELDESEMVE
-1184 ASDSNDEYVLENEN
+1184 ASDSNDEYI
-1198 NELNIYEDLL
+1198 LND
-1208 TSSNSENL
+1208 
-1216 KENSDQPLEL
+1216 
-1226 ANTEIK
+1226 
-1232 SNSLELEEE
+1232 
-1241 QSFLEVLDNL
+1241 
-1251 EDMQEVDE
+1251 
-1259 NNNENLSLGENESN
+1259 
-1273 ELLTEDLLDD
+1273 
-1283 SSEESNES
+1283 
-1291 EMVEASNAN
+1291 
-1300 DEYILD
+1300 
-1306 GENNNELVLENS
+1306 ENNNELVIETS
-1318 KPQPGDDEIDEI
+1318 EPQVSDDNINEIV
-1330 IDSEKSNK
+1330 DSEKSNE
-1338 NEKELSEEEVKEE
+1338 NEKELIEEEKEE
-1351 MIESSEDSDTNDE
+1351 MIESIKTSDTNDE

-1369 LEENNNDFEIAKEDD
+1369 LEENNHDFEVAKEDN

-1391 ESNNEEEILSSNAE
+1391 ESNNENEEEILSSNVE
-1405 KPLMEQKETMISSNK
+1405 KPSMEQEETITSNNK
-1420 EEHKTINSQDI
+1420 EEHKVINSQDI

-1494 LLGPEHTQGI
+1494 LLGSEHTQGI
-1504 ENKNETIYQEVSGQ
+1504 ENRNNETIYQEVSGQ

-1527 LLNNNQM
+1527 LPNNNQM

-1571 GQIEEGFLPVA
+1571 GQIEEGLLPVE

-1592 FDNIDFDSL
+1592 FGNIDFDSL

-1616 EEKVEESSNDDEQL
+1616 EEKVEESSNNDEQL
-1630 ELLDESQTSDSD
+1630 ESLDESQTSDSNE
-1642 QQIKNDEDI
+1642 QIKNDENI
-1651 VEASS
+1651 VETSSAS
-1656 TSEVKNEDN
+1656 EEQNEDN
-1665 DKEFDFSSLDNFE
+1665 DNKEFDFSNLDNFE

-1703 DNDETSNNDEQLEL
+1703 NDEQLEL
-1717 LDESQQASDLNEET
+1717 LDESQTSDLNEKT
-1731 NTDENIEN
+1731 NSDENIEN

-1764 ESLELADGETIEPE
+1764 EPLELADAETIEAE

-1788 MDEDEANSLANL
+1788 MDEDEANSLANI
-1800 SSGLSFDEESN
+1800 SSGLSFDEEEN

-1830 RQKMFSFET
+1830 KQKMFSFET

>member
-193 FIALVIAVVLS
+193 FIALVIAVALS
-204 MALGVLHSLTVIS
+204 MALGVLHSLTIIS

-480 AHRMGY
+480 AHKMGY

-506 YKIDDQ
+506 YKVDDQ

-546 ETTTLNSLN
+546 ETTTLNNLN
-555 VMNEGLEDISDFS
+555 VMNEGLEDISDFN
-568 EFNSPESPE
+568 EFTSPESPE

-582 FMPESFEYTTELTP
+582 FMPQSFEYTTELTP

-611 PSFGPIDNNVQQIDS
+611 PSFEPINNNVQQIDS

-653 ETPMDNLMLESNINP
+653 ETPIDNLMLEPNINP
-668 DGMSSDE
+668 EETSSDE
-675 LSEQEIPGD
+675 LSEQEIPTD
-684 SIDYNFDDLNIS
+684 SIDYDFDDLNIS
-696 EENSDLNDLDN
+696 EENSDLSDLD
-707 EENEEE
+707 NEEE
-713 YVLEDENVNNN
+713 YVLEDENTIKN
-724 DEVIAEE
+724 DEVVVEE
-731 SPSTKEFEEMVEVEN
+731 SPSTKEFEELVEVEN
-746 EKPIQ
+746 ENPIQ
-751 FMTSEEQHSVSSESN
+751 FMTSEEQHSVSNESN
-766 DDETKAL
+766 DDAETKAL

-783 KNAIQPTYV
+783 KNAIQPTHV

-798 GDESSDI
+798 GEESSDA
-805 KPDLDNKQSESTI
+805 KSDLDSKQLELPI
-818 SLENQKENIDNANN
+818 SVENQEENIDNSSND
-832 NEQISELEKQIAEL
+832 EQISQLEKQIAEL
-846 KEQLNNKQQQVQPT
+846 REQLNNKQQQVQPT

-872 TQNKQPEYIYNFNEE
+872 VQNKQPEYIYNFNEE
-887 KTVPVEQSSLVH
+887 KTVPVEQSDLVH
-899 QDEAKEIQPI
+899 EEDKEIQPV
-909 VKEEYVKY
+909 VKEEHVKY

-924 TSAVDDR
+924 ASAVDDR

-947 DAILKNVVESQTK
+947 DAILKNMVESQTK

-1051 QKTQEDKEFVLS
+1051 QKTQEDGEFVLS
-1063 DNNTQTEKG
+1063 DNNNIKTEKEDVI
-1072 SLTSDENAILV
+1072 SSENAILV
-1083 EEDDKNSEQ
+1083 EENNNNLEQ

-1098 EFDEKS
+1098 ESSEKS
-1104 AKDTAKDNFDETYVL
+1104 TKDIAKDNFDETYIL
-1119 DLSNVETISDN
+1119 DFSSVETISDN
-1130 NLNIDNQENISSDV
+1130 ELNADNKENISPNV
-1144 ESSSV
+1144 ESASV
-1149 SEQIESESEP
+1149 SEQIES
-1159 KDIVEEIKDEQDT
+1159 KDIVEETKDEQDT
-1172 NAEQQDESEMVE
+1172 NLEQLDESEMVE
-1184 ASDSNDEYVLENEN
+1184 ASDSNDEYI
-1198 NELNIYEDLL
+1198 LND
-1208 TSSNSENL
+1208 
-1216 KENSDQPLEL
+1216 
-1226 ANTEIK
+1226 
-1232 SNSLELEEE
+1232 
-1241 QSFLEVLDNL
+1241 
-1251 EDMQEVDE
+1251 
-1259 NNNENLSLGENESN
+1259 
-1273 ELLTEDLLDD
+1273 
-1283 SSEESNES
+1283 
-1291 EMVEASNAN
+1291 
-1300 DEYILD
+1300 
-1306 GENNNELVLENS
+1306 ENNNELVIETS
-1318 KPQPGDDEIDEI
+1318 EPQVSDDNINEIV
-1330 IDSEKSNK
+1330 DSEKSNE
-1338 NEKELSEEEVKEE
+1338 NEKEE
-1351 MIESSEDSDTNDE
+1351 MIESIETSDIKDE

-1369 LEENNNDFEIAKEDD
+1369 LEENNHDFEVAKEDD

-1391 ESNNEEEILSSNAE
+1391 ESNNDNVEETLSSNVE
-1405 KPLMEQKETMISSNK
+1405 KTSMEQEENITSNNK
-1420 EEHKTINSQDI
+1420 EEHKVINSQDI

-1494 LLGPEHTQGI
+1494 LLGPEHAQGI

-1527 LLNNNQM
+1527 LPNNNQM

-1571 GQIEEGFLPVA
+1571 GQIEEGFLPVG

-1592 FDNIDFDSL
+1592 FGNIDFDSL

-1616 EEKVEESSNDDEQL
+1616 EEKVEESSNNDEQL
-1630 ELLDESQTSDSD
+1630 ELLDDSQTLDSD
-1642 QQIKNDEDI
+1642 EQIKNDENI
-1651 VEASS
+1651 VETSSAS
-1656 TSEVKNEDN
+1656 EEQNEDN
-1665 DKEFDFSSLDNFE
+1665 DKEFDFSNLDNFE

-1690 NGVINNNENISIN
+1690 NGVINNSENISIN
-1703 DNDETSNNDEQLEL
+1703 NDEASNNDEQLEL
-1717 LDESQQASDLNEET
+1717 LDDSQTSDSNEKT
-1731 NTDENIEN
+1731 NTDENTEN

-1764 ESLELADGETIEPE
+1764 EPLELVDSEIIEPE

-1788 MDEDEANSLANL
+1788 MDEDEANSLANI
-1800 SSGLSFDEESN
+1800 SSGLSFDEEAN

-1822 SEENLDVV
+1822 SEENFDVV
-1830 RQKMFSFET
+1830 KQKMFSFET

>member
-193 FIALVIAVVLS
+193 FIALVIAVALS
-204 MALGVLHSLTVIS
+204 MALGVLHSLTIIS

-265 PIMNPYYKIILALFV
+265 PIMNPYYRIILALFV

-480 AHRMGY
+480 AHKMGY

-506 YKIDDQ
+506 YKVDDQ

-546 ETTTLNSLN
+546 ETTTLNNLN
-555 VMNEGLEDISDFS
+555 VMNEGLEDISDFN
-568 EFNSPESPE
+568 EFTSPESPE

-582 FMPESFEYTTELTP
+582 FMPQSFEYTTELTP

-611 PSFGPIDNNVQQIDS
+611 PSFEPINNNVQQIDS

-653 ETPMDNLMLESNINP
+653 ETPMDNLMLESNTNF
-668 DGMSSDE
+668 GETSSDE
-675 LSEQEIPGD
+675 LSEQEIPSD

-696 EENSDLNDLDN
+696 EENSDLSDLD
-707 EENEEE
+707 NEEE

-731 SPSTKEFEEMVEVEN
+731 SLSTKESEEMVEVEN

-751 FMTSEEQHSVSSESN
+751 FMTSEEQHSISSESN
-766 DDETKAL
+766 DDAETIAL

-798 GDESSDI
+798 GDESSDT

-818 SLENQKENIDNANN
+818 SLENQQENIDNANN

-846 KEQLNNKQQQVQPT
+846 REQLNNKQQQVQPT

-899 QDEAKEIQPI
+899 QEENKEIQPV

-947 DAILKNVVESQTK
+947 DAILKNMVESQTK
-960 NDLLVTSLNTKFD
+960 NDLLVSSLNTKFD

-1031 HLLEKNL
+1031 HLLENNL
-1038 STSKSSSDDIILQ
+1038 STSKPSSDDIILQ

-1083 EEDDKNSEQ
+1083 EENDKNSEQ

-1104 AKDTAKDNFDETYVL
+1104 TKDIAKDNFDETYVL
-1119 DLSNVETISDN
+1119 DLSNIETISDN

-1149 SEQIESESEP
+1149 SEEIESENES

-1172 NAEQQDESEMVE
+1172 NAEQLDESEMIE
-1184 ASDSNDEYVLENEN
+1184 PSDSNDEYVLEDEN
-1198 NELNIYEDLL
+1198 NELNIYEDSL

-1232 SNSLELEEE
+1232 PDSLELKEE
-1241 QSFLEVLDNL
+1241 QSFLEGLDNL

-1259 NNNENLSLGENESN
+1259 NNNE
-1273 ELLTEDLLDD
+1273 
-1283 SSEESNES
+1283 
-1291 EMVEASNAN
+1291 
-1300 DEYILD
+1300 
-1306 GENNNELVLENS
+1306 LVIENS
-1318 KPQPGDDEIDEI
+1318 EPQAVDDEIV
-1330 IDSEKSNK
+1330 DSEKSNK
-1338 NEKELSEEEVKEE
+1338 NEKELAEEEVKEE
-1351 MIESSEDSDTNDE
+1351 MIKSSETSDTNDE

-1384 SISNEFV
+1384 LVSNEFV

-1405 KPLMEQKETMISSNK
+1405 KPLMEQKETITSTNK
-1420 EEHKTINSQDI
+1420 EEHKVINSQDI

-1504 ENKNETIYQEVSGQ
+1504 ENRNETIYQEVSGQ

-1527 LLNNNQM
+1527 LPNNNQM

-1544 DLTNY
+1544 DLNNY

-1571 GQIEEGFLPVA
+1571 GQIEEGFLPVE

-1592 FDNIDFDSL
+1592 FGNIDFDSL

-1616 EEKVEESSNDDEQL
+1616 EEKVEESSNNDEQL
-1630 ELLDESQTSDSD
+1630 ESLDESQTSDSNE
-1642 QQIKNDEDI
+1642 KTNADENI
-1651 VEASS
+1651 VETSSAS
-1656 TSEVKNEDN
+1656 EEQNEN
-1665 DKEFDFSSLDNFE
+1665 NNNEFDFSSLDNFE

-1703 DNDETSNNDEQLEL
+1703 DESSNGDEQLEL
-1717 LDESQQASDLNEET
+1717 LDESQTSDSDEKT
-1731 NTDENIEN
+1731 NADENIEN

-1764 ESLELADGETIEPE
+1764 EPLELADAETIEAE

-1788 MDEDEANSLANL
+1788 MDEDEANSLANI
-1800 SSGLSFDEESN
+1800 SSGLSFDEEAN

-1830 RQKMFSFET
+1830 KQKMFSFET

>member
-151 PGLSQSIIYVNS
+151 PGLSQS
-163 NMIVGFLV
+163 
-171 GYVNA
+171 
-176 LILSKISKR
+176 KR

-193 FIALVIAVVLS
+193 FIALVIAVALS
-204 MALGVLHSLTVIS
+204 MALGVLHSLTIIS

-480 AHRMGY
+480 AHKMGY

-546 ETTTLNSLN
+546 ETTTLNNLN

-582 FMPESFEYTTELTP
+582 FMPQSFEYTTELTP

-635 VQNLD
+635 VQNID

-653 ETPMDNLMLESNINP
+653 ETPIDNLMLEPNINP
-668 DGMSSDE
+668 EETSSDE
-675 LSEQEIPGD
+675 LSEQEIPTD
-684 SIDYNFDDLNIS
+684 SIDYDFDDLNIS
-696 EENSDLNDLDN
+696 EENSDLSDLD
-707 EENEEE
+707 NEEE
-713 YVLEDENVNNN
+713 YVLEDENTIKN
-724 DEVIAEE
+724 DEVVVEE
-731 SPSTKEFEEMVEVEN
+731 NPSTKESEELVEVEN
-746 EKPIQ
+746 ENPIQ
-751 FMTSEEQHSVSSESN
+751 FMTSEEQHSVSNESN
-766 DDETKAL
+766 DDAETKAL

-783 KNAIQPTYV
+783 KNAIQPAYV

-798 GDESSDI
+798 GEESSDA
-805 KPDLDNKQSESTI
+805 KSDLDSKQVEPSI
-818 SLENQKENIDNANN
+818 SVETQQENIDNSSND
-832 NEQISELEKQIAEL
+832 EQINQLEKQIAEL
-846 KEQLNNKQQQVQPT
+846 REQLNNKQQQVRPT

-872 TQNKQPEYIYNFNEE
+872 SQNKQPEYIYNFNEE
-887 KTVPVEQSSLVH
+887 KTIPVEQSNLVH

-924 TSAVDDR
+924 TAAVDDR
-931 TVEQLINIMDS
+931 TVEQ
-942 RKQAN
+942 
-947 DAILKNVVESQTK
+947 
-960 NDLLVTSLNTKFD
+960 
-973 YVDKELNNK
+973 
-982 ISSLELKNKELEDKN
+982 
-997 KHLEDVVYEL
+997 
-1007 SKTVE
+1007 
-1012 REINLRKEYESN
+1012 
-1024 IEKTIEL
+1024 
-1031 HLLEKNL
+1031 
-1038 STSKSSSDDIILQ
+1038 
-1051 QKTQEDKEFVLS
+1051 
-1063 DNNTQTEKG
+1063 
-1072 SLTSDENAILV
+1072 
-1083 EEDDKNSEQ
+1083 
-1092 NLEKLE
+1092 
-1098 EFDEKS
+1098 
-1104 AKDTAKDNFDETYVL
+1104 
-1119 DLSNVETISDN
+1119 
-1130 NLNIDNQENISSDV
+1130 
-1144 ESSSV
+1144 
-1149 SEQIESESEP
+1149 
-1159 KDIVEEIKDEQDT
+1159 
-1172 NAEQQDESEMVE
+1172 
-1184 ASDSNDEYVLENEN
+1184 
-1198 NELNIYEDLL
+1198 
-1208 TSSNSENL
+1208 
-1216 KENSDQPLEL
+1216 
-1226 ANTEIK
+1226 
-1232 SNSLELEEE
+1232 
-1241 QSFLEVLDNL
+1241 
-1251 EDMQEVDE
+1251 
-1259 NNNENLSLGENESN
+1259 
-1273 ELLTEDLLDD
+1273 
-1283 SSEESNES
+1283 
-1291 EMVEASNAN
+1291 
-1300 DEYILD
+1300 
-1306 GENNNELVLENS
+1306 
-1318 KPQPGDDEIDEI
+1318 
-1330 IDSEKSNK
+1330 
-1338 NEKELSEEEVKEE
+1338 
-1351 MIESSEDSDTNDE
+1351 
-1364 YQLDS
+1364 
-1369 LEENNNDFEIAKEDD
+1369 
-1384 SISNEFV
+1384 
-1391 ESNNEEEILSSNAE
+1391 
-1405 KPLMEQKETMISSNK
+1405 
-1420 EEHKTINSQDI
+1420 
-1431 EKTVEQIVDIIELK
+1431 
-1445 NKESKSEFE
+1445 
-1454 KTMLME
+1454 
-1460 FASMNEK
+1460 
-1467 LSNLIYAMS
+1467 
-1476 QQNSGKPVINIIN
+1476 
-1489 KIDRS
+1489 
-1494 LLGPEHTQGI
+1494 
-1504 ENKNETIYQEVSGQ
+1504 
-1518 EISTYDESE
+1518 
-1527 LLNNNQM
+1527 
-1534 ISYDFEGNQQ
+1534 
-1544 DLTNY
+1544 
-1549 SNDFENQQF
+1549 
-1558 DNVNFDNFQFDEN
+1558 
-1571 GQIEEGFLPVA
+1571 
-1582 DNQELNSNVD
+1582 
-1592 FDNIDFDSL
+1592 
-1601 SFDDSLNLNY
+1601 
-1611 IPENN
+1611 
-1616 EEKVEESSNDDEQL
+1616 
-1630 ELLDESQTSDSD
+1630 
-1642 QQIKNDEDI
+1642 
-1651 VEASS
+1651 
-1656 TSEVKNEDN
+1656 
-1665 DKEFDFSSLDNFE
+1665 
-1678 DELTKEMTLEEE
+1678 
-1690 NGVINNNENISIN
+1690 
-1703 DNDETSNNDEQLEL
+1703 
-1717 LDESQQASDLNEET
+1717 
-1731 NTDENIEN
+1731 
-1739 DNLDISQEFSDLS
+1739 
-1752 KDDLINNDELSD
+1752 
-1764 ESLELADGETIEPE
+1764 
-1778 EELQELDSFD
+1778 
-1788 MDEDEANSLANL
+1788 
-1800 SSGLSFDEESN
+1800 
-1811 DEQSLMSEGLT
+1811 
-1822 SEENLDVV
+1822 
-1830 RQKMFSFET
+1830 
-1839 KIKHFMILSPLLGE
+1839 
-1853 IISQTPT
+1853 
-1860 SIEVLSSSGK
+1860 
-1870 LIMPNDAVVEYIS
+1870 
-1883 ENRDKYIVNIYG
+1883 
-1895 VKMEVLMNAP
+1895 
-1905 LEKTHKQR
+1905 
-1913 LHNKIYA
+1913 
-1920 NEGKK
+1920 
-1925 LYKGDFFLDGNKK
+1925 
-1938 YYSENGDQ
+1938 
-1946 MILTFR
+1946 
-1952 ILPGNYDV
+1952 
-1960 YAIRHMNKKLS
+1960 
-1971 KWDGI
+1971 
-1976 FEISL
+1976 
-1981 NKSFDTK
+1981 
-1988 SRTAHV
+1988 
-1994 VEDDTKEN
+1994 

>member
-193 FIALVIAVVLS
+193 FIALVIAIALS
-204 MALGVLHSLTVIS
+204 MALGVLHSLTIVS

-480 AHRMGY
+480 AHKMGY
-486 TKEVSINSEGEGFEV
+486 TKEVSINSEGEGFEI

-506 YKIDDQ
+506 YKVDDQ

-546 ETTTLNSLN
+546 ETTTLNNLN
-555 VMNEGLEDISDFS
+555 VMNEGLEDISDFN
-568 EFNSPESPE
+568 EFTSPESPE

-582 FMPESFEYTTELTP
+582 FMPQSFEYTTELTP

-611 PSFGPIDNNVQQIDS
+611 PSFEPINNVQQIDS

-653 ETPMDNLMLESNINP
+653 ETPIDNLMLEPNINP
-668 DGMSSDE
+668 EETSSDE
-675 LSEQEIPGD
+675 LSEQEIPTD
-684 SIDYNFDDLNIS
+684 SIDYDFDDLNIS
-696 EENSDLNDLDN
+696 EENSDLSDLD
-707 EENEEE
+707 NEEE
-713 YVLEDENVNNN
+713 YVLEDENTIKN
-724 DEVIAEE
+724 DEVVVEE
-731 SPSTKEFEEMVEVEN
+731 NPSTKESEELVEVEN
-746 EKPIQ
+746 ENPIQ
-751 FMTSEEQHSVSSESN
+751 FMTSEEQHSVSNESN
-766 DDETKAL
+766 DDAETKAL

-798 GDESSDI
+798 GEESSDE
-805 KPDLDNKQSESTI
+805 KSDLDRKQLELPI
-818 SLENQKENIDNANN
+818 SVENQQENIDNSSND
-832 NEQISELEKQIAEL
+832 EQISQLEKQIAEL
-846 KEQLNNKQQQVQPT
+846 REQLNNKQQQVQPT

-872 TQNKQPEYIYNFNEE
+872 VQNKQPEYIYNFNEE
-887 KTVPVEQSSLVH
+887 KTVPVEQSSLVD
-899 QDEAKEIQPI
+899 QEEDKVIQPV
-909 VKEEYVKY
+909 VKEEYAKY

-924 TSAVDDR
+924 ASAVDDR

-947 DAILKNVVESQTK
+947 DAILKNMVESQTK

-1051 QKTQEDKEFVLS
+1051 QKTQEDEEFVLS
-1063 DNNTQTEKG
+1063 DNNIQTEKEDVKI
-1072 SLTSDENAILV
+1072 DENVILV
-1083 EEDDKNSEQ
+1083 EENNKNPEQ

-1098 EFDEKS
+1098 ELSEKS
-1104 AKDTAKDNFDETYVL
+1104 TKDIAKDNFDETYIL
-1119 DLSNVETISDN
+1119 DFSSVETISDN
-1130 NLNIDNQENISSDV
+1130 ELNADNKENISSDV
-1144 ESSSV
+1144 ESASL
-1149 SEQIESESEP
+1149 SEQIES
-1159 KDIVEEIKDEQDT
+1159 KDIVEEEIKDEQDT
-1172 NAEQQDESEMVE
+1172 NLEQLDESEIVE
-1184 ASDSNDEYVLENEN
+1184 ASDSNDEYVLEDQN
-1198 NELNIYEDLL
+1198 NEVDIYEDTLA
-1208 TSSNSENL
+1208 SSDSEENL
-1216 KENSDQPLEL
+1216 KENSNDEPVEL
-1226 ANTEIK
+1226 ANDEIK
-1232 SNSLELEEE
+1232 SDSPELEEE
-1241 QSFLEVLDNL
+1241 QSFLEGLDNL
-1251 EDMQEVDE
+1251 EDIQEDDDK
-1259 NNNENLSLGENESN
+1259 NLSLGENESN
-1273 ELLTEDLLDD
+1273 ELLTENLLKDHSQELD
-1283 SSEESNES
+1283 ES
-1291 EMVEASNAN
+1291 EMVEASNSN

-1306 GENNNELVLENS
+1306 DENNNELVIETS
-1318 KPQPGDDEIDEI
+1318 EPQVSDDKINEIV
-1330 IDSEKSNK
+1330 DSEKSNE
-1338 NEKELSEEEVKEE
+1338 NEKELIEEEKEE
-1351 MIESSEDSDTNDE
+1351 MIESIETSDTNDE

-1369 LEENNNDFEIAKEDD
+1369 LEENNHDFEVAKEDD

-1391 ESNNEEEILSSNAE
+1391 ESTNNENEEEILSFNVE
-1405 KPLMEQKETMISSNK
+1405 KPSMEQEETITSNNK
-1420 EEHKTINSQDI
+1420 EEHKVINSQDI

-1494 LLGPEHTQGI
+1494 LLGPEHAQGI
-1504 ENKNETIYQEVSGQ
+1504 ENRNETIYQEVSGQ
-1518 EISTYDESE
+1518 EINTYYESE
-1527 LLNNNQM
+1527 LPNNNQM

-1571 GQIEEGFLPVA
+1571 GQIEEGLLPVG

-1592 FDNIDFDSL
+1592 FGNIDFDSL

-1616 EEKVEESSNDDEQL
+1616 EEKVEESSNNDEQL
-1630 ELLDESQTSDSD
+1630 ESLDESQTSDSNE
-1642 QQIKNDEDI
+1642 KTNADENI
-1651 VEASS
+1651 VETSSAS
-1656 TSEVKNEDN
+1656 EEQNEDN

-1703 DNDETSNNDEQLEL
+1703 NDEASNNDEQLES
-1717 LDESQQASDLNEET
+1717 LDESQTSDSNEKT
-1731 NTDENIEN
+1731 NADENIEN
-1739 DNLDISQEFSDLS
+1739 DNLDISQEFLDLS

-1764 ESLELADGETIEPE
+1764 EPLELADAETIEAE

-1788 MDEDEANSLANL
+1788 MDEDEANSLANI
-1800 SSGLSFDEESN
+1800 SSGLSFDEEAN

-1830 RQKMFSFET
+1830 KQKMFSFET

>member
-193 FIALVIAVVLS
+193 FIALVIAIALS
-204 MALGVLHSLTVIS
+204 MALGVLHSLIIVS

-480 AHRMGY
+480 AHKMGY

-506 YKIDDQ
+506 YKVDDQ

-546 ETTTLNSLN
+546 ETTTLNNLN
-555 VMNEGLEDISDFS
+555 VMNEGLEDISDFN
-568 EFNSPESPE
+568 EFTSPESPE

-582 FMPESFEYTTELTP
+582 FMPQSFEYTTELTP

-611 PSFGPIDNNVQQIDS
+611 PSFEPINNVQQIDS

-653 ETPMDNLMLESNINP
+653 ETPIDNLMLEPNINLEET
-668 DGMSSDE
+668 SSDE
-675 LSEQEIPGD
+675 LSKQEIPTD
-684 SIDYNFDDLNIS
+684 SIDYDFDDLNIS
-696 EENSDLNDLDN
+696 EENSDLSDLDN
-707 EENEEE
+707 EEE
-713 YVLEDENVNNN
+713 YVFEDENTIKN
-724 DEVIAEE
+724 DEVVVEE
-731 SPSTKEFEEMVEVEN
+731 NPSTKESEELVEVEN
-746 EKPIQ
+746 ENPIQ
-751 FMTSEEQHSVSSESN
+751 FMTSEEQHSVSNESN
-766 DDETKAL
+766 DDSETKAL
-773 KRRIAELEAE
+773 KRRISELEAE

-798 GDESSDI
+798 GEESSDA
-805 KPDLDNKQSESTI
+805 KSDLDSKQVEPSIYVET
-818 SLENQKENIDNANN
+818 QQENIDNSSND
-832 NEQISELEKQIAEL
+832 EQINQLEKQIAEL
-846 KEQLNNKQQQVQPT
+846 REQLNNKQQQVQPT

-872 TQNKQPEYIYNFNEE
+872 VQNKQPEYIYNFNEE
-887 KTVPVEQSSLVH
+887 KTVPVEQSSLVD
-899 QDEAKEIQPI
+899 QEEDKVIQPV
-909 VKEEYVKY
+909 VKEEYAKY

-924 TSAVDDR
+924 ASAVDDR

-947 DAILKNVVESQTK
+947 DAILKNMVESQTK

-1051 QKTQEDKEFVLS
+1051 EKTQEDEEFVLS
-1063 DNNTQTEKG
+1063 DNNIQTEKE
-1072 SLTSDENAILV
+1072 DVKINENAILV
-1083 EEDDKNSEQ
+1083 EENNKNPEQ

-1098 EFDEKS
+1098 ELGEKS
-1104 AKDTAKDNFDETYVL
+1104 TEDITKDNFDETYIL
-1119 DLSNVETISDN
+1119 DLSSVETISDN
-1130 NLNIDNQENISSDV
+1130 ELNSDNKENISSDV
-1144 ESSSV
+1144 ESASSNQQV
-1149 SEQIESESEP
+1149 ESKIESE
-1159 KDIVEEIKDEQDT
+1159 DIVEEIKDEQDK
-1172 NAEQQDESEMVE
+1172 NLEQLDESEMVEASDSKDEYVLEDQNNELSIYEDTSTSSDSEENLKENSNDEPVELANDEIKFDSPELEEEQSFLEGLDNLEDMQEDDDNKNLSLDENESNELLTEDLLKDHSEELDESEMVE
-1184 ASDSNDEYVLENEN
+1184 ASDSNDEY
-1198 NELNIYEDLL
+1198 I
-1208 TSSNSENL
+1208 
-1216 KENSDQPLEL
+1216 
-1226 ANTEIK
+1226 
-1232 SNSLELEEE
+1232 
-1241 QSFLEVLDNL
+1241 
-1251 EDMQEVDE
+1251 
-1259 NNNENLSLGENESN
+1259 
-1273 ELLTEDLLDD
+1273 LDD
-1283 SSEESNES
+1283 
-1291 EMVEASNAN
+1291 
-1300 DEYILD
+1300 
-1306 GENNNELVLENS
+1306 ENNNELVIETS
-1318 KPQPGDDEIDEI
+1318 EPQVSDDKINEIV
-1330 IDSEKSNK
+1330 DSEKSNE
-1338 NEKELSEEEVKEE
+1338 NEKELIEEEKEE
-1351 MIESSEDSDTNDE
+1351 MIESIETSDINDQ

-1369 LEENNNDFEIAKEDD
+1369 LEENNHDFEVAKEDD

-1391 ESNNEEEILSSNAE
+1391 ESNNENEEERFSSNVE
-1405 KPLMEQKETMISSNK
+1405 KPSTEQEETITSNNK
-1420 EEHKTINSQDI
+1420 EEHKVINSQDI

-1504 ENKNETIYQEVSGQ
+1504 ENRNETIYQEVSGQ

-1527 LLNNNQM
+1527 LPNNNQM

-1571 GQIEEGFLPVA
+1571 GQIEEGFLPVE

-1592 FDNIDFDSL
+1592 FGNIDFDSL

-1616 EEKVEESSNDDEQL
+1616 EEKVEESSNNDEQL
-1630 ELLDESQTSDSD
+1630 ESLDESQTSDSNE
-1642 QQIKNDEDI
+1642 KTNADENI
-1651 VEASS
+1651 VETSSAS
-1656 TSEVKNEDN
+1656 EEQNEDN

-1703 DNDETSNNDEQLEL
+1703 NDEASNNDEQLEL
-1717 LDESQQASDLNEET
+1717 LDESQTSDSNEKT
-1731 NTDENIEN
+1731 NADENIEN

-1764 ESLELADGETIEPE
+1764 EPLELADAETIEAE

-1788 MDEDEANSLANL
+1788 MDEDEANSLANI
-1800 SSGLSFDEESN
+1800 SSGLSFDEEAN

-1830 RQKMFSFET
+1830 KQKMFSFET

>member
-1 MSSTAKIKRQE
+1 
-12 RADRLMNNI
+12 
-21 PWFRLKMGD
+21 
-30 IFRSMVM
+30 
-37 PIAILTFLSIVY
+37 
-49 GVLDSVQRN
+49 
-58 ITIKNTTI
+58 
-66 SNNITYAKLIF
+66 
-77 EKLIGFVPMITAI
+77 
-90 SVATTFSSNRTLGA
+90 
-104 ITTFIGWVCFIA
+104 
-116 IQSVFIKF
+116 
-124 NGTSYE
+124 
-130 FLGIKTL
+130 
-137 KNIIGTN
+137 
-144 SINRLEI
+144 
-151 PGLSQSIIYVNS
+151 
-163 NMIVGFLV
+163 
-171 GYVNA
+171 
-176 LILSKISKR
+176 
-185 VSSLTNIT
+185 
-193 FIALVIAVVLS
+193 
-204 MALGVLHSLTVIS
+204 
-217 LTKGLEQ
+217 
-224 SKDIFTGSKLSK
+224 
-236 NSLNHFLGV
+236 
-245 LITSAI
+245 
-251 YPMQLQGLTENLYS
+251 
-265 PIMNPYYKIILALFV
+265 
-280 LPLVALVLVNNAK
+280 
-293 KGNKKFAFSLYLTAI
+293 
-308 IASVAL
+308 
-314 GQYQPILLTIFFASP
+314 
-329 LLFLI
+329 
-334 IGAALPAFASWII
+334 
-347 AYVGVG
+347 
-353 ISANPIKSGDL
+353 
-364 VDFIRNFIIPF
+364 
-375 IKKDAAYKKAWI
+375 
-387 ILIIGAVAEVVA
+387 
-399 ALIAHFYIK
+399 
-408 YTKVCVLG
+408 
-416 KANVVKKMFAYEYIT
+416 MFAYEYIT

-480 AHRMGY
+480 AHKMGY
-486 TKEVSINSEGEGFEV
+486 TKEVSINSEGEGFEI

-506 YKIDDQ
+506 YKVDDQ

-546 ETTTLNSLN
+546 ETTTLNNLN
-555 VMNEGLEDISDFS
+555 VMNEGLEDISDFN
-568 EFNSPESPE
+568 EFTSPESPE

-582 FMPESFEYTTELTP
+582 FMPQSFEYTTELTP

-611 PSFGPIDNNVQQIDS
+611 PSFEPINNVQQIDS

-653 ETPMDNLMLESNINP
+653 ETPIDNLMLEPNINP
-668 DGMSSDE
+668 EETSSDE
-675 LSEQEIPGD
+675 LSEQEIPTD
-684 SIDYNFDDLNIS
+684 SIDYDFDDLNIS
-696 EENSDLNDLDN
+696 EENSDLSDLD
-707 EENEEE
+707 NEEE
-713 YVLEDENVNNN
+713 YVLEDENTIKN
-724 DEVIAEE
+724 DEVVVEE
-731 SPSTKEFEEMVEVEN
+731 NPSTKESEELVEVEN
-746 EKPIQ
+746 ENPIQ
-751 FMTSEEQHSVSSESN
+751 FMTSEEQHSVSNESN
-766 DDETKAL
+766 DDAETKAL

-798 GDESSDI
+798 GEESSDE
-805 KPDLDNKQSESTI
+805 KSDLDRKQLELPI
-818 SLENQKENIDNANN
+818 SVENQQENIDNSSND
-832 NEQISELEKQIAEL
+832 EQISQLEKQIAEL
-846 KEQLNNKQQQVQPT
+846 REQLNNKQQQVQPT

-872 TQNKQPEYIYNFNEE
+872 VQNKQPEYIYNFNEE
-887 KTVPVEQSSLVH
+887 KTVPVEQSSLVD
-899 QDEAKEIQPI
+899 QEEDKVIQPV
-909 VKEEYVKY
+909 VKEEYAKY

-924 TSAVDDR
+924 ASAVDDR

-947 DAILKNVVESQTK
+947 DAILKNMVESQTK

-1051 QKTQEDKEFVLS
+1051 QKTQEDEEFVLS
-1063 DNNTQTEKG
+1063 DNNIQTEKEDVKI
-1072 SLTSDENAILV
+1072 DENVILV
-1083 EEDDKNSEQ
+1083 EENNKNPEQ

-1098 EFDEKS
+1098 ELSEKS
-1104 AKDTAKDNFDETYVL
+1104 TKDIAKDNFDETYIL
-1119 DLSNVETISDN
+1119 DFSSVETISDN
-1130 NLNIDNQENISSDV
+1130 ELNADNKENISSDV
-1144 ESSSV
+1144 ESASL
-1149 SEQIESESEP
+1149 SEQIES
-1159 KDIVEEIKDEQDT
+1159 KDIVEEEIKDEQDT
-1172 NAEQQDESEMVE
+1172 NLEQLDESEIVE
-1184 ASDSNDEYVLENEN
+1184 ASDSNDEYVLEDQN
-1198 NELNIYEDLL
+1198 NEVDIYEDTLA
-1208 TSSNSENL
+1208 SSDSEENL
-1216 KENSDQPLEL
+1216 KENSNDEPVEL
-1226 ANTEIK
+1226 ANDEIK
-1232 SNSLELEEE
+1232 SDSPELEEE
-1241 QSFLEVLDNL
+1241 QSFLEGLDNL
-1251 EDMQEVDE
+1251 EDIQEDDDK
-1259 NNNENLSLGENESN
+1259 NLSLGENESN
-1273 ELLTEDLLDD
+1273 ELLTENLLKDHSQELD
-1283 SSEESNES
+1283 ES
-1291 EMVEASNAN
+1291 EMVEASNSN

-1306 GENNNELVLENS
+1306 DENNNELVIETS
-1318 KPQPGDDEIDEI
+1318 EPQVSDDKINEIV
-1330 IDSEKSNK
+1330 DSEKSNE
-1338 NEKELSEEEVKEE
+1338 NEKELIEEEKEE
-1351 MIESSEDSDTNDE
+1351 MIESIETSDTNDE

-1369 LEENNNDFEIAKEDD
+1369 LEENNHDFEVAKEDD

-1391 ESNNEEEILSSNAE
+1391 ESTNNENEEEILSFNVE
-1405 KPLMEQKETMISSNK
+1405 KPSMEQEETITSNNK
-1420 EEHKTINSQDI
+1420 EEHKVINSQDI

-1494 LLGPEHTQGI
+1494 LLGPEHAQGI
-1504 ENKNETIYQEVSGQ
+1504 ENRNETIYQEVSGQ
-1518 EISTYDESE
+1518 EINTYDESE
-1527 LLNNNQM
+1527 LPNNNQM

-1571 GQIEEGFLPVA
+1571 GQIEEGLLPVG

-1592 FDNIDFDSL
+1592 FGNIDFDSL

-1616 EEKVEESSNDDEQL
+1616 EEKVEESSNNDEQL
-1630 ELLDESQTSDSD
+1630 ESLDESQTSDSNE
-1642 QQIKNDEDI
+1642 KTNADENI
-1651 VEASS
+1651 VETSSAS
-1656 TSEVKNEDN
+1656 EEQNEDN

-1703 DNDETSNNDEQLEL
+1703 NDEASNNDEQLES
-1717 LDESQQASDLNEET
+1717 LDESQTADSNEKT
-1731 NTDENIEN
+1731 NADENIEN
-1739 DNLDISQEFSDLS
+1739 DNLDISQEFLDLS

-1764 ESLELADGETIEPE
+1764 EPLELADAETIEAE

-1788 MDEDEANSLANL
+1788 MDEDEANSLANI
-1800 SSGLSFDEESN
+1800 SSGLSFDEEAN

-1830 RQKMFSFET
+1830 KQKMFSFET

>member
-1 MSSTAKIKRQE
+1 MSSTSKIKRQE

-66 SNNITYAKLIF
+66 FNNITYAKLIF

-193 FIALVIAVVLS
+193 FIALVIAIALS
-204 MALGVLHSLTVIS
+204 MALGVLHSLTIIS

-293 KGNKKFAFSLYLTAI
+293 KGNKKFVFSLYLTAI

-480 AHRMGY
+480 AHKMGY

-501 GGAGK
+501 GGGAGK
-506 YKIDDQ
+506 YKVDDQ

-546 ETTTLNSLN
+546 ETTTLNNLN
-555 VMNEGLEDISDFS
+555 VMNEGLEDISDFN
-568 EFNSPESPE
+568 EFTSPESPE

-582 FMPESFEYTTELTP
+582 FMPQSFEYTTELTP

-611 PSFGPIDNNVQQIDS
+611 PSFESINNNVQQMNS

-653 ETPMDNLMLESNINP
+653 ETPIDNLMLESNINP
-668 DGMSSDE
+668 EETSSDE
-675 LSEQEIPGD
+675 LSEQEIPTD
-684 SIDYNFDDLNIS
+684 SIDYDFDDLNIS
-696 EENSDLNDLDN
+696 EENSDLSDLD
-707 EENEEE
+707 NEEE
-713 YVLEDENVNNN
+713 YVLEDENTIKN
-724 DEVIAEE
+724 DEVIVEENPSTEE
-731 SPSTKEFEEMVEVEN
+731 SEELVEVEN
-746 EKPIQ
+746 ENPIQ
-751 FMTSEEQHSVSSESN
+751 FMTSEEQHSSN
-766 DDETKAL
+766 DDAETNAL

-798 GDESSDI
+798 GEESSDA
-805 KPDLDNKQSESTI
+805 KSDLDSKQLESPI
-818 SLENQKENIDNANN
+818 SYENQQENIDNSSND
-832 NEQISELEKQIAEL
+832 EQISQLEKQIAEL
-846 KEQLNNKQQQVQPT
+846 REQLNNKQQQVQPT

-872 TQNKQPEYIYNFNEE
+872 VQNKQPEYIYNFNEE
-887 KTVPVEQSSLVH
+887 KTVPVEQSSLVY
-899 QDEAKEIQPI
+899 QEEEKEIQPV
-909 VKEEYVKY
+909 VKEEHVKY
-917 SPQQETY
+917 SPQQEIYAST
-924 TSAVDDR
+924 VDDR

-947 DAILKNVVESQTK
+947 DAILKNMVESQTK

-1038 STSKSSSDDIILQ
+1038 STSKPSSDDIILQ
-1051 QKTQEDKEFVLS
+1051 QKTQEDEEFVLS
-1063 DNNTQTEKG
+1063 DNNTQTEKED
-1072 SLTSDENAILV
+1072 LTSSENAVLV
-1083 EEDDKNSEQ
+1083 KENNNNLEQ

-1098 EFDEKS
+1098 ESSEKS
-1104 AKDTAKDNFDETYVL
+1104 TKDIAKDNFDETYIL
-1119 DLSNVETISDN
+1119 DLSSVETISDN
-1130 NLNIDNQENISSDV
+1130 ELNADNKENISSDV

-1149 SEQIESESEP
+1149 SEQVESKIESE
-1159 KDIVEEIKDEQDT
+1159 DIVEEIKDEQDT
-1172 NAEQQDESEMVE
+1172 NLEQLDESETVE
-1184 ASDSNDEYVLENEN
+1184 AFDS
-1198 NELNIYEDLL
+1198 
-1208 TSSNSENL
+1208 
-1216 KENSDQPLEL
+1216 
-1226 ANTEIK
+1226 
-1232 SNSLELEEE
+1232 
-1241 QSFLEVLDNL
+1241 
-1251 EDMQEVDE
+1251 
-1259 NNNENLSLGENESN
+1259 
-1273 ELLTEDLLDD
+1273 
-1283 SSEESNES
+1283 
-1291 EMVEASNAN
+1291 N

-1306 GENNNELVLENS
+1306 DENNSELVIETS
-1318 KPQPGDDEIDEI
+1318 EPQVSDDKINEIV
-1330 IDSEKSNK
+1330 DSEKSNE
-1338 NEKELSEEEVKEE
+1338 NEKELIEEEKEE
-1351 MIESSEDSDTNDE
+1351 MIESIETSDTNDE

-1369 LEENNNDFEIAKEDD
+1369 LEENNHDFEVAKEDD

-1391 ESNNEEEILSSNAE
+1391 ESNNENEEEILSSNVE
-1405 KPLMEQKETMISSNK
+1405 KPSMEQEETITSNNK
-1420 EEHKTINSQDI
+1420 EEHKVINSQDI

-1504 ENKNETIYQEVSGQ
+1504 ENRNETIYQEVSGQ

-1527 LLNNNQM
+1527 LPNNNQM

-1571 GQIEEGFLPVA
+1571 GQIEEGLLPVE

-1592 FDNIDFDSL
+1592 FGNIDFDSL

-1616 EEKVEESSNDDEQL
+1616 EEKVEKSSNNNEQL

-1642 QQIKNDEDI
+1642 EQIKNDENI
-1651 VEASS
+1651 VETSSAS
-1656 TSEVKNEDN
+1656 EEQNEDN
-1665 DKEFDFSSLDNFE
+1665 DKEFDFSNLDNFE

-1703 DNDETSNNDEQLEL
+1703 NDEASNDDEQLEL
-1717 LDESQQASDLNEET
+1717 LDESQTSDSNEKT
-1731 NTDENIEN
+1731 NADENIEN

-1752 KDDLINNDELSD
+1752 KDDLMNNDELSD
-1764 ESLELADGETIEPE
+1764 EPLELADAETIEPE

-1788 MDEDEANSLANL
+1788 MDEDEANSFANI
-1800 SSGLSFDEESN
+1800 SSGLSFDEEEN

-1830 RQKMFSFET
+1830 KQKMFSFET

>member
-193 FIALVIAVVLS
+193 FIALVIAIALS
-204 MALGVLHSLTVIS
+204 MALGVLHSLTIVS

-473 ANGLSDS
+473 ANRLSDS
-480 AHRMGY
+480 AHKMGY

-501 GGAGK
+501 GRAGK
-506 YKIDDQ
+506 YKVDDQ

-546 ETTTLNSLN
+546 ETTTLNNLN
-555 VMNEGLEDISDFS
+555 VMNEGLEDISDFN
-568 EFNSPESPE
+568 EFTSPESPE

-582 FMPESFEYTTELTP
+582 FMPQSFEYTTELTP

-611 PSFGPIDNNVQQIDS
+611 PSFEPINNVQQIDS

-653 ETPMDNLMLESNINP
+653 ETPIDNLMLEPNINP
-668 DGMSSDE
+668 EETSSDE
-675 LSEQEIPGD
+675 LSEQEIPTD
-684 SIDYNFDDLNIS
+684 SIDYDFYDLNIS
-696 EENSDLNDLDN
+696 EENSDLSDLD
-707 EENEEE
+707 NEEE
-713 YVLEDENVNNN
+713 YVLEDENIIKN
-724 DEVIAEE
+724 DEVVVEE
-731 SPSTKEFEEMVEVEN
+731 NPSTKESEELVEVEN
-746 EKPIQ
+746 ENPIQ
-751 FMTSEEQHSVSSESN
+751 FMTSEEQHSVSNESN
-766 DDETKAL
+766 DDAETKVL

-798 GDESSDI
+798 SEESSDE
-805 KPDLDNKQSESTI
+805 KSDLDRKQLELPI
-818 SLENQKENIDNANN
+818 SVENQQENIDNSSND
-832 NEQISELEKQIAEL
+832 EQISQLEKQIAEL
-846 KEQLNNKQQQVQPT
+846 REQLNNKQQQVQPT

-872 TQNKQPEYIYNFNEE
+872 VQNKQPEYIYNFNEE
-887 KTVPVEQSSLVH
+887 KTVPVEQSSLVD
-899 QDEAKEIQPI
+899 QEEDKVIQPV
-909 VKEEYVKY
+909 VKEEYAKY

-924 TSAVDDR
+924 ASAVDDR

-947 DAILKNVVESQTK
+947 DAILKNMVESQTK

-1051 QKTQEDKEFVLS
+1051 QKTQEDEEFVLS
-1063 DNNTQTEKG
+1063 DNNIQTEKEDVKI
-1072 SLTSDENAILV
+1072 DENAILV
-1083 EEDDKNSEQ
+1083 EENNKNPEQ

-1098 EFDEKS
+1098 ELSEKS
-1104 AKDTAKDNFDETYVL
+1104 TKDIAKDNFDETYIL
-1119 DLSNVETISDN
+1119 DFSSVETISDN
-1130 NLNIDNQENISSDV
+1130 ELNADNKENISSDV
-1144 ESSSV
+1144 ESASL
-1149 SEQIESESEP
+1149 SEQIES
-1159 KDIVEEIKDEQDT
+1159 KDIVEEETKDEQDT
-1172 NAEQQDESEMVE
+1172 NLEQLDESEIVE
-1184 ASDSNDEYVLENEN
+1184 ASDSNDEYVLEDQN
-1198 NELNIYEDLL
+1198 NEVDIYEDTLA
-1208 TSSNSENL
+1208 SSDSEENL
-1216 KENSDQPLEL
+1216 KENSNDELIEL
-1226 ANTEIK
+1226 ANNEIK
-1232 SNSLELEEE
+1232 SDSPELEE
-1241 QSFLEVLDNL
+1241 QSFLEGLDNL
-1251 EDMQEVDE
+1251 EDIQEDDDK
-1259 NNNENLSLGENESN
+1259 NLSLGENESN
-1273 ELLTEDLLDD
+1273 ELLTEDLLKDH
-1283 SSEESNES
+1283 SEELDES
-1291 EMVEASNAN
+1291 EMVEASNSN

-1306 GENNNELVLENS
+1306 DENNNELVIETS
-1318 KPQPGDDEIDEI
+1318 EPQVSDDKINEIV
-1330 IDSEKSNK
+1330 DSEKSNEK
-1338 NEKELSEEEVKEE
+1338 EKELIEEEKEE
-1351 MIESSEDSDTNDE
+1351 MIESIETSEINDE

-1369 LEENNNDFEIAKEDD
+1369 LEENNHDFEVAKKDD

-1391 ESNNEEEILSSNAE
+1391 ESTNNENEEERLSSNVE
-1405 KPLMEQKETMISSNK
+1405 KPSIEQEETITSNNK
-1420 EEHKTINSQDI
+1420 EEHKVINSQDI

-1494 LLGPEHTQGI
+1494 LLGSEHTQGI
-1504 ENKNETIYQEVSGQ
+1504 ENRNETIYQEVSGQ

-1527 LLNNNQM
+1527 LPNNNQM

-1549 SNDFENQQF
+1549 SNDFEDQQF

-1571 GQIEEGFLPVA
+1571 GQIEEGFLPA
-1582 DNQELNSNVD
+1582 GDNQELNSNVD
-1592 FDNIDFDSL
+1592 FGNIDFDSL

-1616 EEKVEESSNDDEQL
+1616 EEKVEESSNNDEKL
-1630 ELLDESQTSDSD
+1630 ESLDESQTSDSNE
-1642 QQIKNDEDI
+1642 KTNADENI
-1651 VEASS
+1651 VETSSAS
-1656 TSEVKNEDN
+1656 EEQNEDN

-1703 DNDETSNNDEQLEL
+1703 NDEASNNDEQLEL
-1717 LDESQQASDLNEET
+1717 LDESQTSDSDEKT
-1731 NTDENIEN
+1731 NADENIEN

-1764 ESLELADGETIEPE
+1764 EPLELADAETIEAE

-1788 MDEDEANSLANL
+1788 MDEDEANSLANI
-1800 SSGLSFDEESN
+1800 SSGLSFDEEEN

-1830 RQKMFSFET
+1830 KQKMFSFET

-1905 LEKTHKQR
+1905 FEKTHKQR

>member
-193 FIALVIAVVLS
+193 FIALVIAIALS
-204 MALGVLHSLTVIS
+204 MALGVLHSLTIIS

-480 AHRMGY
+480 AHKMGY

-506 YKIDDQ
+506 YKVDDQ

-546 ETTTLNSLN
+546 ETTTLNNLN
-555 VMNEGLEDISDFS
+555 VMNEGLEDISDFN
-568 EFNSPESPE
+568 EFTSPESHE

-582 FMPESFEYTTELTP
+582 FMPQSFEYTTELTP

-611 PSFGPIDNNVQQIDS
+611 PSFEPINNVQQIDS

-653 ETPMDNLMLESNINP
+653 ETPIDNLMLEPNINP
-668 DGMSSDE
+668 EETSSDE
-675 LSEQEIPGD
+675 LSEQEIPTD
-684 SIDYNFDDLNIS
+684 SIDYDFDDLNIS
-696 EENSDLNDLDN
+696 EENSDLSDLD
-707 EENEEE
+707 NEEE
-713 YVLEDENVNNN
+713 YVLEDENTIKN
-724 DEVIAEE
+724 DEVVVEE
-731 SPSTKEFEEMVEVEN
+731 SPSTKEFEELVEVEN
-746 EKPIQ
+746 ENPIQ
-751 FMTSEEQHSVSSESN
+751 FMNSEEQHSVSNESN
-766 DDETKAL
+766 DDSETKAL

-798 GDESSDI
+798 GEESSDA
-805 KPDLDNKQSESTI
+805 KSDLDSKQVEPSI
-818 SLENQKENIDNANN
+818 SVETQQENIDNSSND
-832 NEQISELEKQIAEL
+832 EQINQLEKQIAEL
-846 KEQLNNKQQQVQPT
+846 REQLNNKQQQVQPT

-872 TQNKQPEYIYNFNEE
+872 VQNKQPEYIYNFNEE
-887 KTVPVEQSSLVH
+887 KTVPVEQSSLVD
-899 QDEAKEIQPI
+899 QEEDKVIQPV
-909 VKEEYVKY
+909 VKEEYAKY

-924 TSAVDDR
+924 ASAVDDR

-947 DAILKNVVESQTK
+947 DAILKNMVESQTK

-982 ISSLELKNKELEDKN
+982 ISSLQLKNKELEDKN

-1038 STSKSSSDDIILQ
+1038 STSKSLSDDIILQ
-1051 QKTQEDKEFVLS
+1051 QKTQEDEEFVLS
-1063 DNNTQTEKG
+1063 DNNIQTEKE
-1072 SLTSDENAILV
+1072 DVKIDKNAILV
-1083 EEDDKNSEQ
+1083 EENNNNIEQ

-1098 EFDEKS
+1098 EPGEKS
-1104 AKDTAKDNFDETYVL
+1104 TKDIAKDNFDETYIL
-1119 DLSNVETISDN
+1119 DLSSVETISDN
-1130 NLNIDNQENISSDV
+1130 ELNSDNKENISSDV
-1144 ESSSV
+1144 ESASSNQQV
-1149 SEQIESESEP
+1149 ESKIESE
-1159 KDIVEEIKDEQDT
+1159 DIVEETKDEQDT
-1172 NAEQQDESEMVE
+1172 NLEQLDESEIVE
-1184 ASDSNDEYVLENEN
+1184 ASESNDEYVLEDQN
-1198 NELNIYEDLL
+1198 NEVDICEDTLA
-1208 TSSNSENL
+1208 SSDSEENL
-1216 KENSDQPLEL
+1216 KENSNDEPIEL
-1226 ANTEIK
+1226 ANNEMK
-1232 SNSLELEEE
+1232 SDSPELEE
-1241 QSFLEVLDNL
+1241 QSFLEGLDNL
-1251 EDMQEVDE
+1251 EDIQEDDDK
-1259 NNNENLSLGENESN
+1259 NLSLGENESN
-1273 ELLTEDLLDD
+1273 ELLTEDLLKDH
-1283 SSEESNES
+1283 SEELDES
-1291 EMVEASNAN
+1291 EMVEASNSN

-1306 GENNNELVLENS
+1306 DENNNELVIETS
-1318 KPQPGDDEIDEI
+1318 EPQVSDDKINEIV
-1330 IDSEKSNK
+1330 DSEKSNE
-1338 NEKELSEEEVKEE
+1338 NEKELIEEEKEE
-1351 MIESSEDSDTNDE
+1351 MIESIETSEINDE

-1369 LEENNNDFEIAKEDD
+1369 LEENNHDFEVAKEDD

-1391 ESNNEEEILSSNAE
+1391 ESNNEKEEERFSSNVE
-1405 KPLMEQKETMISSNK
+1405 KPSMEQEETITSNNK
-1420 EEHKTINSQDI
+1420 EEHKVINSQDI

-1504 ENKNETIYQEVSGQ
+1504 ENRNETIYQEVSGQ

-1527 LLNNNQM
+1527 LPNNNQM

-1571 GQIEEGFLPVA
+1571 GQIEEGFLPA
-1582 DNQELNSNVD
+1582 GDNQELNSNVD
-1592 FDNIDFDSL
+1592 FGNIDFDSL

-1616 EEKVEESSNDDEQL
+1616 EEKVEESSNNDEQL
-1630 ELLDESQTSDSD
+1630 ESLDESQTSESNE
-1642 QQIKNDEDI
+1642 KTNADENI
-1651 VEASS
+1651 VETSSAS
-1656 TSEVKNEDN
+1656 EEQNEDN

-1703 DNDETSNNDEQLEL
+1703 NDEASNNDEQLEL
-1717 LDESQQASDLNEET
+1717 LDESQTSDSNEKT
-1731 NTDENIEN
+1731 NSDENIEN

-1764 ESLELADGETIEPE
+1764 EPLELADAETIEAE

-1788 MDEDEANSLANL
+1788 MDEDEANSLANI
-1800 SSGLSFDEESN
+1800 SSGLSFDEEAN

-1830 RQKMFSFET
+1830 KQKMFSFET